1 MAFTVQREQ
10 RNHDFAQAGRRARS
24 MLEQD
29 KKTIEAE
36 EQRAKEYAQKPVTKP
51 ISEPVPQKKKEN
63 ISFWE
68 KLLSAFGDAGYSAD
82 TTTPLA
88 MTNQAITDDYRKS
101 NMQES
106 KTAEAG
112 GNIVK
117 SAAKSAESAYEN
129 AAGTFLNKRSG
140 TQIMGVTV
148 ADNAVS
154 QEDKDKADAAR
165 KRNQESI
172 YAKADK
178 AAAAAA
184 EASEKAKDNLGGSK
198 AAGAFVDIA
207 SGGLQLG
214 ADMALNALLPGAG
227 LANMGLRSYGSG
239 SREAR
244 LDGASEGEQV
254 AYGAAAAAVDVLTEK
269 IFDVGKL
276 FGGGAAD
283 DVAEKLIGKLAKT
296 DAGRS
301 VLRALTNAVG
311 EGAEEAVADI
321 LNPAIRTI
329 YDKGAAV
336 KSSYTT
342 AEGAKEMLAQSAY
355 DAMIGAALST
365 FGTAAGI
372 VKGIDAQ
379 KNAALRAGEPAANVN
394 AEASAKPADAE
405 TIAAEAQADAAPVET
420 AQDAPAAQ
428 EENAA
433 PADIRET
440 GLETRIAGIKGNDTA
455 SVGNAST
462 AMENTLW
469 MRRGTQ
475 SEPGWGETYGTAQEA
490 FNEAM
495 KRIDSG
501 LFSAMEKA
509 VNEAERGIN
518 AKENLRLIS
527 TMISAAEFVRHYDV
541 SPAAAATVIIN
552 SYHND
557 ALDSIRDRRGDLTDY
572 ALEQMRSIDNAVES
586 YGSNPVSEN
595 DLSVAQNAEYPGNA
609 EDATG
614 MREPAQ
620 NPTQE
625 RATEAGQSTERD
637 ANRQPQEY
645 TPEDHIDNRS
655 DEYIAKRS
663 TKSFQYNH
671 PELHEHF
678 ERVAEDLAPM
688 IYGSMRSDRYKRG
701 KGTIT
706 NNSRVVQDVIDKTGL
721 SRPEILRAL
730 DAIIKDNGA
739 ENYADAK
746 RVEKA
751 LDSLL
756 VDGYT
761 KPNGEYVAPDAAYME
776 AKSQISGGTDPYSWE
791 YYRDNDLSLLL
802 GEITEEESYNDWRA
816 ERDAREAAK
825 AAQEQSQNSDNF
837 ADVQQRETETDAGQ
851 RGTLPEGQ
859 GAKSA
864 EFGYDEAKTQARS
877 LKNLFEK
884 GDREKLGLTEQD
896 LSHKVEHDAEAEAK
910 AQERFES
917 DYEGEKA
924 DLFGEK
930 RDWDKTDTLLADK
943 IMGAELDK
951 AHKSGSMDD
960 YAEVARLVKRWYA
973 QGTDVGQ
980 VMQMRQVLSKS
991 PKLMEAEAIE
1001 LLMDEKRTRKMSDE
1015 QRKKILDSVSQN
1027 AERLLSIEKGDV
1039 DGVVDLIKDMSME
1052 RRTNSL
1058 WSNKM
1063 GRTMEKAL
1071 EQAKKLPD
1079 GESFLRDIAASQ
1091 VRGIAYDYA
1100 KPSVLEQIKTYRYLS
1115 MLSKPATPA
1124 RNLIGNMVYDPVE
1137 AVSNN
1142 IGVGLDMLLSKCTGT
1157 RSVAVDMSY
1166 LSKAKRKGMGEARLK
1181 SYIEMGLDASVS
1193 NARGKYGTGGS
1204 RSYKMT
1210 GNFLERF
1217 LSTWEKYSNYAMVT
1231 TDQMQKGGI
1240 QAEAQRGIDE
1250 LEAKGKVAKGALDGR
1265 AEETA
1270 RERTFQNDSKLAQA
1284 TGVVRRG
1291 LNVFSIKDKRGGRFG
1306 VGDLILP
1313 FTNVPGNIASA
1324 AIQYSPAGFIN
1335 AGAEVVKVL
1344 HKAKAG
1350 TLTAAEQAKAVTDFG
1365 RAFNGT
1371 MGIALFAVLAGAGVM
1386 NVAGDDDKDKEALEK
1401 SEGVSG
1407 TQLNLSALNRWIAG
1421 ESTEWRDGDD
1431 LVSIGFL
1438 DPINAQMTY
1447 GALLADCY
1455 EEDGKITFGDVT
1467 RENLSS
1473 IYQSVM
1479 DLPAMSQFQEIEN
1492 SLKYSKA
1499 DNDGGKLAD
1508 ATLRY
1513 GASQVTSF
1521 IPNVVSG
1528 VAQGIDGTVRD
1539 TYNGDT
1545 VWENSLNAMKSKIPW
1560 LRETLP
1566 AALDNWGQEKK
1577 YTGTAAE
1584 NFLNATL
1591 NPGSVTKYRTSAVNQ
1606 ELYRLDSLNID
1617 VKYPEKKT
1625 PSDVSRNGKKVTLNQ
1640 DEKRQYQMAYGQ
1652 TAYDNIQKVIQSS
1665 VYKQSSDAEKA
1676 AAIQNLLKVATAAG
1690 KKKAKLDGSDTPS
1703 WTTKSSGSVADNA
1716 VYRAKLG
1723 TAKDTL
1729 PADARDR
1736 NGDVMQAIIKTVVGK
1751 RGGSD
1756 QLALNVMA
1764 QEIES
1769 GTLAKVETAYNGG
1782 YELKQIVDFYQAM
1795 YAKKPGTS
1803 QKKYKKPDLYVWAMQ
1818 NGYTAKQFNQLWNL
1832 FGKTKK

>member
-1 MAFTVQREQ
+1 MASDFLKQYAKSSREKIDREYGKKAYGGSKYKMDKVWGQ
-10 RNHDFAQAGRRARS
+10 TAT
-24 MLEQD
+24 QD
-29 KKTIEAE
+29 TA
-36 EQRAKEYAQKPVTKP
+36 AKQKPVTKP

-68 KLLSAFGDAGYSAD
+68 KLLNAFGDAGYSAD

-88 MTNQAITDDYRKS
+88 LTNQAISDDYRKS

-112 GNIVK
+112 GNI
-117 SAAKSAESAYEN
+117 AKSAYEGAKSAYEN

-148 ADNAVS
+148 ADNAVP
-154 QEDKDKADAAR
+154 QEDKDKAEAAR

-214 ADMALNALLPGAG
+214 ADMALNALLPGVG

-301 VLRALTNAVG
+301 VVRALTNAVG

-321 LNPAIRTI
+321 LNPAIRAI
-329 YDKGAAV
+329 YDKGAAA

-355 DAMIGAALST
+355 DAMIGAVLST

-372 VKGIDAQ
+372 AKGIDAQ
-379 KNAALRAGEPAANVN
+379 KNAALRAGEPAASVN
-394 AEASAKPADAE
+394 AEASAKPAEAE
-405 TIAAEAQADAAPVET
+405 NIAAEAQAEAAPVET
-420 AQDAPAAQ
+420 AQVEDSQATVRTLLKKGIISNSEANRVLADA
-428 EENAA
+428 
-433 PADIRET
+433 
-440 GLETRIAGIKGNDTA
+440 GLRTEFERQT
-455 SVGNAST
+455 
-462 AMENTLW
+462 
-469 MRRGTQ
+469 
-475 SEPGWGETYGTAQEA
+475 GETLTGTKADQRAQI
-490 FNEAM
+490 
-495 KRIDSG
+495 KRVALTQNITGETAKSEEQSQKTG
-501 LFSAMEKA
+501 EI
-509 VNEAERGIN
+509 VNESAE
-518 AKENLRLIS
+518 
-527 TMISAAEFVRHYDV
+527 
-541 SPAAAATVIIN
+541 
-552 SYHND
+552 
-557 ALDSIRDRRGDLTDY
+557 
-572 ALEQMRSIDNAVES
+572 NAVE
-586 YGSNPVSEN
+586 
-595 DLSVAQNAEYPGNA
+595 A
-609 EDATG
+609 
-614 MREPAQ
+614 
-620 NPTQE
+620 
-625 RATEAGQSTERD
+625 
-637 ANRQPQEY
+637 
-645 TPEDHIDNRS
+645 
-655 DEYIAKRS
+655 
-663 TKSFQYNH
+663 
-671 PELHEHF
+671 
-678 ERVAEDLAPM
+678 
-688 IYGSMRSDRYKRG
+688 
-701 KGTIT
+701 
-706 NNSRVVQDVIDKTGL
+706 
-721 SRPEILRAL
+721 
-730 DAIIKDNGA
+730 
-739 ENYADAK
+739 
-746 RVEKA
+746 
-751 LDSLL
+751 
-756 VDGYT
+756 
-761 KPNGEYVAPDAAYME
+761 
-776 AKSQISGGTDPYSWE
+776 
-791 YYRDNDLSLLL
+791 
-802 GEITEEESYNDWRA
+802 
-816 ERDAREAAK
+816 
-825 AAQEQSQNSDNF
+825 QNSDNF
-837 ADVQQRETETDAGQ
+837 ADVQQREAETDAGQ

-864 EFGYDEAKTQARS
+864 EFGYDEARTQTHSTDGVLTDDERAMQGLRP
-877 LKNLFEK
+877 E
-884 GDREKLGLTEQD
+884 DRT
-896 LSHKVEHDAEAEAK
+896 HKVNHDEEVNAK

-924 DLFGEK
+924 DLFGTK
-930 RDWDKTDTLLADK
+930 QDWDDTDTVL
-943 IMGAELDK
+943 
-951 AHKSGSMDD
+951 AHKIIVKEVAKARESGSKDA
-960 YAEVARLVKRWYA
+960 YAEVAKLMKEWDA
-973 QGTDVGQ
+973 HGTEAGQ
-980 VMQMRQVLSKS
+980 ALRQRRQFASD
-991 PKLMEAEAIE
+991 PALMEADAIQ
-1001 LLMDEKRTRKMSDE
+1001 LLSDSERTRKMSDE

-1027 AERLLSIEKGDV
+1027 AEKLRSIEKGDV
-1039 DGVVDLIKDMSME
+1039 DGVVDLIKGMSTE
-1052 RRTNSL
+1052 RRTNGL

-1071 EQAKKLPD
+1071 EQAKKLPG
-1079 GESFLRDIAASQ
+1079 GEAFLRDVAASQ

-1100 KPSVLEQIKTYRYLS
+1100 KPSTLEQIKAYRYLS
-1115 MLSKPATPA
+1115 MLSKPATPG
-1124 RNLIGNMVYDPVE
+1124 RNLVGNMVYDPVE

-1142 IGVGLDMLLSKCTGT
+1142 IGVGLDMLLSKYTGT
-1157 RSVAVDMSY
+1157 RSVAADKSY
-1166 LSKAKRKGMGEARLK
+1166 FSKTKRKGMGEATLK
-1181 SYIEMGLDASVS
+1181 SYIETGLDASVS
-1193 NARGKYGTGGS
+1193 NAQGKYETGGS
-1204 RSYKMT
+1204 RSFKMT

-1240 QAEAQRGIDE
+1240 QAEAQRGIDA

-1265 AEETA
+1265 AEEIA
-1270 RERTFQNDSKLAQA
+1270 RERTFQNEGKLAQA
-1284 TGVVRRG
+1284 TGVVRRA
-1291 LNVFSIKDKRGGRFG
+1291 LNVFSIKDKRGGSFG

-1344 HKAKAG
+1344 NKAKAG
-1350 TLTAAEQAKAVTDFG
+1350 TLTASEQAKAVTDFG

-1371 MGIALFAVLAGAGVM
+1371 MGIAFFAVLAGAGIM

-1455 EEDGKITFGDVT
+1455 KDEGLTFANVAGG
-1467 RENLSS
+1467 NLESAF
-1473 IYQSVM
+1473 QSVM

-1499 DNDGGKLAD
+1499 DTTGGKLAD
-1508 ATLRY
+1508 ATFRY
-1513 GASQVTSF
+1513 GASQATSF
-1521 IPNVVSG
+1521 VPNVVSG
-1528 VAQGIDGTVRD
+1528 VAQGVDGTVRD

-1545 VWENSLNAMKSKIPW
+1545 VWENSLSAMKSKIPG

-1606 ELYRLDSLNID
+1606 ELYRLGENID
-1617 VKYPEKKT
+1617 IKYPEKKA
-1625 PSDVSRNGKKVTLNQ
+1625 PNSGNRDGEKVSLDQ
-1640 DEKRQYQMAYGQ
+1640 DERRQYQMAYGQ
-1652 TAYDNIQKVIQSS
+1652 TAYDNIQKVIRSS

-1676 AAIQNLLKVATAAG
+1676 AAIQNLLEVATSAG
-1690 KKKAKLDGSDTPS
+1690 KKKAKLDGGDTPA
-1703 WTTKSSGSVADNA
+1703 WTTKSTGTIGENA
-1716 VYRAKLG
+1716 VYKAMLG
-1723 TAKDTL
+1723 TAKDAL
-1729 PADARDR
+1729 PEDKRT
-1736 NGDVMQAIIKTVVGK
+1736 KTGNVLQSVLKTAGNK
-1751 RGGSD
+1751 RGGD
-1756 QLALNVMA
+1756 NLMLNIMA
-1764 QEIES
+1764 QQLSE
-1769 GTLAKVETAYNGG
+1769 GTQDKFETAYNGG
-1782 YELKQIVDFYQAM
+1782 YELKQIVDFYQAK
-1795 YAKKPGTS
+1795 YATKPGTR
-1803 QKKYKKPDLYVWAMQ
+1803 QRKYKKADLYAWAMQ
-1818 NGYTAKQFNQLWNL
+1818 NGYTAKQFNQLWKL
-1832 FGKTKK
+1832 FS

>member
-1 MAFTVQREQ
+1 MASDFLKQYAKSSREKIDKEFGKKAYGGSKYKMDKVWGQ
-10 RNHDFAQAGRRARS
+10 TAT
-24 MLEQD
+24 QD
-29 KKTIEAE
+29 TA
-36 EQRAKEYAQKPVTKP
+36 AKQKPVTEP

-68 KLLSAFGDAGYSAD
+68 KLLNAFGDAGYSAD

-88 MTNQAITDDYRKS
+88 LTNQAISDDYRKS

-112 GNIVK
+112 GNIAK
-117 SAAKSAESAYEN
+117 SAVKSAESAYEN

-148 ADNAVS
+148 ADNAVP
-154 QEDKDKADAAR
+154 QEDKDKAEAAR

-178 AAAAAA
+178 AAEAAA

-301 VLRALTNAVG
+301 VVRALTNAVG

-321 LNPAIRTI
+321 LNPAIRAI
-329 YDKGAAV
+329 YDKGAAA

-372 VKGIDAQ
+372 AKGIDAQ

-394 AEASAKPADAE
+394 ASANTEASAKPAEAE
-405 TIAAEAQADAAPVET
+405 TIAAEAQPEAAPVET
-420 AQDAPAAQ
+420 SQAVPAAQ
-428 EENAA
+428 EKPQENSTLRMVEEAA
-433 PADIRET
+433 
-440 GLETRIAGIKGNDTA
+440 GL
-455 SVGNAST
+455 
-462 AMENTLW
+462 
-469 MRRGTQ
+469 
-475 SEPGWGETYGTAQEA
+475 
-490 FNEAM
+490 
-495 KRIDSG
+495 
-501 LFSAMEKA
+501 
-509 VNEAERGIN
+509 
-518 AKENLRLIS
+518 
-527 TMISAAEFVRHYDV
+527 
-541 SPAAAATVIIN
+541 
-552 SYHND
+552 
-557 ALDSIRDRRGDLTDY
+557 
-572 ALEQMRSIDNAVES
+572 
-586 YGSNPVSEN
+586 
-595 DLSVAQNAEYPGNA
+595 
-609 EDATG
+609 
-614 MREPAQ
+614 REPAQ
-620 NPTQE
+620 SPAQE
-625 RATEAGQSTERD
+625 RATEAGQSEERD

-645 TPEDHIDNRS
+645 TPEDHIDNRT
-655 DEYIAKRS
+655 DEYVAKRS

-678 ERVAEDLAPM
+678 ERVAEDLTTM
-688 IYGSMRSDRYKRG
+688 IYGSMQSDRHKRG

-706 NNSRVVQDVIDKTGL
+706 NNSRVVQHVIDKTGL

-730 DAIIKDNGA
+730 DAIIKDNGT

-756 VDGYT
+756 VDGYA

-791 YYRDNDLSLLL
+791 YYRDNDLSLML
-802 GEITEEESYNDWRA
+802 GEITEEEAYNDWRA
-816 ERDAREAAK
+816 QRDAQEAAK
-825 AAQEQSQNSDNF
+825 AAQEQSQKTGEIVNESAENAVESQNSDNF
-837 ADVQQRETETDAGQ
+837 ADVQQREAETDAGR

-864 EFGYDEAKTQARS
+864 EFGYDKARTQTRS
-877 LKNLFEK
+877 TDGVLTDAERRMEGLRPE
-884 GDREKLGLTEQD
+884 DRV
-896 LSHKVEHDAEAEAK
+896 HKVNHDAEVDTK

-924 DLFGEK
+924 DLFDEK
-930 RDWDKTDTLLADK
+930 QDWDDTDTVL
-943 IMGAELDK
+943 
-951 AHKSGSMDD
+951 AHKIIVNEVAKARESGSKDA
-960 YAEVARLVKRWYA
+960 YAEVAKLMKEWDA
-973 QGTDVGQ
+973 HGTEAGQ
-980 VMQMRQVLSKS
+980 ALRQRRQLASD
-991 PKLMEAEAIE
+991 PALMEADAIQ
-1001 LLMDEKRTRKMSDE
+1001 LLNDSERTRKMSDE

-1027 AERLLSIEKGDV
+1027 AEKLRGIEKGDV
-1039 DGVVDLIKDMSME
+1039 DGVVDLIKSMSTE
-1052 RRTNSL
+1052 RRTNGL

-1071 EQAKKLPD
+1071 EQAKKLPG
-1079 GESFLRDIAASQ
+1079 GEAFLRDVAASQ

-1100 KPSVLEQIKTYRYLS
+1100 KPSTLEQIKTYRYLS
-1115 MLSKPATPA
+1115 MLSKPATAA
-1124 RNLIGNMVYDPVE
+1124 RNLVGNMVYDPVE

-1142 IGVGLDMLLSKCTGT
+1142 IGVGLDMLLSKYSGT
-1157 RSVAVDMSY
+1157 RSVAADKSY
-1166 LSKAKRKGMGEARLK
+1166 FSKAKRKGMGEATLK
-1181 SYIEMGLDASVS
+1181 SYIETGLDASVS
-1193 NARGKYGTGGS
+1193 NAQGKYETGGS
-1204 RSYKMT
+1204 RSFKMT

-1240 QAEAQRGIDE
+1240 QAEAQRGIDA

-1265 AEETA
+1265 AEEIA
-1270 RERTFQNDSKLAQA
+1270 RERTFQNEGKLS
-1284 TGVVRRG
+1284 GVMGGMRNA
-1291 LNVFSIKDKRGGRFG
+1291 LNKLSIKDKQGGSIG
-1306 VGDLILP
+1306 LGDIMLP

-1335 AGAEVVKVL
+1335 AGTEVVKVL
-1344 HKAKAG
+1344 NKAKAG
-1350 TLTAAEQAKAVTDFG
+1350 TLTASEQAKAVTDFG

-1386 NVAGDDDKDKEALEK
+1386 NVAGDDDEDKEALEK

-1421 ESTEWRDGDD
+1421 ESTEWRDGDN

-1455 EEDGKITFGDVT
+1455 KDEGLTFANVAGG
-1467 RENLSS
+1467 NLESAF
-1473 IYQSVM
+1473 QSVM
-1479 DLPAMSQFQEIEN
+1479 DLPAMSQFQEIAN
-1492 SLKYSKA
+1492 GYKYSKA
-1499 DNDGGKLAD
+1499 DTTGGKVAE
-1508 ATLRY
+1508 AALRY
-1513 GASQVTSF
+1513 GASQATSF
-1521 IPNVVSG
+1521 VPNVVSG
-1528 VAQGIDGTVRD
+1528 VAQGVDGTVRD

-1545 VWENSLNAMKSKIPW
+1545 VWENNLNAMKSKIPG

-1606 ELYRLDSLNID
+1606 ELYRLESMNID
-1617 VKYPEKKT
+1617 VKYPEKKA
-1625 PSDVSRNGKKVTLNQ
+1625 PLDGSRNGKDVDLTQ
-1640 DEKRQYQMAYGQ
+1640 DERRQYQMAYGQ
-1652 TAYDNIQKVIQSS
+1652 TAYDNIQKVIRSS

-1676 AAIQNLLKVATAAG
+1676 AAIQNLLEVATAAG

-1703 WTTKSSGSVADNA
+1703 WTTKSDGSVADNA
-1716 VYRAKLG
+1716 VYRAKLC
-1723 TAKDTL
+1723 TAKDAL
-1729 PADARDR
+1729 PANARGR

-1764 QEIES
+1764 QQLDE
-1769 GTLAKVETAYNGG
+1769 GPQAKVETAYNGG

-1803 QKKYKKPDLYVWAMQ
+1803 QKKYKKPDLYAWAMQ
-1818 NGYTAKQFNQLWNL
+1818 NGYTAKQFNQLWKL
-1832 FGKTKK
+1832 FS

>member
-1 MAFTVQREQ
+1 MASDFLKQYAKSSREKIDKEFGKKAYGGSEYDMSKVWGQ
-10 RNHDFAQAGRRARS
+10 PTQATQAANTT
-24 MLEQD
+24 QN
-29 KKTIEAE
+29 T
-36 EQRAKEYAQKPVTKP
+36 QKP
-51 ISEPVPQKKKEN
+51 IYEPVPQKKKEN

-68 KLLSAFGDAGYSAD
+68 KLLNAFGDAGYSAD

-88 MTNQAITDDYRKS
+88 LTNQAISDDYRKS

-112 GNIVK
+112 GNIAK
-117 SAAKSAESAYEN
+117 SAVKSAESAYEN

-154 QEDKDKADAAR
+154 QEDKEKADAAR

-178 AAAAAA
+178 AAEAAA
-184 EASEKAKDNLGGSK
+184 EASEKAKENLGGSK

-296 DAGRS
+296 DVGRS
-301 VLRALTNAVG
+301 VVRALTNAIG

-321 LNPAIRTI
+321 LNPAIRAI
-329 YDKGAAV
+329 YDKGAAA

-379 KNAALRAGEPAANVN
+379 KNSALRAGEPAANVN
-394 AEASAKPADAE
+394 AEASAKPAEAE
-405 TIAAEAQADAAPVET
+405 TIAAEAQAEAAPVET
-420 AQDAPAAQ
+420 AQDVPPAQ
-428 EENAA
+428 EKQRENSTLRMVEEAA
-433 PADIRET
+433 
-440 GLETRIAGIKGNDTA
+440 GL
-455 SVGNAST
+455 
-462 AMENTLW
+462 
-469 MRRGTQ
+469 
-475 SEPGWGETYGTAQEA
+475 
-490 FNEAM
+490 
-495 KRIDSG
+495 
-501 LFSAMEKA
+501 
-509 VNEAERGIN
+509 
-518 AKENLRLIS
+518 
-527 TMISAAEFVRHYDV
+527 
-541 SPAAAATVIIN
+541 
-552 SYHND
+552 
-557 ALDSIRDRRGDLTDY
+557 
-572 ALEQMRSIDNAVES
+572 
-586 YGSNPVSEN
+586 
-595 DLSVAQNAEYPGNA
+595 
-609 EDATG
+609 
-614 MREPAQ
+614 REPAQ
-620 NPTQE
+620 NPAQE
-625 RATEAGQSTERD
+625 RATEADQSEERY

-645 TPEDHIDNRS
+645 TPEDHIDNRT

-688 IYGSMRSDRYKRG
+688 IYGSMQSDRYKRG

-706 NNSRVVQDVIDKTGL
+706 NNSRVVQDVIDETGL

-761 KPNGEYVAPDAAYME
+761 KPNGEYVAPDAVYME

-791 YYRDNDLSLLL
+791 YYRDNDLPLML
-802 GEITEEESYNDWRA
+802 GEITEEEAYNDWRA
-816 ERDAREAAK
+816 QRDAREAAK
-825 AAQEQSQNSDNF
+825 TANF
-837 ADVQQRETETDAGQ
+837 ADVQQQDAEMDAGK

-864 EFGYDEAKTQARS
+864 EFGYDEARTQTRS
-877 LKNLFEK
+877 TDGVLTDDERAMEGLRPE
-884 GDREKLGLTEQD
+884 DRT
-896 LSHKVEHDAEAEAK
+896 HKVNHDEEVNAK

-930 RDWDKTDTLLADK
+930 QDWDDTDTVL
-943 IMGAELDK
+943 
-951 AHKSGSMDD
+951 AHKIIVKEVAKARESGSKDA
-960 YAEVARLVKRWYA
+960 YAEVAKLMKEWDA
-973 QGTDVGQ
+973 HGTEAGQ
-980 VMQMRQVLSKS
+980 ALRQRRQLASD
-991 PKLMEAEAIE
+991 PALMEADAIQ
-1001 LLMDEKRTRKMSDE
+1001 LMNDSERTRKMSDE

-1027 AERLLSIEKGDV
+1027 AEKLRSIEKGDV
-1039 DGVVDLIKDMSME
+1039 DGVVDLIKDMSTE

-1063 GRTMEKAL
+1063 GKTMEKAL

-1079 GESFLRDIAASQ
+1079 GEAFLRDIAASQ

-1100 KPSVLEQIKTYRYLS
+1100 KPSTLEQIKTYRYLS
-1115 MLSKPATPA
+1115 MLSKPATAA
-1124 RNLIGNMVYDPVE
+1124 RNIIGNMVYDPVE

-1142 IGVGLDMLLSKCTGT
+1142 IGVGLDMLLSKYTGT
-1157 RSVAVDMSY
+1157 RSVAADKSY
-1166 LSKAKRKGMGEARLK
+1166 FSKTKRKGMGEATLK
-1181 SYIEMGLDASVS
+1181 SYIETGLDASVS
-1193 NARGKYGTGGS
+1193 NAQGKYETGGS
-1204 RSYKMT
+1204 RSFKMT

-1240 QAEAQRGIDE
+1240 QAEAQRGIDA

-1270 RERTFQNDSKLAQA
+1270 RERTFQNEGKLS
-1284 TGVVRRG
+1284 GVMGGMRNA
-1291 LNVFSIKDKRGGRFG
+1291 LNKLSIKDKQGGSIG
-1306 VGDLILP
+1306 LGDIMLP

-1335 AGAEVVKVL
+1335 AGAEAVKVL
-1344 HKAKAG
+1344 NKAKAG

-1455 EEDGKITFGDVT
+1455 KDEGLTFANVAGG
-1467 RENLSS
+1467 NLESAF
-1473 IYQSVM
+1473 QSVM
-1479 DLPAMSQFQEIEN
+1479 DLPAMSQFQEIAN
-1492 SLKYSKA
+1492 GYKYSKA
-1499 DNDGGKLAD
+1499 DTTGGKVAE
-1508 ATLRY
+1508 AALRY
-1513 GASQVTSF
+1513 GASQTTSF
-1521 IPNVVSG
+1521 VPNVVSG
-1528 VAQGIDGTVRD
+1528 VAQGVDGTVRD

-1545 VWENSLNAMKSKIPW
+1545 VWENSLNAMKSKIPG

-1584 NFLNATL
+1584 NFLNAAL

-1606 ELYRLDSLNID
+1606 ELYRLGENID
-1617 VKYPEKKT
+1617 IKYPVKKAPNSGNRDGEKV
-1625 PSDVSRNGKKVTLNQ
+1625 PLNQ
-1640 DEKRQYQMAYGQ
+1640 DERRQYQMAYGQ

-1676 AAIQNLLKVATAAG
+1676 AAIQNLLEVATAAG
-1690 KKKAKLDGSDTPS
+1690 KKKAKLDGGDTPS
-1703 WTTKSSGSVADNA
+1703 WTTKSDGSVADNA

-1764 QEIES
+1764 QKLTENTQE
-1769 GTLAKVETAYNGG
+1769 KVETAYDGG
-1782 YELKQIVDFYQAM
+1782 YSLQQIADFYQAKT
-1795 YAKKPGTS
+1795 AKTEDGKN
-1803 QKKYKKPDLYVWAMQ
+1803 KYKKAELQAWALQ

-1832 FGKTKK
+1832 FK

>member
-1 MAFTVQREQ
+1 MASDFLKQYAKSSREKIDREYGKKAYGGSKYKMDKVWGQ
-10 RNHDFAQAGRRARS
+10 TAT
-24 MLEQD
+24 QD
-29 KKTIEAE
+29 TA
-36 EQRAKEYAQKPVTKP
+36 AKQKPVTKP

-68 KLLSAFGDAGYSAD
+68 KLLNAFGDAGYSAD

-88 MTNQAITDDYRKS
+88 LTNQAISDDYRKS

-112 GNIVK
+112 GNI
-117 SAAKSAESAYEN
+117 AKSAYEGAKSAYEN

-148 ADNAVS
+148 ADNAVP
-154 QEDKDKADAAR
+154 QEDKDKAEAAR

-214 ADMALNALLPGAG
+214 ADMALNALLPGVG

-301 VLRALTNAVG
+301 VVRALTNAVG

-321 LNPAIRTI
+321 LNPAIRAI
-329 YDKGAAV
+329 YDKGAAA

-355 DAMIGAALST
+355 DAMIGAVLST

-372 VKGIDAQ
+372 AKGIDAQ
-379 KNAALRAGEPAANVN
+379 KNAALRAGEPAASVN
-394 AEASAKPADAE
+394 AEASAKPAEAE
-405 TIAAEAQADAAPVET
+405 NIAAEAQAEAAPVET
-420 AQDAPAAQ
+420 AQVEDSQATVRTLLKKGIISNSEANRVLADA
-428 EENAA
+428 
-433 PADIRET
+433 
-440 GLETRIAGIKGNDTA
+440 GLRTEFERQT
-455 SVGNAST
+455 
-462 AMENTLW
+462 
-469 MRRGTQ
+469 
-475 SEPGWGETYGTAQEA
+475 GETLTGTKADQRAQI
-490 FNEAM
+490 
-495 KRIDSG
+495 KRVALTQNITGETAKSEEQSQKTG
-501 LFSAMEKA
+501 EI
-509 VNEAERGIN
+509 VNESAE
-518 AKENLRLIS
+518 
-527 TMISAAEFVRHYDV
+527 
-541 SPAAAATVIIN
+541 
-552 SYHND
+552 
-557 ALDSIRDRRGDLTDY
+557 
-572 ALEQMRSIDNAVES
+572 NAVE
-586 YGSNPVSEN
+586 
-595 DLSVAQNAEYPGNA
+595 A
-609 EDATG
+609 
-614 MREPAQ
+614 
-620 NPTQE
+620 
-625 RATEAGQSTERD
+625 
-637 ANRQPQEY
+637 
-645 TPEDHIDNRS
+645 
-655 DEYIAKRS
+655 
-663 TKSFQYNH
+663 
-671 PELHEHF
+671 
-678 ERVAEDLAPM
+678 
-688 IYGSMRSDRYKRG
+688 
-701 KGTIT
+701 
-706 NNSRVVQDVIDKTGL
+706 
-721 SRPEILRAL
+721 
-730 DAIIKDNGA
+730 
-739 ENYADAK
+739 
-746 RVEKA
+746 
-751 LDSLL
+751 
-756 VDGYT
+756 
-761 KPNGEYVAPDAAYME
+761 
-776 AKSQISGGTDPYSWE
+776 
-791 YYRDNDLSLLL
+791 
-802 GEITEEESYNDWRA
+802 
-816 ERDAREAAK
+816 
-825 AAQEQSQNSDNF
+825 QNSDNF
-837 ADVQQRETETDAGQ
+837 ADVQQREAETDAGQ

-864 EFGYDEAKTQARS
+864 EFGYDEARTQTHSTDGVLTDDERAMQGLRP
-877 LKNLFEK
+877 E
-884 GDREKLGLTEQD
+884 DRT
-896 LSHKVEHDAEAEAK
+896 HKVNHDEEVNAK

-924 DLFGEK
+924 DLFGTK
-930 RDWDKTDTLLADK
+930 QDWDDTDTVL
-943 IMGAELDK
+943 
-951 AHKSGSMDD
+951 AHKIIVKEVAKARESGSKDA
-960 YAEVARLVKRWYA
+960 YAEVAKLMKEWDA
-973 QGTDVGQ
+973 HGTEAGQ
-980 VMQMRQVLSKS
+980 ALRQRRQFASD
-991 PKLMEAEAIE
+991 PALMEADAIQ
-1001 LLMDEKRTRKMSDE
+1001 LLSDSERTRKMSDE

-1027 AERLLSIEKGDV
+1027 AEKLRSIEKGDV
-1039 DGVVDLIKDMSME
+1039 DGVVDLIKGMSTE
-1052 RRTNSL
+1052 RRTNGL

-1071 EQAKKLPD
+1071 EQAKKLPG
-1079 GESFLRDIAASQ
+1079 GEAFLRDVAASQ

-1100 KPSVLEQIKTYRYLS
+1100 KPSTLEQIKAYRYLS
-1115 MLSKPATPA
+1115 MLSKPATPG
-1124 RNLIGNMVYDPVE
+1124 RNLVGNMVYDPVE

-1142 IGVGLDMLLSKCTGT
+1142 IGVGLDMLLSKYTGT
-1157 RSVAVDMSY
+1157 RSVAADKSY
-1166 LSKAKRKGMGEARLK
+1166 FSKTKRKGMGEATLK
-1181 SYIEMGLDASVS
+1181 SYIETGLDASVS
-1193 NARGKYGTGGS
+1193 NAQGKYETGGS
-1204 RSYKMT
+1204 RSFKMT

-1240 QAEAQRGIDE
+1240 QAEAQRGIDA

-1265 AEETA
+1265 AEEIA
-1270 RERTFQNDSKLAQA
+1270 RERTFQNEAKLAQA
-1284 TGVVRRG
+1284 TGVVRRA
-1291 LNVFSIKDKRGGRFG
+1291 LNVFSIKDKRGGSFG

-1344 HKAKAG
+1344 NKAKAG
-1350 TLTAAEQAKAVTDFG
+1350 TLTASEQAKAVTDFG

-1371 MGIALFAVLAGAGVM
+1371 MGIAFFAVLAGAGIM

-1431 LVSIGFL
+1431 LVSIAFL

-1455 EEDGKITFGDVT
+1455 KDEGLTFANVAGG
-1467 RENLSS
+1467 NLESAF
-1473 IYQSVM
+1473 QSVM

-1499 DNDGGKLAD
+1499 DTTGGKLAD
-1508 ATLRY
+1508 ATFRY
-1513 GASQVTSF
+1513 GASQATSF
-1521 IPNVVSG
+1521 VPNVVSG
-1528 VAQGIDGTVRD
+1528 VAQGVDGTVRD

-1545 VWENSLNAMKSKIPW
+1545 VWENSLSAMKSKIPG

-1606 ELYRLDSLNID
+1606 ELYRLGENID
-1617 VKYPEKKT
+1617 IKYPEKKA
-1625 PSDVSRNGKKVTLNQ
+1625 PNSGNRDGEKVSLDQ
-1640 DEKRQYQMAYGQ
+1640 DERRQYQMAYGQ
-1652 TAYDNIQKVIQSS
+1652 TAYDNIQKVIRSS

-1676 AAIQNLLKVATAAG
+1676 AAIQNLLEVATSAG
-1690 KKKAKLDGSDTPS
+1690 KKKAKLDGGDTPA
-1703 WTTKSSGSVADNA
+1703 WTTKSTGTIGENA
-1716 VYRAKLG
+1716 VYKAMLG
-1723 TAKDTL
+1723 TAKDAL
-1729 PADARDR
+1729 PEDKRT
-1736 NGDVMQAIIKTVVGK
+1736 KTGNVLQSVLKTAGNK
-1751 RGGSD
+1751 RGGD
-1756 QLALNVMA
+1756 NLMLNIMA
-1764 QEIES
+1764 QQLSE
-1769 GTLAKVETAYNGG
+1769 GTQDKFETAYNGG
-1782 YELKQIVDFYQAM
+1782 YELKQIVDFYQAK
-1795 YAKKPGTS
+1795 YATKPGTS
-1803 QKKYKKPDLYVWAMQ
+1803 QRKYKKADLYAWAMQ
-1818 NGYTAKQFNQLWNL
+1818 NGYTAKQFNQLWKL
-1832 FGKTKK
+1832 FS

>member
-1 MAFTVQREQ
+1 MASDFLKQYAKSSREKID
-10 RNHDFAQAGRRARS
+10 REYGKKAYGGS
-24 MLEQD
+24 KYKMD
-29 KKTIEAE
+29 KVWGQTAT
-36 EQRAKEYAQKPVTKP
+36 QGTAAKQKPVTKP

-68 KLLSAFGDAGYSAD
+68 KLLNAFGDAGYSAD

-88 MTNQAITDDYRKS
+88 LTNQAISDDYRKS

-112 GNIVK
+112 GNI
-117 SAAKSAESAYEN
+117 AKSAYEGAKSAYEN

-148 ADNAVS
+148 ADNAVP
-154 QEDKDKADAAR
+154 QEDKDKAEAAR

-214 ADMALNALLPGAG
+214 ADMALNALLPGVG

-301 VLRALTNAVG
+301 VVRALTNAVG

-321 LNPAIRTI
+321 LNPAIRAI
-329 YDKGAAV
+329 YDKGAAA

-355 DAMIGAALST
+355 DAMIGAVLST

-372 VKGIDAQ
+372 AKGIDAQ
-379 KNAALRAGEPAANVN
+379 KNAALRAGEPAASVN
-394 AEASAKPADAE
+394 AEASAKPAEAE
-405 TIAAEAQADAAPVET
+405 NIAAEAQAEAAPVET
-420 AQDAPAAQ
+420 AQVEDSQATVRTLLKKGIISNSEANRVLADA
-428 EENAA
+428 
-433 PADIRET
+433 
-440 GLETRIAGIKGNDTA
+440 GLRTEFERQT
-455 SVGNAST
+455 
-462 AMENTLW
+462 
-469 MRRGTQ
+469 
-475 SEPGWGETYGTAQEA
+475 GETLTGTKADQRAQI
-490 FNEAM
+490 
-495 KRIDSG
+495 KRVALTQNITGETAKSEEQSQKTG
-501 LFSAMEKA
+501 EI
-509 VNEAERGIN
+509 VNESAE
-518 AKENLRLIS
+518 
-527 TMISAAEFVRHYDV
+527 
-541 SPAAAATVIIN
+541 
-552 SYHND
+552 
-557 ALDSIRDRRGDLTDY
+557 
-572 ALEQMRSIDNAVES
+572 NAVE
-586 YGSNPVSEN
+586 
-595 DLSVAQNAEYPGNA
+595 A
-609 EDATG
+609 
-614 MREPAQ
+614 
-620 NPTQE
+620 
-625 RATEAGQSTERD
+625 
-637 ANRQPQEY
+637 
-645 TPEDHIDNRS
+645 
-655 DEYIAKRS
+655 
-663 TKSFQYNH
+663 
-671 PELHEHF
+671 
-678 ERVAEDLAPM
+678 
-688 IYGSMRSDRYKRG
+688 
-701 KGTIT
+701 
-706 NNSRVVQDVIDKTGL
+706 
-721 SRPEILRAL
+721 
-730 DAIIKDNGA
+730 
-739 ENYADAK
+739 
-746 RVEKA
+746 
-751 LDSLL
+751 
-756 VDGYT
+756 
-761 KPNGEYVAPDAAYME
+761 
-776 AKSQISGGTDPYSWE
+776 
-791 YYRDNDLSLLL
+791 
-802 GEITEEESYNDWRA
+802 
-816 ERDAREAAK
+816 
-825 AAQEQSQNSDNF
+825 QNSDNF
-837 ADVQQRETETDAGQ
+837 ADVQQREAETDAGQ

-864 EFGYDEAKTQARS
+864 EFGYDEARTQTHSTDGVLTDDERAMQGLRP
-877 LKNLFEK
+877 E
-884 GDREKLGLTEQD
+884 DRT
-896 LSHKVEHDAEAEAK
+896 HKVNHDEEVNAK

-924 DLFGEK
+924 DLFGTK
-930 RDWDKTDTLLADK
+930 QDWDDTDTVL
-943 IMGAELDK
+943 
-951 AHKSGSMDD
+951 AHKIIVKEVAKARESGSKDA
-960 YAEVARLVKRWYA
+960 YAEVAKLMKEWDA
-973 QGTDVGQ
+973 HGTEAGQ
-980 VMQMRQVLSKS
+980 ALRQRRQFASD
-991 PKLMEAEAIE
+991 PALMEADAIQ
-1001 LLMDEKRTRKMSDE
+1001 LLSDSERTRKMSDE

-1027 AERLLSIEKGDV
+1027 AEKLRSIEKGDV
-1039 DGVVDLIKDMSME
+1039 DGVVDLIKGMSTE
-1052 RRTNSL
+1052 RRTNGL

-1071 EQAKKLPD
+1071 EQAKKLPG
-1079 GESFLRDIAASQ
+1079 GEAFLRDVAASQ

-1100 KPSVLEQIKTYRYLS
+1100 KPSTLEQIKAYRYLS
-1115 MLSKPATPA
+1115 MLSKPATPG
-1124 RNLIGNMVYDPVE
+1124 RNLVGNMVYDPVE

-1142 IGVGLDMLLSKCTGT
+1142 IGVGLDMLLSKYTGT
-1157 RSVAVDMSY
+1157 RSVAADKSY
-1166 LSKAKRKGMGEARLK
+1166 FSKTKRKGMGEATLK
-1181 SYIEMGLDASVS
+1181 SYIETGLDASVS
-1193 NARGKYGTGGS
+1193 NAQGKYETGGS
-1204 RSYKMT
+1204 RSFKMT

-1240 QAEAQRGIDE
+1240 QAEAQRGIDA

-1265 AEETA
+1265 AEEIA
-1270 RERTFQNDSKLAQA
+1270 RERTFQNEGKLAQA
-1284 TGVVRRG
+1284 TGVVRRA
-1291 LNVFSIKDKRGGRFG
+1291 LNVFSIKDKRGGSFG

-1344 HKAKAG
+1344 NKAKAG
-1350 TLTAAEQAKAVTDFG
+1350 TLTASEQAKAVTDFG

-1371 MGIALFAVLAGAGVM
+1371 MGIAFFAVLAGAGIM
-1386 NVAGDDDKDKEALEK
+1386 NVSGDDDKDKEALEK

-1455 EEDGKITFGDVT
+1455 KDEGLTFANVAGG
-1467 RENLSS
+1467 NLESAF
-1473 IYQSVM
+1473 QSVM

-1499 DNDGGKLAD
+1499 DTTGGKLAD
-1508 ATLRY
+1508 ATFRY
-1513 GASQVTSF
+1513 GASQATSF
-1521 IPNVVSG
+1521 VPNVVSG
-1528 VAQGIDGTVRD
+1528 VAQGVDGTVRD

-1545 VWENSLNAMKSKIPW
+1545 VWENSLSAMKSKIPG

-1606 ELYRLDSLNID
+1606 ELYRLGENID
-1617 VKYPEKKT
+1617 IKYPEKKA
-1625 PSDVSRNGKKVTLNQ
+1625 PNSGNRDGEKVSLDQ
-1640 DEKRQYQMAYGQ
+1640 DERRQYQMAYGQ
-1652 TAYDNIQKVIQSS
+1652 TAYDNIQKVIRSS

-1676 AAIQNLLKVATAAG
+1676 AAIQNLLEVATSAG
-1690 KKKAKLDGSDTPS
+1690 KKKAKLDGGDTPA
-1703 WTTKSSGSVADNA
+1703 WTTKSTGTIGENA
-1716 VYRAKLG
+1716 VYKAMLG
-1723 TAKDTL
+1723 TAKDAL
-1729 PADARDR
+1729 PEDKRT
-1736 NGDVMQAIIKTVVGK
+1736 KTGNVLQSVLKTAGNK
-1751 RGGSD
+1751 RGGD
-1756 QLALNVMA
+1756 NLMLNIMA
-1764 QEIES
+1764 QQLSE
-1769 GTLAKVETAYNGG
+1769 GTQDKFETAYNVG
-1782 YELKQIVDFYQAM
+1782 YELKQIVDFYQAK
-1795 YAKKPGTS
+1795 YATKPGTS
-1803 QKKYKKPDLYVWAMQ
+1803 QRKYKKADLYAWAMQ
-1818 NGYTAKQFNQLWNL
+1818 NGYTAKQFNQLWKL
-1832 FGKTKK
+1832 FS

>member
-1 MAFTVQREQ
+1 MAFKKATVSIDDWLKSTGATERP
-10 RNHDFAQAGRRARS
+10 
-24 MLEQD
+24 
-29 KKTIEAE
+29 
-36 EQRAKEYAQKPVTKP
+36 RAKQDTADAQKPVTKP

-68 KLLSAFGDAGYSAD
+68 KLLNAFGDAGYSAD

-88 MTNQAITDDYRKS
+88 LTNQAISDDYRKS

-112 GNIVK
+112 GNIAK
-117 SAAKSAESAYEN
+117 SAVKSAESAYEN

-148 ADNAVS
+148 ADNAVP
-154 QEDKDKADAAR
+154 QEDKNKAEAAR

-301 VLRALTNAVG
+301 VVRALTNAVG

-321 LNPAIRTI
+321 LNPAIRAI
-329 YDKGAAV
+329 YDKGAAA

-355 DAMIGAALST
+355 DAMIGAVLST

-372 VKGIDAQ
+372 AKGIDAQ
-379 KNAALRAGEPAANVN
+379 KNAALRAGEPAASVN
-394 AEASAKPADAE
+394 AEASAKPAEAE
-405 TIAAEAQADAAPVET
+405 NIAAEAQAEAAPVET
-420 AQDAPAAQ
+420 AQVEDSQATVRTLLKKGIISNSEANRVLADA
-428 EENAA
+428 
-433 PADIRET
+433 
-440 GLETRIAGIKGNDTA
+440 GLRTEFERQT
-455 SVGNAST
+455 
-462 AMENTLW
+462 
-469 MRRGTQ
+469 
-475 SEPGWGETYGTAQEA
+475 GETLTGTKADQRAQI
-490 FNEAM
+490 
-495 KRIDSG
+495 KRVALTQNITGETAKSEEQSQKTG
-501 LFSAMEKA
+501 EI
-509 VNEAERGIN
+509 VNESAE
-518 AKENLRLIS
+518 
-527 TMISAAEFVRHYDV
+527 
-541 SPAAAATVIIN
+541 
-552 SYHND
+552 
-557 ALDSIRDRRGDLTDY
+557 
-572 ALEQMRSIDNAVES
+572 NAVE
-586 YGSNPVSEN
+586 
-595 DLSVAQNAEYPGNA
+595 A
-609 EDATG
+609 
-614 MREPAQ
+614 
-620 NPTQE
+620 
-625 RATEAGQSTERD
+625 
-637 ANRQPQEY
+637 
-645 TPEDHIDNRS
+645 
-655 DEYIAKRS
+655 
-663 TKSFQYNH
+663 
-671 PELHEHF
+671 
-678 ERVAEDLAPM
+678 
-688 IYGSMRSDRYKRG
+688 
-701 KGTIT
+701 
-706 NNSRVVQDVIDKTGL
+706 
-721 SRPEILRAL
+721 
-730 DAIIKDNGA
+730 
-739 ENYADAK
+739 
-746 RVEKA
+746 
-751 LDSLL
+751 
-756 VDGYT
+756 
-761 KPNGEYVAPDAAYME
+761 
-776 AKSQISGGTDPYSWE
+776 
-791 YYRDNDLSLLL
+791 
-802 GEITEEESYNDWRA
+802 
-816 ERDAREAAK
+816 
-825 AAQEQSQNSDNF
+825 QNSDNF
-837 ADVQQRETETDAGQ
+837 ADVQQREAETDAGQ

-864 EFGYDEAKTQARS
+864 EFGYDEARTQTHSTDGVLTDDERAMQGLRP
-877 LKNLFEK
+877 E
-884 GDREKLGLTEQD
+884 DRT
-896 LSHKVEHDAEAEAK
+896 HKVNHDEEVNAK

-924 DLFGEK
+924 DLFGTK
-930 RDWDKTDTLLADK
+930 QDWDDTDTVL
-943 IMGAELDK
+943 
-951 AHKSGSMDD
+951 AHKIIVKEVAKARESGSKDA
-960 YAEVARLVKRWYA
+960 YAEVAKLMKEWDA
-973 QGTDVGQ
+973 HGTEAGQ
-980 VMQMRQVLSKS
+980 ALRQRRQFASD
-991 PKLMEAEAIE
+991 PALMEADAIQ
-1001 LLMDEKRTRKMSDE
+1001 LLSDSERTRKMSDE

-1027 AERLLSIEKGDV
+1027 AEKLRSIEKGDV
-1039 DGVVDLIKDMSME
+1039 DGVVDLIKGMSTE
-1052 RRTNSL
+1052 RRTNGL

-1071 EQAKKLPD
+1071 EQAKKLPG
-1079 GESFLRDIAASQ
+1079 GEAFLRDVAASQ

-1100 KPSVLEQIKTYRYLS
+1100 KPSTLEQIKAYRYLS
-1115 MLSKPATPA
+1115 MLSKPATPG
-1124 RNLIGNMVYDPVE
+1124 RNLVGNMVYDPVE

-1142 IGVGLDMLLSKCTGT
+1142 IGVGLDMLLSKYTGT
-1157 RSVAVDMSY
+1157 RSVAADKSY
-1166 LSKAKRKGMGEARLK
+1166 FSKTKRKGMGEATLK
-1181 SYIEMGLDASVS
+1181 SYIETGLDASVS
-1193 NARGKYGTGGS
+1193 NAQGKYETGGS
-1204 RSYKMT
+1204 RSFKMT

-1240 QAEAQRGIDE
+1240 QAEAQRGIDA

-1265 AEETA
+1265 AEEIA
-1270 RERTFQNDSKLAQA
+1270 RERTFQNEGKLAQA
-1284 TGVVRRG
+1284 TGVVRRA
-1291 LNVFSIKDKRGGRFG
+1291 LNVFSIKDKRGGSFG

-1344 HKAKAG
+1344 NKAKAG
-1350 TLTAAEQAKAVTDFG
+1350 TLTASEQAKAVTDFG

-1371 MGIALFAVLAGAGVM
+1371 MGIAFFAVLAGAGIM

-1455 EEDGKITFGDVT
+1455 KDEGLTFANVAGG
-1467 RENLSS
+1467 NLESAF
-1473 IYQSVM
+1473 QSVM

-1499 DNDGGKLAD
+1499 DTTGGKLAD
-1508 ATLRY
+1508 ATFRY
-1513 GASQVTSF
+1513 GASQATSF
-1521 IPNVVSG
+1521 VPNVVSG
-1528 VAQGIDGTVRD
+1528 VAQGVDGTVRD

-1545 VWENSLNAMKSKIPW
+1545 VWENSLSAMKSKIPG

-1606 ELYRLDSLNID
+1606 ELYRLGENID
-1617 VKYPEKKT
+1617 IKYPEKKA
-1625 PSDVSRNGKKVTLNQ
+1625 PNSGNRDGEKVSLDQ
-1640 DEKRQYQMAYGQ
+1640 DERRQYQMAYGQ
-1652 TAYDNIQKVIQSS
+1652 TAYDNIQKVIRSS

-1676 AAIQNLLKVATAAG
+1676 AAIQNLLEVATSAG
-1690 KKKAKLDGSDTPS
+1690 KKKAKLDGGDTPA
-1703 WTTKSSGSVADNA
+1703 WTTKSTGTIGENA
-1716 VYRAKLG
+1716 VYKAMLG
-1723 TAKDTL
+1723 TAKDAL
-1729 PADARDR
+1729 PEDKRT
-1736 NGDVMQAIIKTVVGK
+1736 KTGNVLQSVLKTAGNK
-1751 RGGSD
+1751 RGGD
-1756 QLALNVMA
+1756 NLMLNIMA
-1764 QEIES
+1764 QQLSE
-1769 GTLAKVETAYNGG
+1769 GTQDKFETAYNGG
-1782 YELKQIVDFYQAM
+1782 YELKQIVDFYQAK
-1795 YAKKPGTS
+1795 YATKPGTS
-1803 QKKYKKPDLYVWAMQ
+1803 QRKYKKADLYAWAMQ
-1818 NGYTAKQFNQLWNL
+1818 NGYTAKQFNQLWKL
-1832 FGKTKK
+1832 FS

>member
-1 MAFTVQREQ
+1 MAFKKATISIDDWLKSTGATEQ
-10 RNHDFAQAGRRARS
+10 PRAQ
-24 MLEQD
+24 QD
-29 KKTIEAE
+29 A
-36 EQRAKEYAQKPVTKP
+36 ADAQKPVTKP

-68 KLLSAFGDAGYSAD
+68 KLLNAFGDAGYSAD

-88 MTNQAITDDYRKS
+88 LTNQAISDDYRES

-112 GNIVK
+112 GNI
-117 SAAKSAESAYEN
+117 AKSAYEGAKSAYEN

-148 ADNAVS
+148 ADNAVP
-154 QEDKDKADAAR
+154 QEDKDKAETAR
-165 KRNQESI
+165 QRNQKNI

-301 VLRALTNAVG
+301 VVRALTNAVG

-321 LNPAIRTI
+321 LNPAIRAI
-329 YDKGAAV
+329 YDKGAAA

-365 FGTAAGI
+365 FGTTVGI
-372 VKGIDAQ
+372 MKGVDAQ
-379 KNAALRAGEPAANVN
+379 KNAALRAGEPAVSANT
-394 AEASAKPADAE
+394 EASAKPAEAE
-405 TIAAEAQADAAPVET
+405 NIAAEAQAEAAPVET
-420 AQDAPAAQ
+420 SQAEGSQAAVRELLKKGVISNSEAERVLADAGLRAEFERQTGETLTGTKTDQRAQIKRVALTQNITGETAKSEARAKSTAVDTSPEQHTPEQQANIQEYQNSVDNRVLAFIHKWNGLKNADYKKRARVRLDTVSERAVSDLKSTVGIDATGYRHSIDGNALQHIEKRHGKNGEADHSMANENDIARISYVLENYDSVKPLLNADGSQKRSSMFNNADNTPAPLVLYAKQ
-428 EENAA
+428 IDGTYYAVEAA
-433 PADIRET
+433 PDSAAHE
-440 GLETRIAGIKGNDTA
+440 LRIVSAYMTNKNSG
-455 SVGNAST
+455 SVGKVLNMPPSGPQLTSEVPHRANAST
-462 AMENTLW
+462 
-469 MRRGTQ
+469 
-475 SEPGWGETYGTAQEA
+475 TA
-490 FNEAM
+490 
-495 KRIDSG
+495 
-501 LFSAMEKA
+501 
-509 VNEAERGIN
+509 
-518 AKENLRLIS
+518 
-527 TMISAAEFVRHYDV
+527 
-541 SPAAAATVIIN
+541 
-552 SYHND
+552 
-557 ALDSIRDRRGDLTDY
+557 DSI
-572 ALEQMRSIDNAVES
+572 
-586 YGSNPVSEN
+586 SNSEKT
-595 DLSVAQNAEYPGNA
+595 VKQ
-609 EDATG
+609 
-614 MREPAQ
+614 
-620 NPTQE
+620 
-625 RATEAGQSTERD
+625 
-637 ANRQPQEY
+637 
-645 TPEDHIDNRS
+645 
-655 DEYIAKRS
+655 K
-663 TKSFQYNH
+663 
-671 PELHEHF
+671 
-678 ERVAEDLAPM
+678 
-688 IYGSMRSDRYKRG
+688 
-701 KGTIT
+701 
-706 NNSRVVQDVIDKTGL
+706 NS
-721 SRPEILRAL
+721 
-730 DAIIKDNGA
+730 
-739 ENYADAK
+739 
-746 RVEKA
+746 
-751 LDSLL
+751 
-756 VDGYT
+756 
-761 KPNGEYVAPDAAYME
+761 
-776 AKSQISGGTDPYSWE
+776 
-791 YYRDNDLSLLL
+791 
-802 GEITEEESYNDWRA
+802 
-816 ERDAREAAK
+816 
-825 AAQEQSQNSDNF
+825 
-837 ADVQQRETETDAGQ
+837 
-851 RGTLPEGQ
+851 GTLPHGQ
-859 GAKSA
+859 GAMSA
-864 EFGYDEAKTQARS
+864 QFGYDEARTQTRS
-877 LKNLFEK
+877 T
-884 GDREKLGLTEQD
+884 DRVLTDAERRMEGLRPEDRT
-896 LSHKVEHDAEAEAK
+896 HKVNHDEEVDAK

-930 RDWDKTDTLLADK
+930 QDWDDTDTVL
-943 IMGAELDK
+943 
-951 AHKSGSMDD
+951 AHKIIVKEVAKARESGSKDA
-960 YAEVARLVKRWYA
+960 YAEVAKLMKEWDA
-973 QGTDVGQ
+973 HGTEAGQ
-980 VMQMRQVLSKS
+980 ALRQRRQLASD
-991 PKLMEAEAIE
+991 PALMEADAIQ
-1001 LLMDEKRTRKMSDE
+1001 LLNDSERTRKMSDE
-1015 QRKKILDSVSQN
+1015 RRKKILDSVSQN
-1027 AERLLSIEKGDV
+1027 AEKLRSIEKGDV
-1039 DGVVDLIKDMSME
+1039 DGVVDLIKDMSTE
-1052 RRTNSL
+1052 RRTNGL

-1063 GRTMEKAL
+1063 GKTMEKAL
-1071 EQAKKLPD
+1071 EQAKKLPG
-1079 GESFLRDIAASQ
+1079 GEAFLRDVAASQ

-1100 KPSVLEQIKTYRYLS
+1100 KPSTLEQIKTYRYLS
-1115 MLSKPATPA
+1115 MLSKPATAA
-1124 RNLIGNMVYDPVE
+1124 RNLVGNMVYDPVE

-1142 IGVGLDMLLSKCTGT
+1142 IGVGLDMLLSKYTGT
-1157 RSVAVDMSY
+1157 RSVAADKSY
-1166 LSKAKRKGMGEARLK
+1166 LSKAKRKGMGEATLK
-1181 SYIEMGLDASVS
+1181 SYIETGLDASVS
-1193 NARGKYGTGGS
+1193 NAQGKYETGGS
-1204 RSYKMT
+1204 RSFKMT

-1231 TDQMQKGGI
+1231 SDQMQKGGI
-1240 QAEAQRGIDE
+1240 QAEAQRGIDA

-1270 RERTFQNDSKLAQA
+1270 RERTFQNEGKLS
-1284 TGVVRRG
+1284 GVMGGMRNA
-1291 LNVFSIKDKRGGRFG
+1291 LNKLSIKDKRGGSIG
-1306 VGDLILP
+1306 LGDIMLP

-1344 HKAKAG
+1344 NKAKAG
-1350 TLTAAEQAKAVTDFG
+1350 TLTASEQAKAVTDFG

-1371 MGIALFAVLAGAGVM
+1371 MGIAFFAVLAGAGIM

-1455 EEDGKITFGDVT
+1455 KDEGLTFANVAGG
-1467 RENLSS
+1467 NLESAF
-1473 IYQSVM
+1473 QSVM
-1479 DLPAMSQFQEIEN
+1479 DLPAMSQFQEIAN
-1492 SLKYSKA
+1492 GYKYSKA
-1499 DNDGGKLAD
+1499 DTTGGKVAE
-1508 ATLRY
+1508 AALRY
-1513 GASQVTSF
+1513 GASQATSF
-1521 IPNVVSG
+1521 VPNVVSG

-1545 VWENSLNAMKSKIPW
+1545 VLENSLNAMKSKVPG

-1606 ELYRLDSLNID
+1606 ELYRLESMNID
-1617 VKYPEKKT
+1617 VKYPERKA
-1625 PSDVSRNGKKVTLNQ
+1625 PLDGSRNGKDVDLTQ
-1640 DEKRQYQMAYGQ
+1640 DERRQYQMAYGQ
-1652 TAYDNIQKVIQSS
+1652 TAYDNIQKVIRSS

-1676 AAIQNLLKVATAAG
+1676 AAIQNLLEVATAAG
-1690 KKKAKLDGSDTPS
+1690 KKKAKLDGGDTPA
-1703 WTTKSSGSVADNA
+1703 WTTKSDGSVADNA

-1729 PADARDR
+1729 PDNARDR

-1764 QEIES
+1764 QKLTEN
-1769 GTLAKVETAYNGG
+1769 TQAKVETAYNGG
-1782 YELKQIVDFYQAM
+1782 YELKQIVDFYQAK
-1795 YAKKPGTS
+1795 YATKPGTS
-1803 QKKYKKPDLYVWAMQ
+1803 QRKYKKADLYAWAMQ
-1818 NGYTAKQFNQLWNL
+1818 NGYTAKQFNQLWKL
-1832 FGKTKK
+1832 FS

>member
-1 MAFTVQREQ
+1 MASDFLKQYAKSSREKIDREYGKKAYGGSKYKMDKVWGQ
-10 RNHDFAQAGRRARS
+10 TAT
-24 MLEQD
+24 QD
-29 KKTIEAE
+29 TA
-36 EQRAKEYAQKPVTKP
+36 AKQKPVTKP

-68 KLLSAFGDAGYSAD
+68 KLLNAFGDAGYSAD

-88 MTNQAITDDYRKS
+88 LTNQAISDDYRKS

-112 GNIVK
+112 GNI
-117 SAAKSAESAYEN
+117 AKSAYEGAKSAYEN

-148 ADNAVS
+148 ADNAVP
-154 QEDKDKADAAR
+154 QEDKDKAEAAR

-214 ADMALNALLPGAG
+214 ADMALNALLPGVG

-301 VLRALTNAVG
+301 VVRALTNAVG

-321 LNPAIRTI
+321 LNPAIRAI
-329 YDKGAAV
+329 YDKGAAA

-355 DAMIGAALST
+355 DAMIGAVLST

-372 VKGIDAQ
+372 AKGIDAQ
-379 KNAALRAGEPAANVN
+379 KNAALRAGEPAASVN
-394 AEASAKPADAE
+394 AEASAKPAEAE
-405 TIAAEAQADAAPVET
+405 NIAAEAQAEAAPVET
-420 AQDAPAAQ
+420 AQVEDSQATVRTLLKKGIISNSEANRVLADA
-428 EENAA
+428 
-433 PADIRET
+433 
-440 GLETRIAGIKGNDTA
+440 GLRTEFERQT
-455 SVGNAST
+455 
-462 AMENTLW
+462 
-469 MRRGTQ
+469 
-475 SEPGWGETYGTAQEA
+475 GETLTGTKADQRAQI
-490 FNEAM
+490 
-495 KRIDSG
+495 KRVALTQNITGETAKSEEQSQKTG
-501 LFSAMEKA
+501 EI
-509 VNEAERGIN
+509 VNESAE
-518 AKENLRLIS
+518 
-527 TMISAAEFVRHYDV
+527 
-541 SPAAAATVIIN
+541 
-552 SYHND
+552 
-557 ALDSIRDRRGDLTDY
+557 
-572 ALEQMRSIDNAVES
+572 NAVE
-586 YGSNPVSEN
+586 
-595 DLSVAQNAEYPGNA
+595 A
-609 EDATG
+609 
-614 MREPAQ
+614 
-620 NPTQE
+620 
-625 RATEAGQSTERD
+625 
-637 ANRQPQEY
+637 
-645 TPEDHIDNRS
+645 
-655 DEYIAKRS
+655 
-663 TKSFQYNH
+663 
-671 PELHEHF
+671 
-678 ERVAEDLAPM
+678 
-688 IYGSMRSDRYKRG
+688 
-701 KGTIT
+701 
-706 NNSRVVQDVIDKTGL
+706 
-721 SRPEILRAL
+721 
-730 DAIIKDNGA
+730 
-739 ENYADAK
+739 
-746 RVEKA
+746 
-751 LDSLL
+751 
-756 VDGYT
+756 
-761 KPNGEYVAPDAAYME
+761 
-776 AKSQISGGTDPYSWE
+776 
-791 YYRDNDLSLLL
+791 
-802 GEITEEESYNDWRA
+802 
-816 ERDAREAAK
+816 
-825 AAQEQSQNSDNF
+825 QNSDNF
-837 ADVQQRETETDAGQ
+837 ADVQQREAETDAGQ

-864 EFGYDEAKTQARS
+864 EFGYDEARTQTHSTDGVLTDDERAMQGLRP
-877 LKNLFEK
+877 E
-884 GDREKLGLTEQD
+884 DRT
-896 LSHKVEHDAEAEAK
+896 HKVNHDEEVNAK

-924 DLFGEK
+924 DLFGTK
-930 RDWDKTDTLLADK
+930 QDWDDTDTVL
-943 IMGAELDK
+943 
-951 AHKSGSMDD
+951 AHKIIVKEVAKARESGSKDA
-960 YAEVARLVKRWYA
+960 YAEVAKLMKEWDA
-973 QGTDVGQ
+973 HGTEAGQ
-980 VMQMRQVLSKS
+980 ALRQRRQFASD
-991 PKLMEAEAIE
+991 PALMEADAIQ
-1001 LLMDEKRTRKMSDE
+1001 LLSDSERTRKMSDE

-1027 AERLLSIEKGDV
+1027 AEKLRSIEKGDV
-1039 DGVVDLIKDMSME
+1039 DGVVDLIKGMSTE
-1052 RRTNSL
+1052 RRTNGL

-1071 EQAKKLPD
+1071 EQAKKLPG
-1079 GESFLRDIAASQ
+1079 GEAFLRDVAASQ

-1100 KPSVLEQIKTYRYLS
+1100 KPSTLEQIKAYRYLS
-1115 MLSKPATPA
+1115 MLSKPATPG
-1124 RNLIGNMVYDPVE
+1124 RNLVGNMVYDPVE

-1142 IGVGLDMLLSKCTGT
+1142 IGVGLDMLLSKYTGT
-1157 RSVAVDMSY
+1157 RSVAADKSY
-1166 LSKAKRKGMGEARLK
+1166 FSKTKRKGMGEATLK
-1181 SYIEMGLDASVS
+1181 SYIETGLDASVS
-1193 NARGKYGTGGS
+1193 NAQGKYETGGS
-1204 RSYKMT
+1204 RSFKMT

-1240 QAEAQRGIDE
+1240 QAEAQRGIDA

-1265 AEETA
+1265 AEEIA
-1270 RERTFQNDSKLAQA
+1270 RERTFQNEGKLAQA
-1284 TGVVRRG
+1284 TGVVRRA
-1291 LNVFSIKDKRGGRFG
+1291 LNVFSIKDKRGGSFG

-1344 HKAKAG
+1344 NKAKAG
-1350 TLTAAEQAKAVTDFG
+1350 TLTASEQAKAVTDFG

-1371 MGIALFAVLAGAGVM
+1371 MGIAFFAVLAGAGIM

-1455 EEDGKITFGDVT
+1455 KDEGLTFANVAGG
-1467 RENLSS
+1467 NLESAF
-1473 IYQSVM
+1473 QSVM

-1499 DNDGGKLAD
+1499 DTTGGKLAD
-1508 ATLRY
+1508 ATFRY
-1513 GASQVTSF
+1513 GASQATSF
-1521 IPNVVSG
+1521 VPNVVSG
-1528 VAQGIDGTVRD
+1528 VAQGVDGTVRD

-1545 VWENSLNAMKSKIPW
+1545 VWENSLSAMKSKIPG

-1606 ELYRLDSLNID
+1606 ELYRLGENID
-1617 VKYPEKKT
+1617 IKYPEKKA
-1625 PSDVSRNGKKVTLNQ
+1625 PNSGNRDGEKVSLDQ
-1640 DEKRQYQMAYGQ
+1640 DERRQYQMAYGQ
-1652 TAYDNIQKVIQSS
+1652 TAYDNIQKVIRSS

-1676 AAIQNLLKVATAAG
+1676 AAIQNLLEVATSAG
-1690 KKKAKLDGSDTPS
+1690 KKKAKLDGGGTPA
-1703 WTTKSSGSVADNA
+1703 WTTKSTGTIGENA
-1716 VYRAKLG
+1716 VYKAMLG
-1723 TAKDTL
+1723 TAKDAL
-1729 PADARDR
+1729 PEDKRT
-1736 NGDVMQAIIKTVVGK
+1736 KTGNVLQSVLKTAGNK
-1751 RGGSD
+1751 RGGD
-1756 QLALNVMA
+1756 NLMLNIMA
-1764 QEIES
+1764 QQLSE
-1769 GTLAKVETAYNGG
+1769 GTQDKFETAYNGG
-1782 YELKQIVDFYQAM
+1782 YELKQIVDFYQAK
-1795 YAKKPGTS
+1795 YATKPGTS
-1803 QKKYKKPDLYVWAMQ
+1803 QRKYKKADLYAWAMQ
-1818 NGYTAKQFNQLWNL
+1818 NGYTAKQFNQLWKL
-1832 FGKTKK
+1832 FS

>member
-1 MAFTVQREQ
+1 MASDFLKQYAKSSREKIDREYGKKAYGGSKYKMDKVWGQ
-10 RNHDFAQAGRRARS
+10 TAT
-24 MLEQD
+24 QD
-29 KKTIEAE
+29 TAD
-36 EQRAKEYAQKPVTKP
+36 AQKPVTKP

-68 KLLSAFGDAGYSAD
+68 KLLNAFGDAGYSAD

-88 MTNQAITDDYRKS
+88 LTNQAITDDYRKS

-117 SAAKSAESAYEN
+117 SAVKGAESAYEN

-148 ADNAVS
+148 ADNAVP
-154 QEDKDKADAAR
+154 QEDKDKAEAVR

-227 LANMGLRSYGSG
+227 LVNMGLRSYGSG

-296 DAGRS
+296 DVGRS
-301 VLRALTNAVG
+301 VVRALTNAVG
-311 EGAEEAVADI
+311 EGAEEAVAGI
-321 LNPAIRTI
+321 LNPAIRAI
-329 YDKGAAV
+329 YDNGAAA

-394 AEASAKPADAE
+394 AEASAKPEEAE
-405 TIAAEAQADAAPVET
+405 TIAAEAQAEAAPVET
-420 AQDAPAAQ
+420 AQDVPAAQ
-428 EENAA
+428 EKPQENSTLRMVEEAA
-433 PADIRET
+433 
-440 GLETRIAGIKGNDTA
+440 GL
-455 SVGNAST
+455 
-462 AMENTLW
+462 
-469 MRRGTQ
+469 
-475 SEPGWGETYGTAQEA
+475 
-490 FNEAM
+490 
-495 KRIDSG
+495 
-501 LFSAMEKA
+501 
-509 VNEAERGIN
+509 
-518 AKENLRLIS
+518 
-527 TMISAAEFVRHYDV
+527 
-541 SPAAAATVIIN
+541 
-552 SYHND
+552 
-557 ALDSIRDRRGDLTDY
+557 
-572 ALEQMRSIDNAVES
+572 
-586 YGSNPVSEN
+586 
-595 DLSVAQNAEYPGNA
+595 
-609 EDATG
+609 
-614 MREPAQ
+614 REPAQ
-620 NPTQE
+620 
-625 RATEAGQSTERD
+625 S
-637 ANRQPQEY
+637 
-645 TPEDHIDNRS
+645 PE
-655 DEYIAKRS
+655 
-663 TKSFQYNH
+663 
-671 PELHEHF
+671 
-678 ERVAEDLAPM
+678 
-688 IYGSMRSDRYKRG
+688 
-701 KGTIT
+701 
-706 NNSRVVQDVIDKTGL
+706 
-721 SRPEILRAL
+721 
-730 DAIIKDNGA
+730 
-739 ENYADAK
+739 
-746 RVEKA
+746 
-751 LDSLL
+751 
-756 VDGYT
+756 
-761 KPNGEYVAPDAAYME
+761 
-776 AKSQISGGTDPYSWE
+776 
-791 YYRDNDLSLLL
+791 
-802 GEITEEESYNDWRA
+802 
-816 ERDAREAAK
+816 
-825 AAQEQSQNSDNF
+825 QEQSQNSGNF
-837 ADVQQRETETDAGQ
+837 ADVQQRDAEPDAGQ

-864 EFGYDEAKTQARS
+864 EFGYDEARTQARS
-877 LKNLFEK
+877 LEHLFKN
-884 GDREKLGLTEQD
+884 GDRKKLGLTEQD

-910 AQERFES
+910 AQERFDS
-917 DYEGEKA
+917 DYLAEKA

-991 PKLMEAEAIE
+991 PKLMEAAAIE
-1001 LLMDEKRTRKMSDE
+1001 LLMDEKRTRKMTAE
-1015 QRKKILDSVSQN
+1015 KRKELLDAVTEN
-1027 AERLLSIEKGDV
+1027 ADRLKDIPEGDTA
-1039 DGVVDLIKDMSME
+1039 GVVSLIKDLSAE
-1052 RRTNSL
+1052 RRTNGL

-1063 GRTMEKAL
+1063 GKTMEKAL

-1079 GESFLRDIAASQ
+1079 GEAFLRGIAASQ
-1091 VRGIAYDYA
+1091 VIGIAYDYA
-1100 KPSVLEQIKTYRYLS
+1100 KPSTLEQIKTYRYLS
-1115 MLSKPATPA
+1115 MLSKPATPD

-1142 IGVGLDMLLSKCTGT
+1142 IGVWLDMLLSKYTGT
-1157 RSVAVDMSY
+1157 RSVAVDKSY
-1166 LSKAKRKGMGEARLK
+1166 FSKTKRKGMGEATLK
-1181 SYIEMGLDASVS
+1181 SYIETGLDASVS
-1193 NARGKYGTGGS
+1193 NAQGKYGTGGS

-1240 QAEAQRGIDE
+1240 QAEAQRGIDA

-1265 AEETA
+1265 AEEIA

-1284 TGVVRRG
+1284 TGILRRG
-1291 LNVFSIKDKRGGRFG
+1291 LNVFSIKDKQGGRFG

-1335 AGAEVVKVL
+1335 AGVEVVKVL
-1344 HKAKAG
+1344 NKAKAG

-1401 SEGVSG
+1401 SEGITG

-1513 GASQVTSF
+1513 GASQATSF
-1521 IPNVVSG
+1521 IPNIVSG
-1528 VAQGIDGTVRD
+1528 VAQGVDGTVRD

-1545 VWENSLNAMKSKIPW
+1545 VWENSLNAMKSKIPG

-1606 ELYRLDSLNID
+1606 ELYRLGENID
-1617 VKYPEKKT
+1617 IKYPEKKA
-1625 PSDVSRNGKKVTLNQ
+1625 PNSGNRDGEKVPLNQ
-1640 DEKRQYQMAYGQ
+1640 DERRQYQMAYGQ

-1676 AAIQNLLKVATAAG
+1676 AAIQNLLEVATAAG
-1690 KKKAKLDGSDTPS
+1690 KKKAKLDGGDTPA

-1764 QEIES
+1764 QKLTENTQE
-1769 GTLAKVETAYNGG
+1769 KVETAYNGG
-1782 YELKQIVDFYQAM
+1782 YELKQIVDFYQAK
-1795 YAKKPGTS
+1795 YATKPGTS
-1803 QKKYKKPDLYVWAMQ
+1803 QRKYKKADLYAWAMQ
-1818 NGYTAKQFNQLWNL
+1818 NGYTAKQFNQLWKL
-1832 FGKTKK
+1832 FS

>member
-1 MAFTVQREQ
+1 MASDFLKQYAKSSREKIDKEFGKKAYGGSKYDMSKVWGQ
-10 RNHDFAQAGRRARS
+10 PTQATQAANTS
-24 MLEQD
+24 QN
-29 KKTIEAE
+29 T
-36 EQRAKEYAQKPVTKP
+36 QKPIT
-51 ISEPVPQKKKEN
+51 EPVPEKKKEN

-68 KLLSAFGDAGYSAD
+68 KLLNAFGDAGYSAD

-88 MTNQAITDDYRKS
+88 LTNQAITDDYRES

-112 GNIVK
+112 GNI
-117 SAAKSAESAYEN
+117 AKSAYEGAKSAYEN

-148 ADNAVS
+148 ADDAVP
-154 QEDKDKADAAR
+154 QADKDKAEAAR
-165 KRNQESI
+165 QRNQKSV

-214 ADMALNALLPGAG
+214 ADMALNVLLPGAG

-301 VLRALTNAVG
+301 VVRALTNAVG

-321 LNPAIRTI
+321 LNPAIRAI
-329 YDKGAAV
+329 YDKGAAA

-372 VKGIDAQ
+372 AKGIDAQ
-379 KNAALRAGEPAANVN
+379 KNAALRAGELAANVTASVN
-394 AEASAKPADAE
+394 TEASAKPAEAE
-405 TIAAEAQADAAPVET
+405 NIAAEAQAETAPVET
-420 AQDAPAAQ
+420 AQAEGNQETVRALLKKGIISNGEAERIIKDAGLRTEFERQTGETLTGTKADQRAQ
-428 EENAA
+428 IKRVALTQNITGETAKSEERA
-433 PADIRET
+433 
-440 GLETRIAGIKGNDTA
+440 K
-455 SVGNAST
+455 ST
-462 AMENTLW
+462 AVDTGPEQHTPEQQASIQEYQNSVDNRVLAFIHKWNGLKNADYKKRARVRLDAVSERAVSDLKSTVGVDATGYRHSIDGSALQHIEKRHGKNGEADHSMANENDIARISYVLDNYDEV
-469 MRRGTQ
+469 RPLLDKNGQPKRSQHHRNADGSQ
-475 SEPGWGETYGTAQEA
+475 APIVLYS
-490 FNEAM
+490 
-495 KRIDSG
+495 KRIDG
-501 LFSAMEKA
+501 
-509 VNEAERGIN
+509 
-518 AKENLRLIS
+518 
-527 TMISAAEFVRHYDV
+527 TYYAAE
-541 SPAAAATVIIN
+541 
-552 SYHND
+552 
-557 ALDSIRDRRGDLTDY
+557 
-572 ALEQMRSIDNAVES
+572 AV
-586 YGSNPVSEN
+586 
-595 DLSVAQNAEYPGNA
+595 
-609 EDATG
+609 
-614 MREPAQ
+614 
-620 NPTQE
+620 
-625 RATEAGQSTERD
+625 
-637 ANRQPQEY
+637 
-645 TPEDHIDNRS
+645 
-655 DEYIAKRS
+655 
-663 TKSFQYNH
+663 
-671 PELHEHF
+671 
-678 ERVAEDLAPM
+678 
-688 IYGSMRSDRYKRG
+688 
-701 KGTIT
+701 
-706 NNSRVVQDVIDKTGL
+706 
-721 SRPEILRAL
+721 
-730 DAIIKDNGA
+730 
-739 ENYADAK
+739 
-746 RVEKA
+746 
-751 LDSLL
+751 
-756 VDGYT
+756 
-761 KPNGEYVAPDAAYME
+761 PDAAAHELRVVSAYLSR
-776 AKSQISGGTDPYSWE
+776 KNSGSTDQVLNMPQSDPQLTSE
-791 YYRDNDLSLLL
+791 VPVGAVTSTTDSIPAA
-802 GEITEEESYNDWRA
+802 GENVNPKI
-816 ERDAREAAK
+816 RE
-825 AAQEQSQNSDNF
+825 
-837 ADVQQRETETDAGQ
+837 
-851 RGTLPEGQ
+851 TLPEGQ

-864 EFGYDEAKTQARS
+864 EFGYDEARTQTRS
-877 LKNLFEK
+877 T
-884 GDREKLGLTEQD
+884 DRVLTDAERRMEGLRPEDRT
-896 LSHKVEHDAEAEAK
+896 HKVNHDAEVDAK
-910 AQERFES
+910 AQERYES

-930 RDWDKTDTLLADK
+930 QDWDDTDTVL
-943 IMGAELDK
+943 
-951 AHKSGSMDD
+951 AHKIIVKEVAKARESGSKDA
-960 YAEVARLVKRWYA
+960 YAEVAKLMKEWDA
-973 QGTDVGQ
+973 HGTEAGQ
-980 VMQMRQVLSKS
+980 ALRQRRQLASD
-991 PKLMEAEAIE
+991 PALMEADAIQ
-1001 LLMDEKRTRKMSDE
+1001 LLNDSERTRKMSDE

-1027 AERLLSIEKGDV
+1027 AEKLHSIEKGDV
-1039 DGVVDLIKDMSME
+1039 DGVVDLIKDMSTE
-1052 RRTNSL
+1052 RRTNGL

-1063 GRTMEKAL
+1063 GKTMEKAL
-1071 EQAKKLPD
+1071 EQAKKLPG
-1079 GESFLRDIAASQ
+1079 GEAFLRDVAASQ

-1100 KPSVLEQIKTYRYLS
+1100 KPSTLEQIKTYRYLS
-1115 MLSKPATPA
+1115 MLSKPATAA
-1124 RNLIGNMVYDPVE
+1124 RNLVGNMVYDPVE

-1142 IGVGLDMLLSKCTGT
+1142 IGVGLDMLLSKYTGT
-1157 RSVAVDMSY
+1157 RSVAADKSY
-1166 LSKAKRKGMGEARLK
+1166 FSKAKRKGMGEATLK
-1181 SYIEMGLDASVS
+1181 SYIETGLDASVS
-1193 NARGKYGTGGS
+1193 NAQGKYETGGG
-1204 RSYKMT
+1204 RSFKMT

-1240 QAEAQRGIDE
+1240 QAESQRGIDA

-1270 RERTFQNDSKLAQA
+1270 RERTFQNEGKLS
-1284 TGVVRRG
+1284 GVMGGMRNA
-1291 LNVFSIKDKRGGRFG
+1291 LNKLSIKDKQGGSIG
-1306 VGDLILP
+1306 LGDIMLP

-1344 HKAKAG
+1344 NKAKAG
-1350 TLTAAEQAKAVTDFG
+1350 TLTASEQAKAVTDFG

-1386 NVAGDDDKDKEALEK
+1386 NVAGDDDEDKEALEK

-1455 EEDGKITFGDVT
+1455 KDEGLTFANVAGG
-1467 RENLSS
+1467 NLESAF
-1473 IYQSVM
+1473 QSVM
-1479 DLPAMSQFQEIEN
+1479 DLPAMSQFQEIAN
-1492 SLKYSKA
+1492 GYKYSKA
-1499 DNDGGKLAD
+1499 DTTGGKVAE
-1508 ATLRY
+1508 AALRY
-1513 GASQVTSF
+1513 GASQATSF
-1521 IPNVVSG
+1521 VPNVVSG
-1528 VAQGIDGTVRD
+1528 VAQGADGTVRD

-1545 VWENSLNAMKSKIPW
+1545 VWENGLSAMKSKIPG

-1606 ELYRLDSLNID
+1606 ELYRIGENID
-1617 VKYPEKKT
+1617 IKYPEKKA
-1625 PSDVSRNGKKVTLNQ
+1625 PNSGNRDGKKVPLDQ
-1640 DEKRQYQMAYGQ
+1640 GERRQYQMAYGQ
-1652 TAYDNIQKVIQSS
+1652 TAYDNIQKVIRSS

-1676 AAIQNLLKVATAAG
+1676 EAIQNLLEVATAAG
-1690 KKKAKLDGSDTPS
+1690 KKKAKLDGGDTPA

-1716 VYRAKLG
+1716 VYRAKLV

-1729 PADARDR
+1729 PDNARDR

-1764 QEIES
+1764 QKLTEN
-1769 GTLAKVETAYNGG
+1769 TQAKVETAYDGG
-1782 YELKQIVDFYQAM
+1782 YSLQQIADFYQAKT
-1795 YAKKPGTS
+1795 AKTEDGKN
-1803 QKKYKKPDLYVWAMQ
+1803 KYKKADLQAWALQ
-1818 NGYTAKQFNQLWNL
+1818 NGYTAAQFNQLWKL
-1832 FGKTKK
+1832 FG

>member
-1 MAFTVQREQ
+1 MASDFLKQYAKSSREKIDREYGKKAYGGSKYKMDKVWGQ
-10 RNHDFAQAGRRARS
+10 TAT
-24 MLEQD
+24 QD
-29 KKTIEAE
+29 TA
-36 EQRAKEYAQKPVTKP
+36 AKQKPGTKP

-68 KLLSAFGDAGYSAD
+68 KLLNAFGDAGYSAD

-88 MTNQAITDDYRKS
+88 LTNQAISDDYRKS

-112 GNIVK
+112 GNI
-117 SAAKSAESAYEN
+117 AKSAYEGAKSAYEN

-148 ADNAVS
+148 ADNAVP
-154 QEDKDKADAAR
+154 QEDKDKAEAAR

-214 ADMALNALLPGAG
+214 ADMALNALLPGVG

-301 VLRALTNAVG
+301 VVRALTNAVG

-321 LNPAIRTI
+321 LNPAIRAI
-329 YDKGAAV
+329 YDKGAAA

-355 DAMIGAALST
+355 DAMIGAVLST

-372 VKGIDAQ
+372 AKGIDAQ
-379 KNAALRAGEPAANVN
+379 KNAALRAGEPAASVN
-394 AEASAKPADAE
+394 AEASAKPAEAE
-405 TIAAEAQADAAPVET
+405 NIAAEAQAEAAPVET
-420 AQDAPAAQ
+420 AQVEDSQATVRTLLKKGIISNSEANRVLADA
-428 EENAA
+428 
-433 PADIRET
+433 
-440 GLETRIAGIKGNDTA
+440 GLRTEFERQT
-455 SVGNAST
+455 
-462 AMENTLW
+462 
-469 MRRGTQ
+469 
-475 SEPGWGETYGTAQEA
+475 GETLTGTKADQRAQI
-490 FNEAM
+490 
-495 KRIDSG
+495 KRVALTQNITGETAKSEEQSQKTG
-501 LFSAMEKA
+501 EI
-509 VNEAERGIN
+509 VNESAE
-518 AKENLRLIS
+518 
-527 TMISAAEFVRHYDV
+527 
-541 SPAAAATVIIN
+541 
-552 SYHND
+552 
-557 ALDSIRDRRGDLTDY
+557 
-572 ALEQMRSIDNAVES
+572 NAVE
-586 YGSNPVSEN
+586 
-595 DLSVAQNAEYPGNA
+595 A
-609 EDATG
+609 
-614 MREPAQ
+614 
-620 NPTQE
+620 
-625 RATEAGQSTERD
+625 
-637 ANRQPQEY
+637 
-645 TPEDHIDNRS
+645 
-655 DEYIAKRS
+655 
-663 TKSFQYNH
+663 
-671 PELHEHF
+671 
-678 ERVAEDLAPM
+678 
-688 IYGSMRSDRYKRG
+688 
-701 KGTIT
+701 
-706 NNSRVVQDVIDKTGL
+706 
-721 SRPEILRAL
+721 
-730 DAIIKDNGA
+730 
-739 ENYADAK
+739 
-746 RVEKA
+746 
-751 LDSLL
+751 
-756 VDGYT
+756 
-761 KPNGEYVAPDAAYME
+761 
-776 AKSQISGGTDPYSWE
+776 
-791 YYRDNDLSLLL
+791 
-802 GEITEEESYNDWRA
+802 
-816 ERDAREAAK
+816 
-825 AAQEQSQNSDNF
+825 QNSDNF
-837 ADVQQRETETDAGQ
+837 ADVQQREAETDAGQ

-864 EFGYDEAKTQARS
+864 EFGYDEARTQTHSTDGVLTDDERAMQGLRP
-877 LKNLFEK
+877 E
-884 GDREKLGLTEQD
+884 DRT
-896 LSHKVEHDAEAEAK
+896 HKVNHDEEVNAK

-924 DLFGEK
+924 DLFGTK
-930 RDWDKTDTLLADK
+930 QDWDDTDTVL
-943 IMGAELDK
+943 
-951 AHKSGSMDD
+951 AHKIIVKEVAKARESGSKDA
-960 YAEVARLVKRWYA
+960 YAEVAKLMKEWDA
-973 QGTDVGQ
+973 HGTEAGQ
-980 VMQMRQVLSKS
+980 ALRQRRQFASD
-991 PKLMEAEAIE
+991 PALMEADAIQ
-1001 LLMDEKRTRKMSDE
+1001 LLSDSERTRKMSDE

-1027 AERLLSIEKGDV
+1027 AEKLRSIEKGDV
-1039 DGVVDLIKDMSME
+1039 DGVVDLIKGMSTE
-1052 RRTNSL
+1052 RRTNGL

-1071 EQAKKLPD
+1071 EQAKKLPG
-1079 GESFLRDIAASQ
+1079 GEAFLRDVAASQ

-1100 KPSVLEQIKTYRYLS
+1100 KPSTLEQIKAYRYLS
-1115 MLSKPATPA
+1115 MLSKPATPG
-1124 RNLIGNMVYDPVE
+1124 RNLVGNMVYDPVE

-1142 IGVGLDMLLSKCTGT
+1142 IGVGLDMLLSKYTGT
-1157 RSVAVDMSY
+1157 RSVAADKSY
-1166 LSKAKRKGMGEARLK
+1166 FSKTKRKGMGEATLK
-1181 SYIEMGLDASVS
+1181 SYIETGLDASVS
-1193 NARGKYGTGGS
+1193 NAQGKYETGGS
-1204 RSYKMT
+1204 RSFKMT

-1240 QAEAQRGIDE
+1240 QAEAQRGIDA

-1265 AEETA
+1265 AEEIA
-1270 RERTFQNDSKLAQA
+1270 RERTFQNEGKLAQA
-1284 TGVVRRG
+1284 TGVVRRA
-1291 LNVFSIKDKRGGRFG
+1291 LNVFSIKDKRGGSFG

-1344 HKAKAG
+1344 NKAKAG
-1350 TLTAAEQAKAVTDFG
+1350 TLTASEQAKAVTDFG

-1371 MGIALFAVLAGAGVM
+1371 MGIAFFAVLAGAGIM

-1407 TQLNLSALNRWIAG
+1407 TQLNLNALNRWIAG

-1455 EEDGKITFGDVT
+1455 KDEGLTFANVAGG
-1467 RENLSS
+1467 NLESAF
-1473 IYQSVM
+1473 QSVM

-1499 DNDGGKLAD
+1499 DTTGGKLAD
-1508 ATLRY
+1508 ATFRY
-1513 GASQVTSF
+1513 GASQATSF
-1521 IPNVVSG
+1521 VPNVVSG
-1528 VAQGIDGTVRD
+1528 VAQGVDGTVRD

-1545 VWENSLNAMKSKIPW
+1545 VWENSLSAMKSKIPG

-1606 ELYRLDSLNID
+1606 ELYRLGENID
-1617 VKYPEKKT
+1617 IKYPEKKA
-1625 PSDVSRNGKKVTLNQ
+1625 PNSGNRDGEKVSLDQ
-1640 DEKRQYQMAYGQ
+1640 DERRQYQMAYGQ
-1652 TAYDNIQKVIQSS
+1652 TAYDNIQKVIRSS

-1676 AAIQNLLKVATAAG
+1676 AAIQNLLEVATSAG
-1690 KKKAKLDGSDTPS
+1690 KKKAKLDGGDTPA
-1703 WTTKSSGSVADNA
+1703 WTTKSTGTIGENA
-1716 VYRAKLG
+1716 VYKAMLG
-1723 TAKDTL
+1723 TAKDAL
-1729 PADARDR
+1729 PEDKRTK
-1736 NGDVMQAIIKTVVGK
+1736 NGNVLQSVLKTAGNK
-1751 RGGSD
+1751 RGGD
-1756 QLALNVMA
+1756 NLMLNIMA
-1764 QEIES
+1764 QQLSE
-1769 GTLAKVETAYNGG
+1769 GTQDKFETAYNGG
-1782 YELKQIVDFYQAM
+1782 YELKQIVDFYQAK
-1795 YAKKPGTS
+1795 YATKPGTS
-1803 QKKYKKPDLYVWAMQ
+1803 QRKYKKADLYAWAMQ
-1818 NGYTAKQFNQLWNL
+1818 NGYTAKQFNQLWKL
-1832 FGKTKK
+1832 FS

>member
-1 MAFTVQREQ
+1 MAFKKATISIDDWLKSTGATERP
-10 RNHDFAQAGRRARS
+10 RAQ
-24 MLEQD
+24 QD
-29 KKTIEAE
+29 TAD
-36 EQRAKEYAQKPVTKP
+36 AQKPVTKP
-51 ISEPVPQKKKEN
+51 ITEPVHNYATMRAEEKSRKP
-63 ISFWE
+63 
-68 KLLSAFGDAGYSAD
+68 KLLDSILDLLKSGVPDDAAEDAFGTVRPASEHGRVFN
-82 TTTPLA
+82 T
-88 MTNQAITDDYRKS
+88 M
-101 NMQES
+101 
-106 KTAEAG
+106 
-112 GNIVK
+112 
-117 SAAKSAESAYEN
+117 N
-129 AAGTFLNKRSG
+129 AAGKGTTSANLNALGFLLDSDDNGDDAAQDAFGAASLPNIRTGKNTDAKTLSKEPEAVRRARESASDWAYQKAGDFGKEAAESEARAKEGLGKFGTAAVDIGIAG
-140 TQIMGVTV
+140 TQM
-148 ADNAVS
+148 
-154 QEDKDKADAAR
+154 
-165 KRNQESI
+165 
-172 YAKADK
+172 
-178 AAAAAA
+178 
-184 EASEKAKDNLGGSK
+184 LGD
-198 AAGAFVDIA
+198 V
-207 SGGLQLG
+207 
-214 ADMALNALLPGAG
+214 ALNAVLPGAG
-227 LANMGLRSYGSG
+227 LAAMGARSFGNATQEA
-239 SREAR
+239 REA
-244 LDGASEGEQV
+244 GASMQEQFN
-254 AYGAAAAAVDVLTEK
+254 YGMTRALADVLSEK
-269 IFDVGKL
+269 LFDVGKL

-283 DVAEKLIGKLAKT
+283 DIAERLIGKLAKSDT
-296 DAGRS
+296 GRS
-301 VLRALTNAVG
+301 LARALTNAAG
-311 EGAEEAVADI
+311 EGAEEAIVDV
-321 LNPAIRTI
+321 LEPAIRAI
-329 YDKGAAV
+329 YDNGEAA
-336 KSSYTT
+336 KKNYTT

-372 VKGIDAQ
+372 AKGIDAQ
-379 KNAALRAGEPAANVN
+379 KNAALRAGEPAASVN
-394 AEASAKPADAE
+394 AEASAKPAEAE
-405 TIAAEAQADAAPVET
+405 TIAAEAQAEAAPVET

-428 EENAA
+428 EKPQENSTLRMVEEAA
-433 PADIRET
+433 
-440 GLETRIAGIKGNDTA
+440 GL
-455 SVGNAST
+455 
-462 AMENTLW
+462 
-469 MRRGTQ
+469 
-475 SEPGWGETYGTAQEA
+475 
-490 FNEAM
+490 
-495 KRIDSG
+495 
-501 LFSAMEKA
+501 
-509 VNEAERGIN
+509 
-518 AKENLRLIS
+518 
-527 TMISAAEFVRHYDV
+527 
-541 SPAAAATVIIN
+541 
-552 SYHND
+552 
-557 ALDSIRDRRGDLTDY
+557 
-572 ALEQMRSIDNAVES
+572 
-586 YGSNPVSEN
+586 
-595 DLSVAQNAEYPGNA
+595 
-609 EDATG
+609 
-614 MREPAQ
+614 REPAQ
-620 NPTQE
+620 NPEQE
-625 RATEAGQSTERD
+625 RATEAGQRSERD

-688 IYGSMRSDRYKRG
+688 IYGSMQSDRYKRG

-706 NNSRVVQDVIDKTGL
+706 NNSRVVQDVIDETGL

-761 KPNGEYVAPDAAYME
+761 KPNGEYVAPDAVYME

-791 YYRDNDLSLLL
+791 YYRDNDLSLIL

-825 AAQEQSQNSDNF
+825 AAQEQSQNSVNF
-837 ADVQQRETETDAGQ
+837 ADVQQREAETDAGQ
-851 RGTLPEGQ
+851 RGTMPEGQ

-864 EFGYDEAKTQARS
+864 EFGYDEARTQTHSTDGVLTDDERAMEGLRP
-877 LKNLFEK
+877 E
-884 GDREKLGLTEQD
+884 DRT
-896 LSHKVEHDAEAEAK
+896 HKANHDEEVNAK

-924 DLFGEK
+924 DLFGTK
-930 RDWDKTDTLLADK
+930 QDWDDTDTVL
-943 IMGAELDK
+943 
-951 AHKSGSMDD
+951 AHKIIVKEVAKARESGSKDA
-960 YAEVARLVKRWYA
+960 YAEVAKLMKEWDA
-973 QGTDVGQ
+973 HGTEAGQ
-980 VMQMRQVLSKS
+980 ALRQRRQLASD
-991 PKLMEAEAIE
+991 PALMEADAIQ
-1001 LLMDEKRTRKMSDE
+1001 LLNDSERTRKMPDE

-1027 AERLLSIEKGDV
+1027 AEKLRSIEKGDV
-1039 DGVVDLIKDMSME
+1039 DGLVDLIKDMSTE

-1079 GESFLRDIAASQ
+1079 GEAFLRDIAASQ

-1100 KPSVLEQIKTYRYLS
+1100 KPSTLEQIKSYRYLS
-1115 MLSKPATPA
+1115 MLSKPATPG
-1124 RNLIGNMVYDPVE
+1124 RNLIGNMVYDPSD

-1142 IGVGLDMLLSKCTGT
+1142 IGVVLDMLLSKYTGT
-1157 RSVAVDMSY
+1157 RSVAADKSY
-1166 LSKAKRKGMGEARLK
+1166 FSKTKRKGMGEAALK

-1193 NARGKYGTGGS
+1193 NAHGKYETGGS
-1204 RSYKMT
+1204 RSFKMT

-1240 QAEAQRGIDE
+1240 KAEAQRGIDA

-1265 AEETA
+1265 AEEIA

-1284 TGVVRRG
+1284 TGIVRRG
-1291 LNVFSIKDKRGGRFG
+1291 LNVFSIKDKQGGRFG
-1306 VGDLILP
+1306 LGDIMLP

-1324 AIQYSPAGFIN
+1324 AIQNSPAGFIK
-1335 AGAEVVKVL
+1335 AGVEIVKVL
-1344 HKAKAG
+1344 NKAKAG

-1407 TQLNLSALNRWIAG
+1407 TQLNLSALNRLIAG

-1455 EEDGKITFGDVT
+1455 KEDGKITFGDVT

-1499 DNDGGKLAD
+1499 DTTGGKIAD
-1508 ATLRY
+1508 ATFRY
-1513 GASQVTSF
+1513 GASQATSF
-1521 IPNVVSG
+1521 VPNIVSG
-1528 VAQGIDGTVRD
+1528 VAQGVDGTVRD

-1545 VWENSLNAMKSKIPW
+1545 AWENGLNAMKSKIPG

-1591 NPGSVTKYRTSAVNQ
+1591 NPGSVTKYRTSSVNQ
-1606 ELYRLDSLNID
+1606 ELYRLGENID
-1617 VKYPEKKT
+1617 IKYPEKKA
-1625 PSDVSRNGKKVTLNQ
+1625 PNSGNRDGEKVSLDQ
-1640 DEKRQYQMAYGQ
+1640 DERRQYQMAYGQ

-1676 AAIQNLLKVATAAG
+1676 AAIQNLLEVATAAG
-1690 KKKAKLDGSDTPS
+1690 KKKAKLDGGDTPA
-1703 WTTKSSGSVADNA
+1703 WTTKSDGSVADNA

-1729 PADARDR
+1729 PANARDR

-1764 QEIES
+1764 QKLTEN
-1769 GTLAKVETAYNGG
+1769 TQAKVETAYNGG
-1782 YELKQIVDFYQAM
+1782 YELKQIVDFYQAK
-1795 YAKKPGTS
+1795 YATKPGTS
-1803 QKKYKKPDLYVWAMQ
+1803 QRKYKKADLYAWAMQ
-1818 NGYTAKQFNQLWNL
+1818 NGYTAKQFNQLWDL
-1832 FGKTKK
+1832 FS

>member
-1 MAFTVQREQ
+1 MKKATVSIDDWLKSTGATERPRVQR
-10 RNHDFAQAGRRARS
+10 DAA
-24 MLEQD
+24 D
-29 KKTIEAE
+29 
-36 EQRAKEYAQKPVTKP
+36 AQKPVTKP

-68 KLLSAFGDAGYSAD
+68 RLLNAFGDAGYSAD

-88 MTNQAITDDYRKS
+88 LTNQAITDDYRKS

-117 SAAKSAESAYEN
+117 SAVKSAESAYEN

-140 TQIMGVTV
+140 TQIMGVNV

-154 QEDKDKADAAR
+154 QEDKDKAEAAR

-184 EASEKAKDNLGGSK
+184 EASEKAKENLGGSK

-296 DAGRS
+296 DVGRS
-301 VLRALTNAVG
+301 VVRALTNAIG

-321 LNPAIRTI
+321 LNPAIRAI
-329 YDKGAAV
+329 YDKGATA

-394 AEASAKPADAE
+394 AEASAKPAEAE
-405 TIAAEAQADAAPVET
+405 TIAAEAQEEAAPVET
-420 AQDAPAAQ
+420 IQAEDSQATVRALLKKGIISNGDAERIIKDA
-428 EENAA
+428 
-433 PADIRET
+433 
-440 GLETRIAGIKGNDTA
+440 GLRTEFERQT
-455 SVGNAST
+455 
-462 AMENTLW
+462 
-469 MRRGTQ
+469 
-475 SEPGWGETYGTAQEA
+475 GETLTGTKADQRAQIKRVALTQNITGETA
-490 FNEAM
+490 KSEEQSQKTGEILNE
-495 KRIDSG
+495 
-501 LFSAMEKA
+501 SAE
-509 VNEAERGIN
+509 
-518 AKENLRLIS
+518 
-527 TMISAAEFVRHYDV
+527 
-541 SPAAAATVIIN
+541 
-552 SYHND
+552 
-557 ALDSIRDRRGDLTDY
+557 
-572 ALEQMRSIDNAVES
+572 NAVE
-586 YGSNPVSEN
+586 
-595 DLSVAQNAEYPGNA
+595 A
-609 EDATG
+609 
-614 MREPAQ
+614 
-620 NPTQE
+620 
-625 RATEAGQSTERD
+625 
-637 ANRQPQEY
+637 
-645 TPEDHIDNRS
+645 
-655 DEYIAKRS
+655 
-663 TKSFQYNH
+663 
-671 PELHEHF
+671 
-678 ERVAEDLAPM
+678 
-688 IYGSMRSDRYKRG
+688 
-701 KGTIT
+701 
-706 NNSRVVQDVIDKTGL
+706 
-721 SRPEILRAL
+721 
-730 DAIIKDNGA
+730 
-739 ENYADAK
+739 
-746 RVEKA
+746 
-751 LDSLL
+751 
-756 VDGYT
+756 
-761 KPNGEYVAPDAAYME
+761 
-776 AKSQISGGTDPYSWE
+776 
-791 YYRDNDLSLLL
+791 
-802 GEITEEESYNDWRA
+802 
-816 ERDAREAAK
+816 
-825 AAQEQSQNSDNF
+825 QNSDNF
-837 ADVQQRETETDAGQ
+837 ADVQQRETETDAGP

-864 EFGYDEAKTQARS
+864 EFGYDEARTQARS

-884 GDREKLGLTEQD
+884 GDRKKLGLTEQD

-917 DYEGEKA
+917 DYDGEKA

-943 IMGAELDK
+943 IMEAELDK

-980 VMQMRQVLSKS
+980 VMQIRQVLSKS
-991 PKLMEAEAIE
+991 PKFMEAAAIE

-1015 QRKKILDSVSQN
+1015 QRKKIIDSVRQN
-1027 AERLLSIEKGDV
+1027 AEKLRSIEKGDV
-1039 DGVVDLIKDMSME
+1039 DGVVDLIKDMSTE
-1052 RRTNSL
+1052 RRTNGL

-1079 GESFLRDIAASQ
+1079 GEAFLRDIAASQ

-1100 KPSVLEQIKTYRYLS
+1100 KPSILEQIKTYRYLS
-1115 MLSKPATPA
+1115 MLSKPATPG

-1142 IGVGLDMLLSKCTGT
+1142 IGVALDMLLSKYTGT
-1157 RSVAVDMSY
+1157 RSVAVDNSY
-1166 LSKAKRKGMGEARLK
+1166 LSKTKRKGMGKARLK

-1193 NARGKYGTGGS
+1193 NAQGKYETGGS

-1231 TDQMQKGGI
+1231 SDQMQKGGI
-1240 QAEAQRGIDE
+1240 QAEAQRGIDA

-1270 RERTFQNDSKLAQA
+1270 RERTFQNEGKLSGAM
-1284 TGVVRRG
+1284 GGMRNS
-1291 LNVFSIKDKRGGRFG
+1291 LNKLSIKDKQGGSIG
-1306 VGDLILP
+1306 LGDIMLP

-1344 HKAKAG
+1344 NKAKAG

-1407 TQLNLSALNRWIAG
+1407 TQLNLSALNRWISG

-1455 EEDGKITFGDVT
+1455 KDEGLTFANVAGG
-1467 RENLSS
+1467 NLESAF
-1473 IYQSVM
+1473 QSVM
-1479 DLPAMSQFQEIEN
+1479 DLPAMSQFQEIAN
-1492 SLKYSKA
+1492 GYKYSKA
-1499 DNDGGKLAD
+1499 DTTGGKVAE
-1508 ATLRY
+1508 AALRY
-1513 GASQVTSF
+1513 GASQATSF
-1521 IPNVVSG
+1521 VPNILSG
-1528 VAQGIDGTVRD
+1528 VAQGVDGTVRD

-1545 VWENSLNAMKSKIPW
+1545 VWENSLNAMKSKVPG

-1606 ELYRLDSLNID
+1606 ELYRLGENID
-1617 VKYPEKKT
+1617 IKYPVKKAPNSGNRDGEKV
-1625 PSDVSRNGKKVTLNQ
+1625 PLNQ
-1640 DEKRQYQMAYGQ
+1640 DERRQYQMAYGQ

-1676 AAIQNLLKVATAAG
+1676 AAIQNLLEVATAAG
-1690 KKKAKLDGSDTPS
+1690 KKKAKLDGGETPA

-1764 QEIES
+1764 QKLTEN
-1769 GTLAKVETAYNGG
+1769 TQAKVETAYNGG
-1782 YELKQIVDFYQAM
+1782 YELKQIVDFYQAK
-1795 YAKKPGTS
+1795 YATKPGTS
-1803 QKKYKKPDLYVWAMQ
+1803 QRKYKKADLYAWAMQ
-1818 NGYTAKQFNQLWNL
+1818 NGYTAKQFNQLWKL
-1832 FGKTKK
+1832 FS

>member
-1 MAFTVQREQ
+1 MAFKKATISIDDWLKSTGATERP
-10 RNHDFAQAGRRARS
+10 RAQ
-24 MLEQD
+24 QD
-29 KKTIEAE
+29 TAD
-36 EQRAKEYAQKPVTKP
+36 AQKPVTKP

-68 KLLSAFGDAGYSAD
+68 KLLNAFGDAGYSAD

-88 MTNQAITDDYRKS
+88 LTNQAITDDYRKS

-117 SAAKSAESAYEN
+117 SAVKGAESAYEN

-154 QEDKDKADAAR
+154 QEDKDKAEAAR

-184 EASEKAKDNLGGSK
+184 EASEKAKENLGGSK

-244 LDGASEGEQV
+244 LDGASAGEQV

-296 DAGRS
+296 DVGRS
-301 VLRALTNAVG
+301 VVRALTNAVG

-321 LNPAIRTI
+321 LNPAIRAI
-329 YDKGAAV
+329 YDKGAAA

-372 VKGIDAQ
+372 VKGVDAQ

-394 AEASAKPADAE
+394 AEASAKPAEAE
-405 TIAAEAQADAAPVET
+405 TIAAEAQAEAAPVET
-420 AQDAPAAQ
+420 TQAEDSQATV
-428 EENAA
+428 
-433 PADIRET
+433 RT
-440 GLETRIAGIKGNDTA
+440 LLKKGIISN
-455 SVGNAST
+455 S
-462 AMENTLW
+462 
-469 MRRGTQ
+469 
-475 SEPGWGETYGTAQEA
+475 
-490 FNEAM
+490 
-495 KRIDSG
+495 
-501 LFSAMEKA
+501 
-509 VNEAERGIN
+509 EAERIIKDAGLRTEFERQTGETLTGTKSDQRAQIKRVALTQN
-518 AKENLRLIS
+518 ITGVTAKSEEQSQKTGEIVNE
-527 TMISAAEFVRHYDV
+527 SAE
-541 SPAAAATVIIN
+541 
-552 SYHND
+552 
-557 ALDSIRDRRGDLTDY
+557 
-572 ALEQMRSIDNAVES
+572 NAVE
-586 YGSNPVSEN
+586 
-595 DLSVAQNAEYPGNA
+595 AQNSGN
-609 EDATG
+609 
-614 MREPAQ
+614 
-620 NPTQE
+620 
-625 RATEAGQSTERD
+625 
-637 ANRQPQEY
+637 
-645 TPEDHIDNRS
+645 
-655 DEYIAKRS
+655 
-663 TKSFQYNH
+663 
-671 PELHEHF
+671 F
-678 ERVAEDLAPM
+678 E
-688 IYGSMRSDRYKRG
+688 
-701 KGTIT
+701 
-706 NNSRVVQDVIDKTGL
+706 
-721 SRPEILRAL
+721 
-730 DAIIKDNGA
+730 
-739 ENYADAK
+739 
-746 RVEKA
+746 
-751 LDSLL
+751 
-756 VDGYT
+756 
-761 KPNGEYVAPDAAYME
+761 
-776 AKSQISGGTDPYSWE
+776 
-791 YYRDNDLSLLL
+791 
-802 GEITEEESYNDWRA
+802 
-816 ERDAREAAK
+816 
-825 AAQEQSQNSDNF
+825 
-837 ADVQQRETETDAGQ
+837 DVQQREAETDSGQ

-864 EFGYDEAKTQARS
+864 EFGYDEARTQTRS
-877 LKNLFEK
+877 TDGVLTDDERAMEGLRPE
-884 GDREKLGLTEQD
+884 DRT
-896 LSHKVEHDAEAEAK
+896 HKVNHDEEVNAK

-930 RDWDKTDTLLADK
+930 QDWDDTDTVL
-943 IMGAELDK
+943 
-951 AHKSGSMDD
+951 AHKIIVKEVAKARESGSKDA
-960 YAEVARLVKRWYA
+960 YAEVAKLMKEWDA
-973 QGTDVGQ
+973 HGTEAGQ
-980 VMQMRQVLSKS
+980 ALRQRRQLASD
-991 PKLMEAEAIE
+991 PALMEADAIQ
-1001 LLMDEKRTRKMSDE
+1001 LLNDSERTRKMSDE

-1027 AERLLSIEKGDV
+1027 AEKLRSIEKGDV
-1039 DGVVDLIKDMSME
+1039 DGVVDLIKDMSTE
-1052 RRTNSL
+1052 RHTNSL

-1063 GRTMEKAL
+1063 GKTMEKAL

-1079 GESFLRDIAASQ
+1079 GEAFLRDIAASQ

-1115 MLSKPATPA
+1115 MLSKPATPG

-1142 IGVGLDMLLSKCTGT
+1142 IGVGLDMLLSKYTGT
-1157 RSVAVDMSY
+1157 RSVSVDKSY
-1166 LSKAKRKGMGEARLK
+1166 LSKTKRKGMGEARLK

-1240 QAEAQRGIDE
+1240 QAEAQRGIDA

-1284 TGVVRRG
+1284 TGIVRRG
-1291 LNVFSIKDKRGGRFG
+1291 LNVFSIKDKHGGSFG

-1344 HKAKAG
+1344 RKAKAG

-1401 SEGVSG
+1401 SEGITG
-1407 TQLNLSALNRWIAG
+1407 TQLNLSALNRLIAG

-1455 EEDGKITFGDVT
+1455 KEDGKITFGDVT

-1499 DNDGGKLAD
+1499 DTTGGKLAD

-1513 GASQVTSF
+1513 GASQAASF
-1521 IPNVVSG
+1521 IPNIVSG
-1528 VAQGIDGTVRD
+1528 IGQGVDGKVRD

-1545 VWENSLNAMKSKIPW
+1545 TGENAWRAVKNKTIF
-1560 LRETLP
+1560 LRQTNP
-1566 AALDNWGQEKK
+1566 VALDSWGNEKT
-1577 YTGTAAE
+1577 YGDSVAM

-1591 NPGSVTKYRTSAVNQ
+1591 NPGRVTKYRTDAVNQ
-1606 ELYRLDSLNID
+1606 ELYRLGEETEI
-1617 VKYPEKKT
+1617 KYPDRRAPT
-1625 PSDVSRNGKKVTLNQ
+1625 SANRDGKSVTLT
-1640 DEKRQYQMAYGQ
+1640 EAERRKYQAAYGK
-1652 TAYDNIQKVIQSS
+1652 TAHADIQKVISS
-1665 VYKQSSDAEKA
+1665 AVYKQASDAEKA
-1676 AAIQNLLKVATAAG
+1676 EAIRSLFTAATANA
-1690 KKKAKLDGSDTPS
+1690 KKQTRLDGGDTPA
-1703 WTTKSSGSVADNA
+1703 WTTKSTGTIGENA
-1716 VYRAKLG
+1716 VYKAMLG
-1723 TAKDTL
+1723 TAKDAL
-1729 PADARDR
+1729 PEDKRT
-1736 NGDVMQAIIKTVVGK
+1736 KTGNVLQSVLKTAGNK
-1751 RGGSD
+1751 RGGD
-1756 QLALNVMA
+1756 NLMLNIMA
-1764 QEIES
+1764 QQLSE
-1769 GTLAKVETAYNGG
+1769 GTQDKFETAYNGG
-1782 YELKQIVDFYQAM
+1782 YELKQIVDFYQAK
-1795 YAKKPGTS
+1795 YATKPGTS
-1803 QKKYKKPDLYVWAMQ
+1803 QRKYKKADLYAWAMQ
-1818 NGYTAKQFNQLWNL
+1818 NGYTAKQFNQLWKL
-1832 FGKTKK
+1832 FS

>member
-1 MAFTVQREQ
+1 MASDFLKQYAKSSREKIDREYGKKAYGGSKYKMDKVWGQ
-10 RNHDFAQAGRRARS
+10 TAT
-24 MLEQD
+24 QD
-29 KKTIEAE
+29 TA
-36 EQRAKEYAQKPVTKP
+36 AKQKPVTKP

-68 KLLSAFGDAGYSAD
+68 KLLNAFGDAGYSAD

-88 MTNQAITDDYRKS
+88 LTNQAISDDYRKS

-112 GNIVK
+112 GNI
-117 SAAKSAESAYEN
+117 AKSAYEGAKSAYEN

-148 ADNAVS
+148 AHNAVP
-154 QEDKDKADAAR
+154 QEDKDKAEAAR

-214 ADMALNALLPGAG
+214 ADMALNALLPGVG

-301 VLRALTNAVG
+301 VVRALTNAVG

-321 LNPAIRTI
+321 LNPAIRAI
-329 YDKGAAV
+329 YDKGAAA

-355 DAMIGAALST
+355 DAMIGAVLST

-372 VKGIDAQ
+372 AKGIDAQ
-379 KNAALRAGEPAANVN
+379 KNAALRAGEPAASVN
-394 AEASAKPADAE
+394 AEASAKPAEAE
-405 TIAAEAQADAAPVET
+405 NIAAEAQAEAAPVET
-420 AQDAPAAQ
+420 AQVEDSQATVRTLLKKGIISNSEANRVLADA
-428 EENAA
+428 
-433 PADIRET
+433 
-440 GLETRIAGIKGNDTA
+440 GLRTEFERQT
-455 SVGNAST
+455 
-462 AMENTLW
+462 
-469 MRRGTQ
+469 
-475 SEPGWGETYGTAQEA
+475 GETLTGTKADQRAQI
-490 FNEAM
+490 
-495 KRIDSG
+495 KRVALTQNITGETAKSEEQSQKTG
-501 LFSAMEKA
+501 EI
-509 VNEAERGIN
+509 VNESAE
-518 AKENLRLIS
+518 
-527 TMISAAEFVRHYDV
+527 
-541 SPAAAATVIIN
+541 
-552 SYHND
+552 
-557 ALDSIRDRRGDLTDY
+557 
-572 ALEQMRSIDNAVES
+572 NAVE
-586 YGSNPVSEN
+586 
-595 DLSVAQNAEYPGNA
+595 A
-609 EDATG
+609 
-614 MREPAQ
+614 
-620 NPTQE
+620 
-625 RATEAGQSTERD
+625 
-637 ANRQPQEY
+637 
-645 TPEDHIDNRS
+645 
-655 DEYIAKRS
+655 
-663 TKSFQYNH
+663 
-671 PELHEHF
+671 
-678 ERVAEDLAPM
+678 
-688 IYGSMRSDRYKRG
+688 
-701 KGTIT
+701 
-706 NNSRVVQDVIDKTGL
+706 
-721 SRPEILRAL
+721 
-730 DAIIKDNGA
+730 
-739 ENYADAK
+739 
-746 RVEKA
+746 
-751 LDSLL
+751 
-756 VDGYT
+756 
-761 KPNGEYVAPDAAYME
+761 
-776 AKSQISGGTDPYSWE
+776 
-791 YYRDNDLSLLL
+791 
-802 GEITEEESYNDWRA
+802 
-816 ERDAREAAK
+816 
-825 AAQEQSQNSDNF
+825 QNSDNF
-837 ADVQQRETETDAGQ
+837 ADVQQREAETDAGQ

-864 EFGYDEAKTQARS
+864 EFGYDEARTQTHSTDGVLTDDERAMQGLRP
-877 LKNLFEK
+877 E
-884 GDREKLGLTEQD
+884 DRT
-896 LSHKVEHDAEAEAK
+896 HKVNHDEEVNAK

-924 DLFGEK
+924 DLFGTK
-930 RDWDKTDTLLADK
+930 QDWDDTDTVL
-943 IMGAELDK
+943 
-951 AHKSGSMDD
+951 AHKIIVKEVAKARESGSKDA
-960 YAEVARLVKRWYA
+960 YAEVAKLMKEWDA
-973 QGTDVGQ
+973 HGTEAGQ
-980 VMQMRQVLSKS
+980 ALRQRRQFASD
-991 PKLMEAEAIE
+991 PALMEADAIQ
-1001 LLMDEKRTRKMSDE
+1001 LLSDSERTRKMSDE

-1027 AERLLSIEKGDV
+1027 AEKLRSIEKGDV
-1039 DGVVDLIKDMSME
+1039 DGVVDLIKGMSTE
-1052 RRTNSL
+1052 RRTNGL

-1071 EQAKKLPD
+1071 EQAKKLPG
-1079 GESFLRDIAASQ
+1079 GEAFLRDVAASQ

-1100 KPSVLEQIKTYRYLS
+1100 KPSTLEQIKAYRYLS
-1115 MLSKPATPA
+1115 MLSKPATPG
-1124 RNLIGNMVYDPVE
+1124 RNLVGNMVYDPVE

-1142 IGVGLDMLLSKCTGT
+1142 IGVGLDMLLSKYTGT
-1157 RSVAVDMSY
+1157 RSVAADKSY
-1166 LSKAKRKGMGEARLK
+1166 FSKTKRKGMGEATLK
-1181 SYIEMGLDASVS
+1181 SYIETGLDASVS
-1193 NARGKYGTGGS
+1193 NAQGKYETGGS
-1204 RSYKMT
+1204 RSFKMT

-1240 QAEAQRGIDE
+1240 QAEAQRGIDA

-1265 AEETA
+1265 AEEIA
-1270 RERTFQNDSKLAQA
+1270 RERTFQNEGKLAQA
-1284 TGVVRRG
+1284 TGVVRRA
-1291 LNVFSIKDKRGGRFG
+1291 LNVFSIKDKRGGSFG

-1344 HKAKAG
+1344 NKAKAG
-1350 TLTAAEQAKAVTDFG
+1350 TLTASEQAKAVTDFG

-1371 MGIALFAVLAGAGVM
+1371 MGIAFFAVLAGAGIM

-1455 EEDGKITFGDVT
+1455 KDEGLTFANVAGG
-1467 RENLSS
+1467 NLESAF
-1473 IYQSVM
+1473 QSVM

-1499 DNDGGKLAD
+1499 DTTGGKLAD
-1508 ATLRY
+1508 ATFRY
-1513 GASQVTSF
+1513 GASQATSF
-1521 IPNVVSG
+1521 VPNVVSG
-1528 VAQGIDGTVRD
+1528 VAQGVDGTVRD

-1545 VWENSLNAMKSKIPW
+1545 VWENSLSAMKSKIPG

-1606 ELYRLDSLNID
+1606 ELYRLGENID
-1617 VKYPEKKT
+1617 IKYPEKKA
-1625 PSDVSRNGKKVTLNQ
+1625 PNSGNRDGEKVSLDQ
-1640 DEKRQYQMAYGQ
+1640 DERRQYQMAYGQ
-1652 TAYDNIQKVIQSS
+1652 TAYDNIQKVIRSS

-1676 AAIQNLLKVATAAG
+1676 AAIQNLLEVATSAG
-1690 KKKAKLDGSDTPS
+1690 KKKAKLDGGDTPA
-1703 WTTKSSGSVADNA
+1703 WTTKSTGTIGENA
-1716 VYRAKLG
+1716 VYKAMLG
-1723 TAKDTL
+1723 TAKDAL
-1729 PADARDR
+1729 PEDKRT
-1736 NGDVMQAIIKTVVGK
+1736 KTGNVLQSVLKTAGNK
-1751 RGGSD
+1751 RGGD
-1756 QLALNVMA
+1756 NLMLNIMA
-1764 QEIES
+1764 QQLSE
-1769 GTLAKVETAYNGG
+1769 GTQDKFETAYNGG
-1782 YELKQIVDFYQAM
+1782 YELKQIVDFYQAK
-1795 YAKKPGTS
+1795 YATKPGTS
-1803 QKKYKKPDLYVWAMQ
+1803 QRKYKKADLYAWAMQ
-1818 NGYTAKQFNQLWNL
+1818 NGYTAKQFNQLWKL
-1832 FGKTKK
+1832 FS

>member
-1 MAFTVQREQ
+1 MAFKKATVSIDDWLKSTGATERP
-10 RNHDFAQAGRRARS
+10 RAQ
-24 MLEQD
+24 QD
-29 KKTIEAE
+29 TAD
-36 EQRAKEYAQKPVTKP
+36 AQKPVTKP

-68 KLLSAFGDAGYSAD
+68 KLLNAFGDAGYSAD

-88 MTNQAITDDYRKS
+88 LTNQAISDDYRKS

-112 GNIVK
+112 GNIAK
-117 SAAKSAESAYEN
+117 SAVKSAESAYEN

-148 ADNAVS
+148 ADNAVP
-154 QEDKDKADAAR
+154 QEDKDKAEAAR

-178 AAAAAA
+178 AAEAAA

-244 LDGASEGEQV
+244 LDGASDGEQV

-269 IFDVGKL
+269 IFDMGNL

-296 DAGRS
+296 DVGRS

-321 LNPAIRTI
+321 LNPAIRAI
-329 YDKGAAV
+329 YDKGAAA
-336 KSSYTT
+336 KSRYTT

-365 FGTAAGI
+365 FGTEAGI

-379 KNAALRAGEPAANVN
+379 KNAALRAGEPAASVN
-394 AEASAKPADAE
+394 AEASAKPAEAE
-405 TIAAEAQADAAPVET
+405 TIAEEAQAEAAPVET

-428 EENAA
+428 EKPRENSTLRMVEEAA
-433 PADIRET
+433 
-440 GLETRIAGIKGNDTA
+440 GL
-455 SVGNAST
+455 
-462 AMENTLW
+462 
-469 MRRGTQ
+469 
-475 SEPGWGETYGTAQEA
+475 
-490 FNEAM
+490 
-495 KRIDSG
+495 
-501 LFSAMEKA
+501 
-509 VNEAERGIN
+509 
-518 AKENLRLIS
+518 
-527 TMISAAEFVRHYDV
+527 
-541 SPAAAATVIIN
+541 
-552 SYHND
+552 
-557 ALDSIRDRRGDLTDY
+557 
-572 ALEQMRSIDNAVES
+572 
-586 YGSNPVSEN
+586 
-595 DLSVAQNAEYPGNA
+595 
-609 EDATG
+609 
-614 MREPAQ
+614 REPAQ
-620 NPTQE
+620 NPVQE
-625 RATEAGQSTERD
+625 RATEAGQSAERD
-637 ANRQPQEY
+637 ANSQPQEY
-645 TPEDHIDNRS
+645 TPEDHIDNRT
-655 DEYIAKRS
+655 DEYVAKRS

-678 ERVAEDLAPM
+678 ERVAEDLATM
-688 IYGSMRSDRYKRG
+688 IYGSMQSDRYKRG

-706 NNSRVVQDVIDKTGL
+706 NNSRVVQNVIDETGL

-739 ENYADAK
+739 ENYANAK

-761 KPNGEYVAPDAAYME
+761 KPNGEYAAPDSAYME
-776 AKSQISGGTDPYSWE
+776 AKGHISGGTDPYSWE
-791 YYRDNDLSLLL
+791 YYRDNDLSLML
-802 GEITEEESYNDWRA
+802 GEITEEEAYNDWRA
-816 ERDAREAAK
+816 QRDAREAAK
-825 AAQEQSQNSDNF
+825 AAQEQSQNGDNF
-837 ADVQQRETETDAGQ
+837 ADVQQREAETDAVQ

-864 EFGYDEAKTQARS
+864 EFGYDEAWTQTRS
-877 LKNLFEK
+877 TDGVLTDEERAMEGLRPE
-884 GDREKLGLTEQD
+884 DRT
-896 LSHKVEHDAEAEAK
+896 HKVNHDEEVNAK

-930 RDWDKTDTLLADK
+930 QDWDDTDTVL
-943 IMGAELDK
+943 
-951 AHKSGSMDD
+951 AHKIIVKEVAKARESGSKDA
-960 YAEVARLVKRWYA
+960 YAEVAKLMKEWDA
-973 QGTDVGQ
+973 HGTEAGQ
-980 VMQMRQVLSKS
+980 ALRQRRQLASD
-991 PKLMEAEAIE
+991 PALMEAGAIQ
-1001 LLMDEKRTRKMSDE
+1001 LLNDSERTRKMSDE

-1027 AERLLSIEKGDV
+1027 AEKLRSIKKGDV
-1039 DGVVDLIKDMSME
+1039 DGVVDLIKSMSAE
-1052 RRTNSL
+1052 RRTNGL

-1063 GRTMEKAL
+1063 GKTMEKAL

-1079 GESFLRDIAASQ
+1079 GEAFLRDIAASQ
-1091 VRGIAYDYA
+1091 VRSIAYDYA
-1100 KPSVLEQIKTYRYLS
+1100 KPSTLEQIKTYRYLS
-1115 MLSKPATPA
+1115 MLSKPATPG
-1124 RNLIGNMVYDPVE
+1124 RNLTGNMVYDPVE

-1142 IGVGLDMLLSKCTGT
+1142 IGVGLDMLLSKYTGT
-1157 RSVAVDMSY
+1157 RSVAVDKSY
-1166 LSKAKRKGMGEARLK
+1166 LSKTKRKGMGEARLK
-1181 SYIEMGLDASVS
+1181 SYIEMGLDANVS

-1231 TDQMQKGGI
+1231 SDQMQKGGI
-1240 QAEAQRGIDE
+1240 QAETQRGIDA

-1265 AEETA
+1265 AEEIA

-1284 TGVVRRG
+1284 MGILRRG
-1291 LNVFSIKDKRGGRFG
+1291 LNVFSIKDKRGGSFG

-1335 AGAEVVKVL
+1335 AGVEIVKVL
-1344 HKAKAG
+1344 NKAKAG

-1386 NVAGDDDKDKEALEK
+1386 NVAGDKDKDKEALEK

-1407 TQLNLSALNRWIAG
+1407 TQLNISALNRLIAG

-1455 EEDGKITFGDVT
+1455 KEDGKITFGDVT

-1513 GASQVTSF
+1513 GASQATSF
-1521 IPNVVSG
+1521 VPNIVSG

-1545 VWENSLNAMKSKIPW
+1545 AWENGLNAMKSKIPG

-1606 ELYRLDSLNID
+1606 ELYRLGENID
-1617 VKYPEKKT
+1617 IKYPVKKAPNSGNRDGEKV
-1625 PSDVSRNGKKVTLNQ
+1625 PLNQ
-1640 DEKRQYQMAYGQ
+1640 DEMRQYQMAYGQ
-1652 TAYDNIQKVIQSS
+1652 TAYDNIQKVIRSS

-1676 AAIQNLLKVATAAG
+1676 AAIQNLLEVATAAG
-1690 KKKAKLDGSDTPS
+1690 KKKAKLDGGETPA
-1703 WTTKSSGSVADNA
+1703 WTTKSDGSVAENA

-1764 QEIES
+1764 QKLTENTQE
-1769 GTLAKVETAYNGG
+1769 KVETAYNGG
-1782 YELKQIVDFYQAM
+1782 YELKQIVDFYQAK
-1795 YAKKPGTS
+1795 YATKPGTS
-1803 QKKYKKPDLYVWAMQ
+1803 QRKYKKADLYAWAMQ
-1818 NGYTAKQFNQLWNL
+1818 NGYTAKQFNQLWKL
-1832 FGKTKK
+1832 FS

>member
-1 MAFTVQREQ
+1 MASEFLKQYAKSSREKID
-10 RNHDFAQAGRRARS
+10 REYGKKAYGGS
-24 MLEQD
+24 KYKMD
-29 KKTIEAE
+29 KVWGQTATQETA
-36 EQRAKEYAQKPVTKP
+36 AKQKPVTEP

-68 KLLSAFGDAGYSAD
+68 KLLNAFGDAGYSAD

-88 MTNQAITDDYRKS
+88 LTNQAISDDYRES

-106 KTAEAG
+106 KTAETG
-112 GNIVK
+112 GNIAK
-117 SAAKSAESAYEN
+117 SAVKSAESAYEN

-140 TQIMGVTV
+140 TQLMGVTV
-148 ADNAVS
+148 ADDAVP
-154 QEDKDKADAAR
+154 QEDKDKAEAAR

-283 DVAEKLIGKLAKT
+283 DVAEKLVGKLAKT

-301 VLRALTNAVG
+301 VVRALTNAVG

-321 LNPAIRTI
+321 LNPAIRAI
-329 YDKGAAV
+329 YDKGAAA

-372 VKGIDAQ
+372 AKGIDAQ

-394 AEASAKPADAE
+394 AEASAKPAEAE
-405 TIAAEAQADAAPVET
+405 NIAAEAQAEAAPVET

-428 EENAA
+428 EKPQENSTLRMVEEAA
-433 PADIRET
+433 
-440 GLETRIAGIKGNDTA
+440 GL
-455 SVGNAST
+455 
-462 AMENTLW
+462 
-469 MRRGTQ
+469 
-475 SEPGWGETYGTAQEA
+475 
-490 FNEAM
+490 
-495 KRIDSG
+495 
-501 LFSAMEKA
+501 
-509 VNEAERGIN
+509 
-518 AKENLRLIS
+518 
-527 TMISAAEFVRHYDV
+527 
-541 SPAAAATVIIN
+541 
-552 SYHND
+552 
-557 ALDSIRDRRGDLTDY
+557 
-572 ALEQMRSIDNAVES
+572 
-586 YGSNPVSEN
+586 
-595 DLSVAQNAEYPGNA
+595 
-609 EDATG
+609 
-614 MREPAQ
+614 REPAQ
-620 NPTQE
+620 SPARE
-625 RATEAGQSTERD
+625 RATEAGRSEERD

-645 TPEDHIDNRS
+645 TPEDHIDNRT
-655 DEYIAKRS
+655 DEYVAKRS

-678 ERVAEDLAPM
+678 ERVAEDLTTM
-688 IYGSMRSDRYKRG
+688 IYGSMQSDRHKRG
-701 KGTIT
+701 EGTIT
-706 NNSRVVQDVIDKTGL
+706 NNSRVVQHVIDKTDL

-739 ENYADAK
+739 ENYANAK

-761 KPNGEYVAPDAAYME
+761 KPNGEYAAPDAAYME

-791 YYRDNDLSLLL
+791 YYRDNDLSLML
-802 GEITEEESYNDWRA
+802 GEITEEEAYNDWRA
-816 ERDAREAAK
+816 QHDAREAAK
-825 AAQEQSQNSDNF
+825 AAQEQSQKTGEIVNESAENAVESQNSDNF

-864 EFGYDEAKTQARS
+864 EFGYAEAQTQTRSTDGVLTDDEHAMEGLRP
-877 LKNLFEK
+877 E
-884 GDREKLGLTEQD
+884 DRT
-896 LSHKVEHDAEAEAK
+896 HKVNHDEEVNAK

-930 RDWDKTDTLLADK
+930 QDWNDTDTVL
-943 IMGAELDK
+943 
-951 AHKSGSMDD
+951 AHKIIVKEVAKARESGSKDA
-960 YAEVARLVKRWYA
+960 YAEVAKLMKEWDA
-973 QGTDVGQ
+973 HGTEAGQ
-980 VMQMRQVLSKS
+980 ALRQRRQLASD
-991 PKLMEAEAIE
+991 PALMEADAIQ
-1001 LLMDEKRTRKMSDE
+1001 LLNDSERTRKMSDE

-1027 AERLLSIEKGDV
+1027 AEKLRSIEKGDV
-1039 DGVVDLIKDMSME
+1039 DGVVDLIKDMSTE
-1052 RRTNSL
+1052 RRTNGL

-1071 EQAKKLPD
+1071 EQAKKLPG
-1079 GESFLRDIAASQ
+1079 GEAFLRDVAASQ

-1100 KPSVLEQIKTYRYLS
+1100 KPSTLEQIKTYRYLS
-1115 MLSKPATPA
+1115 MLSKPATAA
-1124 RNLIGNMVYDPVE
+1124 RNLVGNMVYDPVE

-1142 IGVGLDMLLSKCTGT
+1142 IGVGLDMLLSKYTGT
-1157 RSVAVDMSY
+1157 RSVAADKSY
-1166 LSKAKRKGMGEARLK
+1166 LSKAKRKGMGEATLK
-1181 SYIEMGLDASVS
+1181 SYIETGLDASVS
-1193 NARGKYGTGGS
+1193 NAQGKYETGGS
-1204 RSYKMT
+1204 RSFKMT

-1231 TDQMQKGGI
+1231 SDQMQKGGI
-1240 QAEAQRGIDE
+1240 QAEAQRGIDA

-1270 RERTFQNDSKLAQA
+1270 RERTFQNEGKLS
-1284 TGVVRRG
+1284 GVMGGMRNA
-1291 LNVFSIKDKRGGRFG
+1291 LNKLSIKDKQGGSIG
-1306 VGDLILP
+1306 LGDIMLP

-1344 HKAKAG
+1344 NKAKAG
-1350 TLTAAEQAKAVTDFG
+1350 TLTASEQAKAVTDFG

-1386 NVAGDDDKDKEALEK
+1386 NVAGDDDEDKEALEK

-1455 EEDGKITFGDVT
+1455 KDEGLTFANVAGG
-1467 RENLSS
+1467 NLESAF
-1473 IYQSVM
+1473 QSVM
-1479 DLPAMSQFQEIEN
+1479 DLPAMSQFQEIAN
-1492 SLKYSKA
+1492 GYKYSKA
-1499 DNDGGKLAD
+1499 ETKGGKVAE
-1508 ATLRY
+1508 AALRY
-1513 GASQVTSF
+1513 GASQTTSF
-1521 IPNVVSG
+1521 VPNVVSG
-1528 VAQGIDGTVRD
+1528 VAQGVDGTVRD

-1606 ELYRLDSLNID
+1606 ELYRLESMNID
-1617 VKYPEKKT
+1617 VKYPEKKA
-1625 PSDVSRNGKKVTLNQ
+1625 PLDGSRSGKDVDLTQ
-1640 DEKRQYQMAYGQ
+1640 DERRQYQMAYGQ
-1652 TAYDNIQKVIQSS
+1652 TAYDNIQKVISS
-1665 VYKQSSDAEKA
+1665 AVYKQSSDAEKA
-1676 AAIQNLLKVATAAG
+1676 AAIQNLLEVATAAG
-1690 KKKAKLDGSDTPS
+1690 KKKAKLDGSDTPP
-1703 WTTKSSGSVADNA
+1703 WTTKSDGSVADNA

-1729 PADARDR
+1729 PANARGR

-1764 QEIES
+1764 QMLDE
-1769 GTLAKVETAYNGG
+1769 GPQAKVETAYNGG

-1803 QKKYKKPDLYVWAMQ
+1803 QKKYKKPDLYAWAMQ
-1818 NGYTAKQFNQLWNL
+1818 NGYTTKQFNQLWKL
-1832 FGKTKK
+1832 FS

>member
-1 MAFTVQREQ
+1 MASDFLKQYAKSSREKIDREYGKKAYGGTKYKMDKVWGQ
-10 RNHDFAQAGRRARS
+10 TAT
-24 MLEQD
+24 QD
-29 KKTIEAE
+29 TA
-36 EQRAKEYAQKPVTKP
+36 AKQKPVTKP

-68 KLLSAFGDAGYSAD
+68 KLLNAFGDAGYSAD

-88 MTNQAITDDYRKS
+88 LTNQAITDDYRKS

-112 GNIVK
+112 GNIAK
-117 SAAKSAESAYEN
+117 SAVKSAESAYEN

-148 ADNAVS
+148 AGNAVP
-154 QEDKDKADAAR
+154 QEGKDKAEAAR

-178 AAAAAA
+178 AASAAA

-301 VLRALTNAVG
+301 VVRALTNAVG

-321 LNPAIRTI
+321 LNPAIRAI
-329 YDKGAAV
+329 YDKGAAA

-372 VKGIDAQ
+372 AKGIDAQ
-379 KNAALRAGEPAANVN
+379 KNAALRAGEPAASVN
-394 AEASAKPADAE
+394 AEASAKPAEAE
-405 TIAAEAQADAAPVET
+405 TVAAEAQAEATPAETVQAEDSQATVRALLKKAIISNGDAERIIKDAGLRTEFERQTGETLTGTKADQRAQIKRVALTQNITGET
-420 AQDAPAAQ
+420 AKS
-428 EENAA
+428 EEQSQK
-433 PADIRET
+433 T
-440 GLETRIAGIKGNDTA
+440 GEI
-455 SVGNAST
+455 
-462 AMENTLW
+462 
-469 MRRGTQ
+469 
-475 SEPGWGETYGTAQEA
+475 
-490 FNEAM
+490 
-495 KRIDSG
+495 
-501 LFSAMEKA
+501 
-509 VNEAERGIN
+509 VNESAE
-518 AKENLRLIS
+518 
-527 TMISAAEFVRHYDV
+527 
-541 SPAAAATVIIN
+541 
-552 SYHND
+552 
-557 ALDSIRDRRGDLTDY
+557 
-572 ALEQMRSIDNAVES
+572 NAVE
-586 YGSNPVSEN
+586 
-595 DLSVAQNAEYPGNA
+595 
-609 EDATG
+609 
-614 MREPAQ
+614 
-620 NPTQE
+620 
-625 RATEAGQSTERD
+625 
-637 ANRQPQEY
+637 
-645 TPEDHIDNRS
+645 
-655 DEYIAKRS
+655 
-663 TKSFQYNH
+663 
-671 PELHEHF
+671 
-678 ERVAEDLAPM
+678 
-688 IYGSMRSDRYKRG
+688 
-701 KGTIT
+701 
-706 NNSRVVQDVIDKTGL
+706 
-721 SRPEILRAL
+721 
-730 DAIIKDNGA
+730 
-739 ENYADAK
+739 
-746 RVEKA
+746 
-751 LDSLL
+751 
-756 VDGYT
+756 
-761 KPNGEYVAPDAAYME
+761 
-776 AKSQISGGTDPYSWE
+776 
-791 YYRDNDLSLLL
+791 
-802 GEITEEESYNDWRA
+802 
-816 ERDAREAAK
+816 
-825 AAQEQSQNSDNF
+825 SQNSDNF
-837 ADVQQRETETDAGQ
+837 ADVQQRETETGAGQ
-851 RGTLPEGQ
+851 HGTLPEGK

-864 EFGYDEAKTQARS
+864 EFGYDEARTQTRS
-877 LKNLFEK
+877 TDGVLTDDERAMEGLRPE
-884 GDREKLGLTEQD
+884 DRT
-896 LSHKVEHDAEAEAK
+896 HKVNHDEEVNAK

-930 RDWDKTDTLLADK
+930 QDWDDTDTVL
-943 IMGAELDK
+943 
-951 AHKSGSMDD
+951 AHKIIVKEVAKARESGSKDV
-960 YAEVARLVKRWYA
+960 YAEVAKLMKEWDA
-973 QGTDVGQ
+973 HGTEAGQ
-980 VMQMRQVLSKS
+980 ALRQRRQLASD
-991 PKLMEAEAIE
+991 PALMEADAIQ
-1001 LLMDEKRTRKMSDE
+1001 LLNDSERTRKMSDE

-1027 AERLLSIEKGDV
+1027 AEKLRGIEKGDV
-1039 DGVVDLIKDMSME
+1039 DGVVDLIKDMSTE
-1052 RRTNSL
+1052 RRTNGL

-1071 EQAKKLPD
+1071 EQAKKLPG
-1079 GESFLRDIAASQ
+1079 GEAFLRDIAASQ

-1100 KPSVLEQIKTYRYLS
+1100 KPSTLEQIKAYRYLS
-1115 MLSKPATPA
+1115 MLSKPATPG
-1124 RNLIGNMVYDPVE
+1124 RNLTGNMVYDPVE

-1142 IGVGLDMLLSKCTGT
+1142 IGVGLDMLLSNYTGT
-1157 RSVAVDMSY
+1157 RSVAVDKSY
-1166 LSKAKRKGMGEARLK
+1166 FSKAKRKGMGEATLK
-1181 SYIEMGLDASVS
+1181 SYIETGLDASVS
-1193 NARGKYGTGGS
+1193 NAQGKYETGGS
-1204 RSYKMT
+1204 RSFKMT

-1240 QAEAQRGIDE
+1240 QAEAQRGIDA

-1265 AEETA
+1265 AEEIA
-1270 RERTFQNDSKLAQA
+1270 RERTFQNEGKLAQA
-1284 TGVVRRG
+1284 MSGARRA
-1291 LNVFSIKDKRGGRFG
+1291 LNVFSIKDKRGGSFG

-1335 AGAEVVKVL
+1335 AGVEVVKVL
-1344 HKAKAG
+1344 NKAKAG
-1350 TLTAAEQAKAVTDFG
+1350 TLTASEQAKAVTDFG

-1371 MGIALFAVLAGAGVM
+1371 MGIAFFAVLAGAGIM

-1455 EEDGKITFGDVT
+1455 KEDGKITFGDVT

-1499 DNDGGKLAD
+1499 DTAGGKIAD
-1508 ATLRY
+1508 ATFRY
-1513 GASQVTSF
+1513 GASQATSF
-1521 IPNVVSG
+1521 IPNIVSG
-1528 VAQGIDGTVRD
+1528 VAQGADGTVRD

-1545 VWENSLNAMKSKIPW
+1545 AWENGLSAMKSKIPG

-1606 ELYRLDSLNID
+1606 ELYRLGENID
-1617 VKYPEKKT
+1617 IKYPEKKA
-1625 PSDVSRNGKKVTLNQ
+1625 PNSGNRDGEKVPLDQ
-1640 DEKRQYQMAYGQ
+1640 DERRQYQMAYGQ

-1676 AAIQNLLKVATAAG
+1676 AAIQNLLEVATAAG
-1690 KKKAKLDGSDTPS
+1690 KKKAKLDGCDTPA
-1703 WTTKSSGSVADNA
+1703 WTTKSDGSVADNA

-1729 PADARDR
+1729 PDNARDR

-1764 QEIES
+1764 QKLTEN
-1769 GTLAKVETAYNGG
+1769 TQAKVETAYNGG
-1782 YELKQIVDFYQAM
+1782 YELKQIVDFYQAK
-1795 YAKKPGTS
+1795 YATKPGTS
-1803 QKKYKKPDLYVWAMQ
+1803 QRKYKKADLYAWAMQ
-1818 NGYTAKQFNQLWNL
+1818 NGYTAKQFNQLWKL
-1832 FGKTKK
+1832 FS

>member
-1 MAFTVQREQ
+1 MAFKKATISIDDWLKSTGATERP
-10 RNHDFAQAGRRARS
+10 RAQ
-24 MLEQD
+24 QD
-29 KKTIEAE
+29 A
-36 EQRAKEYAQKPVTKP
+36 ADAQKPVTKP

-68 KLLSAFGDAGYSAD
+68 KLLNAFGDAGYSAD

-88 MTNQAITDDYRKS
+88 LTNQAITDDYRKS

-112 GNIVK
+112 GNIAK
-117 SAAKSAESAYEN
+117 SAVKSAESAYEN

-148 ADNAVS
+148 ADDAVP
-154 QEDKDKADAAR
+154 QADKDKAEAAR
-165 KRNQESI
+165 QRNQESI

-227 LANMGLRSYGSG
+227 LENMGLRSYGSG

-283 DVAEKLIGKLAKT
+283 DVAEKLVGKLAKT

-301 VLRALTNAVG
+301 VVRALTNAVG

-321 LNPAIRTI
+321 LNPAIRAI
-329 YDKGAAV
+329 YDKGAAA

-372 VKGIDAQ
+372 VKGVDAQ
-379 KNAALRAGEPAANVN
+379 KNAALRAGEPAASATASVN
-394 AEASAKPADAE
+394 TEASAKPAEAE
-405 TIAAEAQADAAPVET
+405 NIAEEAQAEATPVET
-420 AQDAPAAQ
+420 AQAEGSQATVRALLKTGVISNSEANRVLADA
-428 EENAA
+428 
-433 PADIRET
+433 
-440 GLETRIAGIKGNDTA
+440 GLRTEFERQT
-455 SVGNAST
+455 
-462 AMENTLW
+462 
-469 MRRGTQ
+469 
-475 SEPGWGETYGTAQEA
+475 GETLTGTKADQRAQI
-490 FNEAM
+490 
-495 KRIDSG
+495 KRVALTQNITGETAKSEEQSQKTG
-501 LFSAMEKA
+501 KI
-509 VNEAERGIN
+509 VNESAE
-518 AKENLRLIS
+518 
-527 TMISAAEFVRHYDV
+527 
-541 SPAAAATVIIN
+541 
-552 SYHND
+552 
-557 ALDSIRDRRGDLTDY
+557 
-572 ALEQMRSIDNAVES
+572 NAVE
-586 YGSNPVSEN
+586 
-595 DLSVAQNAEYPGNA
+595 
-609 EDATG
+609 
-614 MREPAQ
+614 
-620 NPTQE
+620 
-625 RATEAGQSTERD
+625 
-637 ANRQPQEY
+637 
-645 TPEDHIDNRS
+645 
-655 DEYIAKRS
+655 
-663 TKSFQYNH
+663 
-671 PELHEHF
+671 
-678 ERVAEDLAPM
+678 
-688 IYGSMRSDRYKRG
+688 
-701 KGTIT
+701 
-706 NNSRVVQDVIDKTGL
+706 
-721 SRPEILRAL
+721 
-730 DAIIKDNGA
+730 
-739 ENYADAK
+739 
-746 RVEKA
+746 
-751 LDSLL
+751 
-756 VDGYT
+756 
-761 KPNGEYVAPDAAYME
+761 
-776 AKSQISGGTDPYSWE
+776 
-791 YYRDNDLSLLL
+791 
-802 GEITEEESYNDWRA
+802 
-816 ERDAREAAK
+816 
-825 AAQEQSQNSDNF
+825 SQNSDNF
-837 ADVQQRETETDAGQ
+837 ADVQQREAEMDAGQ

-864 EFGYDEAKTQARS
+864 EFGYDEARTQTRS
-877 LKNLFEK
+877 TDGVLTDDERAMEGLRPE
-884 GDREKLGLTEQD
+884 DRT
-896 LSHKVEHDAEAEAK
+896 HKVNHDEEVDAK

-930 RDWDKTDTLLADK
+930 QDWNDTDTVL
-943 IMGAELDK
+943 
-951 AHKSGSMDD
+951 AHKIIVKEVAKARESGSKDT
-960 YAEVARLVKRWYA
+960 YAEVAKLMKEWDA
-973 QGTDVGQ
+973 HGTEAGQ
-980 VMQMRQVLSKS
+980 ALRQRRQLASD
-991 PKLMEAEAIE
+991 PALMEADAIQ
-1001 LLMDEKRTRKMSDE
+1001 LLIDSERTRKMSDE

-1027 AERLLSIEKGDV
+1027 AEKLHSIEKGDV
-1039 DGVVDLIKDMSME
+1039 DGVVDLIKDMSTE

-1079 GESFLRDIAASQ
+1079 GEAFLRDVAASQ

-1100 KPSVLEQIKTYRYLS
+1100 KPSTLEQIKSFRYLS
-1115 MLSKPATPA
+1115 MLSKPATPG
-1124 RNLIGNMVYDPVE
+1124 RNLTGNMVYDPVE

-1142 IGVGLDMLLSKCTGT
+1142 IGVGLDMLLSKYTGT
-1157 RSVAVDMSY
+1157 RSVAVDKSY
-1166 LSKAKRKGMGEARLK
+1166 LSKTKRKGMGEARLK
-1181 SYIEMGLDASVS
+1181 SYIETGLDASVS
-1193 NARGKYGTGGS
+1193 NAQGKYETGGS
-1204 RSYKMT
+1204 RSFKMT

-1231 TDQMQKGGI
+1231 SDQMQKGGI
-1240 QAEAQRGIDE
+1240 QAEAQRGIDA

-1270 RERTFQNDSKLAQA
+1270 RERTFQNEGKLS
-1284 TGVVRRG
+1284 GVMGGMRNA
-1291 LNVFSIKDKRGGRFG
+1291 LNKLSIKDKQGGSIG
-1306 VGDLILP
+1306 LGDIMLP
-1313 FTNVPGNIASA
+1313 FTHVPGNIASA

-1344 HKAKAG
+1344 NKAKAG

-1386 NVAGDDDKDKEALEK
+1386 NVAGDDDEDKEALEK

-1455 EEDGKITFGDVT
+1455 KDEGLTFANVAGG
-1467 RENLSS
+1467 NLESAF
-1473 IYQSVM
+1473 QSVM
-1479 DLPAMSQFQEIEN
+1479 DLPAMSQFQEIAN
-1492 SLKYSKA
+1492 GYKYSKA
-1499 DNDGGKLAD
+1499 DTTGGKVAE
-1508 ATLRY
+1508 AALRY
-1513 GASQVTSF
+1513 GASQATSF
-1521 IPNVVSG
+1521 VPNVVSG
-1528 VAQGIDGTVRD
+1528 VAQGVDGTVRD

-1545 VWENSLNAMKSKIPW
+1545 VWENGLSAMKSKIPG

-1606 ELYRLDSLNID
+1606 ELYRLGENID
-1617 VKYPEKKT
+1617 IKYPEKKA
-1625 PSDVSRNGKKVTLNQ
+1625 PNSGNRDGEKGPLDQ
-1640 DEKRQYQMAYGQ
+1640 DERRQYQMAYGQ
-1652 TAYDNIQKVIQSS
+1652 TAYDNIQKVIRSS

-1676 AAIQNLLKVATAAG
+1676 AAIQNLLEVATAAG
-1690 KKKAKLDGSDTPS
+1690 KKKAKLDGGDTPA

-1729 PADARDR
+1729 PDNARDR

-1764 QEIES
+1764 QKLSE
-1769 GTLAKVETAYNGG
+1769 GTQDKFETAYNGG
-1782 YELKQIVDFYQAM
+1782 YELKQIVDFYQAK
-1795 YAKKPGTS
+1795 YATKPGTS
-1803 QKKYKKPDLYVWAMQ
+1803 QRKYKKADLYAWAMQ
-1818 NGYTAKQFNQLWNL
+1818 NGYTAKQFNQLWKL
-1832 FGKTKK
+1832 FS

>member
-1 MAFTVQREQ
+1 MASEFLKQYAKSSREKID
-10 RNHDFAQAGRRARS
+10 REYGKKAYGGS
-24 MLEQD
+24 KYKMD
-29 KKTIEAE
+29 KVWGQTATQETA
-36 EQRAKEYAQKPVTKP
+36 AKQKPVTEP

-68 KLLSAFGDAGYSAD
+68 KLLNAFGDAGYSAD

-88 MTNQAITDDYRKS
+88 LTNQAISDDYRES

-106 KTAEAG
+106 KTAETG
-112 GNIVK
+112 GNIAK
-117 SAAKSAESAYEN
+117 SAVKSAESAYEN

-148 ADNAVS
+148 ADNAVP
-154 QEDKDKADAAR
+154 QEDKDKAEAAR

-283 DVAEKLIGKLAKT
+283 DVAEKLVGKLAKT

-301 VLRALTNAVG
+301 VVRALTNAVG

-321 LNPAIRTI
+321 LNPAIRAI
-329 YDKGAAV
+329 YDKGAAA

-372 VKGIDAQ
+372 AKGIDAQ

-394 AEASAKPADAE
+394 AEASAKPAEAE
-405 TIAAEAQADAAPVET
+405 NIAAEAQAEAAPVET

-428 EENAA
+428 EKPQENSTLRMVEEAA
-433 PADIRET
+433 
-440 GLETRIAGIKGNDTA
+440 GL
-455 SVGNAST
+455 
-462 AMENTLW
+462 
-469 MRRGTQ
+469 
-475 SEPGWGETYGTAQEA
+475 
-490 FNEAM
+490 
-495 KRIDSG
+495 
-501 LFSAMEKA
+501 
-509 VNEAERGIN
+509 
-518 AKENLRLIS
+518 
-527 TMISAAEFVRHYDV
+527 
-541 SPAAAATVIIN
+541 
-552 SYHND
+552 
-557 ALDSIRDRRGDLTDY
+557 
-572 ALEQMRSIDNAVES
+572 
-586 YGSNPVSEN
+586 
-595 DLSVAQNAEYPGNA
+595 
-609 EDATG
+609 
-614 MREPAQ
+614 REPAQ
-620 NPTQE
+620 SPARE
-625 RATEAGQSTERD
+625 RATEAGRSEERD

-645 TPEDHIDNRS
+645 TPEDHIDNRT
-655 DEYIAKRS
+655 DEYVAKRS

-678 ERVAEDLAPM
+678 ERVAEDLTTM
-688 IYGSMRSDRYKRG
+688 IYGSMQSDRHKRG
-701 KGTIT
+701 EGTIT
-706 NNSRVVQDVIDKTGL
+706 NNSRVVQHVIDKTDL

-739 ENYADAK
+739 ENYANAK

-761 KPNGEYVAPDAAYME
+761 KPNGEYAAPDAAYME

-791 YYRDNDLSLLL
+791 YYRDNGLSLML
-802 GEITEEESYNDWRA
+802 GEITEEEAYNDWRA
-816 ERDAREAAK
+816 QHDAREAAK
-825 AAQEQSQNSDNF
+825 AAQEQSQKTGEIVNESAENAVESQNSDNF

-864 EFGYDEAKTQARS
+864 EFGYAEAQTQTRSTDGVLTDDEHAMEGLRP
-877 LKNLFEK
+877 E
-884 GDREKLGLTEQD
+884 DRT
-896 LSHKVEHDAEAEAK
+896 HKVNHDEEVNAK

-930 RDWDKTDTLLADK
+930 QDWNDTDTVL
-943 IMGAELDK
+943 
-951 AHKSGSMDD
+951 AHKIIVKEVAKARESGSKDA
-960 YAEVARLVKRWYA
+960 YAEVAKLMKEWDA
-973 QGTDVGQ
+973 HGTEAGQ
-980 VMQMRQVLSKS
+980 ALRQRRQLASD
-991 PKLMEAEAIE
+991 PALMEADAIQ
-1001 LLMDEKRTRKMSDE
+1001 LLNDSERTRKMSDE

-1027 AERLLSIEKGDV
+1027 AEKLRSIEKGDV
-1039 DGVVDLIKDMSME
+1039 DGVVDLIKDMSTE
-1052 RRTNSL
+1052 RRTNGL

-1071 EQAKKLPD
+1071 EQAKKLLG
-1079 GESFLRDIAASQ
+1079 GEAFLRDVAASQ

-1100 KPSVLEQIKTYRYLS
+1100 KPSTLEQIKTYRYLS
-1115 MLSKPATPA
+1115 MLSKPATAA
-1124 RNLIGNMVYDPVE
+1124 RNLVGNMVYDPVE

-1142 IGVGLDMLLSKCTGT
+1142 IGVGLDMLLSKYTGT
-1157 RSVAVDMSY
+1157 RSVAADKSY
-1166 LSKAKRKGMGEARLK
+1166 LSKAKRKGMGEATLK
-1181 SYIEMGLDASVS
+1181 SYIETGLDASVS
-1193 NARGKYGTGGS
+1193 NAQGKYETGGS
-1204 RSYKMT
+1204 RSFKMT

-1231 TDQMQKGGI
+1231 SDQMQKGGI
-1240 QAEAQRGIDE
+1240 QAEAQRGIDA

-1270 RERTFQNDSKLAQA
+1270 RERTFQNEGKLAQA
-1284 TGVVRRG
+1284 TGVVRRA
-1291 LNVFSIKDKRGGRFG
+1291 LNVFSIKDKRGGSFG

-1344 HKAKAG
+1344 NKAKAG
-1350 TLTAAEQAKAVTDFG
+1350 TLTASEQAKAVTDFG

-1371 MGIALFAVLAGAGVM
+1371 MGIAFFAVLAGAGIM

-1455 EEDGKITFGDVT
+1455 KDEGLTFANVAGG
-1467 RENLSS
+1467 NLESAF
-1473 IYQSVM
+1473 QSVM

-1499 DNDGGKLAD
+1499 DTTGGKLAD
-1508 ATLRY
+1508 ATFRY
-1513 GASQVTSF
+1513 GASQATSF
-1521 IPNVVSG
+1521 VPNVVSG
-1528 VAQGIDGTVRD
+1528 VAQGVDGTVRD

-1545 VWENSLNAMKSKIPW
+1545 VWENSLSAMKSKIPG

-1606 ELYRLDSLNID
+1606 ELYRLGENID
-1617 VKYPEKKT
+1617 IKYPEKKA
-1625 PSDVSRNGKKVTLNQ
+1625 PNSGNRDGEKVSLDQ
-1640 DEKRQYQMAYGQ
+1640 DERRQYQMAYGQ
-1652 TAYDNIQKVIQSS
+1652 TAYDNIQKVIRSS

-1676 AAIQNLLKVATAAG
+1676 AAIQNLLEVATSAG
-1690 KKKAKLDGSDTPS
+1690 KKKAKLDGGDTPA
-1703 WTTKSSGSVADNA
+1703 WTTKSTGTIGENA
-1716 VYRAKLG
+1716 VYKAMLG
-1723 TAKDTL
+1723 TAKDAL
-1729 PADARDR
+1729 PEDKRT
-1736 NGDVMQAIIKTVVGK
+1736 KTGNVLQSVLKTAGNK
-1751 RGGSD
+1751 RGGD
-1756 QLALNVMA
+1756 NLMLNIMA
-1764 QEIES
+1764 QQLSE
-1769 GTLAKVETAYNGG
+1769 GTQDKFETAYNGG
-1782 YELKQIVDFYQAM
+1782 YELKQIVNFYQAK
-1795 YAKKPGTS
+1795 YATKPGTS
-1803 QKKYKKPDLYVWAMQ
+1803 QRKYKKADLYAWAMQ
-1818 NGYTAKQFNQLWNL
+1818 NGYTAKQFNQLWKL
-1832 FGKTKK
+1832 FS

>member
-1 MAFTVQREQ
+1 MASDFLKQYAKSSREKID
-10 RNHDFAQAGRRARS
+10 REYGKKAYGGSKYKMDKVWGQAAT
-24 MLEQD
+24 QD
-29 KKTIEAE
+29 TA
-36 EQRAKEYAQKPVTKP
+36 AKQKPVTEP

-68 KLLSAFGDAGYSAD
+68 KLLNAFGDAGYSAD
-82 TTTPLA
+82 TTLPTA
-88 MTNQAITDDYRKS
+88 MTNQAITDDYRAS
-101 NMQES
+101 GFSES
-106 KTAEAG
+106 KTAQAAQD
-112 GNIVK
+112 I
-117 SAAKSAESAYEN
+117 AKSAYEGTKSAYTN
-129 AAGTFLNKRSG
+129 AAGTLLNKREG

-154 QEDKDKADAAR
+154 QEDKDKAEAVRQKKQSDIYAIADAAAGASG
-165 KRNQESI
+165 E
-172 YAKADK
+172 
-178 AAAAAA
+178 AAQR
-184 EASEKAKDNLGGSK
+184 AKDNLGGGK
-198 AAGAFVDIA
+198 AADFFVDV
-207 SGGLQLG
+207 STGGIQLG

-227 LANMGLRSYGSG
+227 LVNMGLRSYGSAT
-239 SREAR
+239 REAR
-244 LDGASEGEQV
+244 MDGASAGEQV
-254 AYGAAAAAVDVLTEK
+254 VYGATVAAVDVLTEK
-269 IFDVGKL
+269 MFDVGKL

-283 DVAEKLIGKLAKT
+283 DVAEKLVGKLAKT

-301 VLRALTNAVG
+301 VVRAITNAVA
-311 EGAEEAVADI
+311 ESAEEVAADI
-321 LNPAIRTI
+321 LRPAIRAI
-329 YDKGAAV
+329 YDKGAAA
-336 KSSYTT
+336 KASYTT
-342 AEGAKEMLAQSAY
+342 AEGAKEMLAQAGY
-355 DAMIGAALST
+355 DALIGAALST
-365 FGTAAGI
+365 FGTTAGI
-372 VKGIDAQ
+372 MKGVDAQ
-379 KNAALRAGEPAANVN
+379 KNAVLRAGEPAASVN
-394 AEASAKPADAE
+394 AEASAKPAEAE
-405 TIAAEAQADAAPVET
+405 NIAAEAQAETAPAET
-420 AQDAPAAQ
+420 AQDVPAAQ
-428 EENAA
+428 EKPQENSTLRMVEEAA
-433 PADIRET
+433 
-440 GLETRIAGIKGNDTA
+440 GL
-455 SVGNAST
+455 
-462 AMENTLW
+462 
-469 MRRGTQ
+469 
-475 SEPGWGETYGTAQEA
+475 
-490 FNEAM
+490 
-495 KRIDSG
+495 
-501 LFSAMEKA
+501 
-509 VNEAERGIN
+509 
-518 AKENLRLIS
+518 
-527 TMISAAEFVRHYDV
+527 
-541 SPAAAATVIIN
+541 
-552 SYHND
+552 
-557 ALDSIRDRRGDLTDY
+557 
-572 ALEQMRSIDNAVES
+572 
-586 YGSNPVSEN
+586 
-595 DLSVAQNAEYPGNA
+595 
-609 EDATG
+609 
-614 MREPAQ
+614 REPAQ
-620 NPTQE
+620 SPAQE
-625 RATEAGQSTERD
+625 RATEAGKTAELD
-637 ANRQPQEY
+637 ANSQPQEY

-678 ERVAEDLAPM
+678 ERVAEDLTPM
-688 IYGSMRSDRYKRG
+688 IYGSMQSDRHKRG

-706 NNSRVVQDVIDKTGL
+706 NNTRVVQRVIDKTGL

-739 ENYADAK
+739 ENYANAK

-816 ERDAREAAK
+816 QHDAREAAK
-825 AAQEQSQNSDNF
+825 AAQEQSQKTGEIVNESAENAVEAQNSDNF

-864 EFGYDEAKTQARS
+864 EFGYDEAQTQTRS
-877 LKNLFEK
+877 TDGVLTDNERAMEGLRPE
-884 GDREKLGLTEQD
+884 DRT
-896 LSHKVEHDAEAEAK
+896 HKVNHDEEVNAK

-930 RDWDKTDTLLADK
+930 QDWDDTDTVL
-943 IMGAELDK
+943 
-951 AHKSGSMDD
+951 AHKIIVKEVAKARESGSKDA
-960 YAEVARLVKRWYA
+960 YAEVAKLMKEWDA
-973 QGTDVGQ
+973 HGTEAGQ
-980 VMQMRQVLSKS
+980 ALRQRRQLASD
-991 PKLMEAEAIE
+991 PTLMEADAIQ
-1001 LLMDEKRTRKMSDE
+1001 LLSDSARTRKMSDE

-1027 AERLLSIEKGDV
+1027 AEKLHSIEKGDV

-1052 RRTNSL
+1052 RRTNGL

-1071 EQAKKLPD
+1071 EQAKKLPG
-1079 GESFLRDIAASQ
+1079 GEAFLRDVAASQ

-1100 KPSVLEQIKTYRYLS
+1100 KPSTLEQIKTYRYLS
-1115 MLSKPATPA
+1115 MLSKPATAA
-1124 RNLIGNMVYDPVE
+1124 RNLVGNMVYDPVE

-1142 IGVGLDMLLSKCTGT
+1142 IGVGLDMLLSKYTGT
-1157 RSVAVDMSY
+1157 RSVAADKSY
-1166 LSKAKRKGMGEARLK
+1166 LSKTKRKGMGEATLK
-1181 SYIEMGLDASVS
+1181 SYIETGLDASVS
-1193 NARGKYGTGGS
+1193 NAQGKYETGGS
-1204 RSYKMT
+1204 RSFKMT

-1240 QAEAQRGIDE
+1240 QAEAQRGIDA

-1265 AEETA
+1265 AEEIA
-1270 RERTFQNDSKLAQA
+1270 RERTFQNEGKLAQA
-1284 TGVVRRG
+1284 TGVVRRA
-1291 LNVFSIKDKRGGRFG
+1291 LNVFSIKDKRGGSFG

-1344 HKAKAG
+1344 NKAKAG
-1350 TLTAAEQAKAVTDFG
+1350 TLTASEQAKAVTDFG

-1455 EEDGKITFGDVT
+1455 KEDGKITFGDVT

-1499 DNDGGKLAD
+1499 DTVGGKIAD
-1508 ATLRY
+1508 ATFRY
-1513 GASQVTSF
+1513 GASQATSF
-1521 IPNVVSG
+1521 IPNIVSG
-1528 VAQGIDGTVRD
+1528 VAQGADGTVRD

-1545 VWENSLNAMKSKIPW
+1545 AWENGLSAVKSKIPG

-1606 ELYRLDSLNID
+1606 ELYRLGENID
-1617 VKYPEKKT
+1617 IKYPEKKA
-1625 PSDVSRNGKKVTLNQ
+1625 PNSGNRDGEKVSLDQ
-1640 DEKRQYQMAYGQ
+1640 DERRQYQMAYGQ
-1652 TAYDNIQKVIQSS
+1652 TAYDNIQKVISS
-1665 VYKQSSDAEKA
+1665 AVYKQSSDAEKA
-1676 AAIQNLLKVATAAG
+1676 TAIQNLLEVATAAG
-1690 KKKAKLDGSDTPS
+1690 KKKTKLDGGDTPA

-1729 PADARDR
+1729 PANARDR

-1764 QEIES
+1764 QKLTEN
-1769 GTLAKVETAYNGG
+1769 TQAKVETAYNGG
-1782 YELKQIVDFYQAM
+1782 YELKQIVDFYQAK
-1795 YAKKPGTS
+1795 YATKPGTS
-1803 QKKYKKPDLYVWAMQ
+1803 QRKYKKADLYAWAMQ
-1818 NGYTAKQFNQLWNL
+1818 NGYTVKQFNQLWKL
-1832 FGKTKK
+1832 FS

>member
-1 MAFTVQREQ
+1 MASDFLKQYAKSSREKIDKEFGKKAYGGSEYDMSKVWGQ
-10 RNHDFAQAGRRARS
+10 PTQATQAANTT
-24 MLEQD
+24 QN
-29 KKTIEAE
+29 T
-36 EQRAKEYAQKPVTKP
+36 QKPIT
-51 ISEPVPQKKKEN
+51 EPVPQKKEN

-68 KLLSAFGDAGYSAD
+68 KLLNAFGDAGYSAD

-88 MTNQAITDDYRKS
+88 LTNQAITDDYRKS

-112 GNIVK
+112 GNI
-117 SAAKSAESAYEN
+117 AKSAYEGAKSAYEN

-148 ADNAVS
+148 ADNAVP
-154 QEDKDKADAAR
+154 QEDKDKAETAR

-301 VLRALTNAVG
+301 VVRALTNAVG

-321 LNPAIRTI
+321 LNPAIRAI
-329 YDKGAAV
+329 YDKGAAA

-365 FGTAAGI
+365 FGTTAGI
-372 VKGIDAQ
+372 MKGMDAQ

-394 AEASAKPADAE
+394 AEASAKPAEAE
-405 TIAAEAQADAAPVET
+405 NIAAEAQAEAAPVET

-428 EENAA
+428 EKPQENSTLRMVEEAA
-433 PADIRET
+433 
-440 GLETRIAGIKGNDTA
+440 GL
-455 SVGNAST
+455 
-462 AMENTLW
+462 
-469 MRRGTQ
+469 
-475 SEPGWGETYGTAQEA
+475 
-490 FNEAM
+490 
-495 KRIDSG
+495 
-501 LFSAMEKA
+501 
-509 VNEAERGIN
+509 
-518 AKENLRLIS
+518 
-527 TMISAAEFVRHYDV
+527 
-541 SPAAAATVIIN
+541 
-552 SYHND
+552 
-557 ALDSIRDRRGDLTDY
+557 
-572 ALEQMRSIDNAVES
+572 
-586 YGSNPVSEN
+586 
-595 DLSVAQNAEYPGNA
+595 
-609 EDATG
+609 
-614 MREPAQ
+614 REPAQ
-620 NPTQE
+620 SPEQE
-625 RATEAGQSTERD
+625 RATEAWQSAERD

-678 ERVAEDLAPM
+678 ERVAEDLTPM
-688 IYGSMRSDRYKRG
+688 IYGSMQSDRYKRG

-706 NNSRVVQDVIDKTGL
+706 NNPRVVQDVIDKTGL

-730 DAIIKDNGA
+730 DAIIKDNGT

-791 YYRDNDLSLLL
+791 YYRDNDLSLML
-802 GEITEEESYNDWRA
+802 GEITEEEAYNDWRA

-837 ADVQQRETETDAGQ
+837 ADVQQREAETDAGQ

-864 EFGYDEAKTQARS
+864 EFGYDEARTQTRS
-877 LKNLFEK
+877 TDGVLTDGERAMEGLRPE
-884 GDREKLGLTEQD
+884 DRT
-896 LSHKVEHDAEAEAK
+896 HKVNHDEEVNAK

-930 RDWDKTDTLLADK
+930 QDWDDTDTVL
-943 IMGAELDK
+943 
-951 AHKSGSMDD
+951 AHKIIVKEVAKARESGSKDA
-960 YAEVARLVKRWYA
+960 YAEVAKLMKEWDA
-973 QGTDVGQ
+973 HGTEAGQ
-980 VMQMRQVLSKS
+980 ALRQRRQLASD
-991 PKLMEAEAIE
+991 PALMEADAIQ
-1001 LLMDEKRTRKMSDE
+1001 LLNDSERTRKMSDE

-1027 AERLLSIEKGDV
+1027 AERLRSIEKGDV
-1039 DGVVDLIKDMSME
+1039 DGVVDLIKDMSTE
-1052 RRTNSL
+1052 RRTNGL

-1071 EQAKKLPD
+1071 EQAKKLPG
-1079 GESFLRDIAASQ
+1079 GEAFLRDIAASQ

-1100 KPSVLEQIKTYRYLS
+1100 KPSTLEQIKTYRYLS
-1115 MLSKPATPA
+1115 MLSKPATAA
-1124 RNLIGNMVYDPVE
+1124 RNLVGNMVYDPVE

-1142 IGVGLDMLLSKCTGT
+1142 IGVGLDMLLSKYTGT
-1157 RSVAVDMSY
+1157 RSVAADKSY
-1166 LSKAKRKGMGEARLK
+1166 FSKAKRKGMGEAALK
-1181 SYIEMGLDASVS
+1181 SYIETGLDASVS
-1193 NARGKYGTGGS
+1193 NAQGKYETGGS
-1204 RSYKMT
+1204 RSFKMV

-1240 QAEAQRGIDE
+1240 QAEAQRGIDA

-1270 RERTFQNDSKLAQA
+1270 RERTFQNEGKLAQA
-1284 TGVVRRG
+1284 TSAVRRA
-1291 LNVFSIKDKRGGRFG
+1291 LNVFSIKDKRGGSFG

-1344 HKAKAG
+1344 NKAKAG
-1350 TLTAAEQAKAVTDFG
+1350 TLTASEQAKAVTDFG

-1371 MGIALFAVLAGAGVM
+1371 MGIAFFAVLAGAGIM

-1455 EEDGKITFGDVT
+1455 KDEGLTFANVAGG
-1467 RENLSS
+1467 NLESAF
-1473 IYQSVM
+1473 QSVM

-1499 DNDGGKLAD
+1499 DTTGGKLAD
-1508 ATLRY
+1508 ATFRY
-1513 GASQVTSF
+1513 GASQATSF
-1521 IPNVVSG
+1521 VPNVVSG
-1528 VAQGIDGTVRD
+1528 VAQGVDGTVRD

-1545 VWENSLNAMKSKIPW
+1545 VWENSLNAMKSKIPG

-1606 ELYRLDSLNID
+1606 ELYRLGENID
-1617 VKYPEKKT
+1617 IKYPEKKA
-1625 PSDVSRNGKKVTLNQ
+1625 PNSGNRDGEKVSLDQ
-1640 DEKRQYQMAYGQ
+1640 DERRQYQMAYGQ
-1652 TAYDNIQKVIQSS
+1652 TAYDNIQKVIRSS

-1676 AAIQNLLKVATAAG
+1676 AAIQNLLEVATSAG
-1690 KKKAKLDGSDTPS
+1690 KKKAKLDGGDTPA

-1729 PADARDR
+1729 PDNARDR

-1764 QEIES
+1764 QKLTEN
-1769 GTLAKVETAYNGG
+1769 TQAKVETAYDGG
-1782 YELKQIVDFYQAM
+1782 YSLQQIADFYQAKT
-1795 YAKKPGTS
+1795 AKTEDGKN
-1803 QKKYKKPDLYVWAMQ
+1803 KYKKADLQAWALQ
-1818 NGYTAKQFNQLWNL
+1818 NGYTAAQFNQLWKL
-1832 FGKTKK
+1832 FG

>member
-1 MAFTVQREQ
+1 MASDFLKQYAKSSREKIDKEFGKKAYGGSEYDMSKVWGQ
-10 RNHDFAQAGRRARS
+10 PTQATQAANTT
-24 MLEQD
+24 QN
-29 KKTIEAE
+29 T
-36 EQRAKEYAQKPVTKP
+36 QKPIT
-51 ISEPVPQKKKEN
+51 EPVPQKKKEN

-68 KLLSAFGDAGYSAD
+68 KLLNAFGDAGYSAD

-88 MTNQAITDDYRKS
+88 LTNQAISDDYRES

-112 GNIVK
+112 GNIAK
-117 SAAKSAESAYEN
+117 SAVKSAESAYEN

-148 ADNAVS
+148 ADDAVP
-154 QEDKDKADAAR
+154 QADKGKAEAAR
-165 KRNQESI
+165 QRNQKNI

-178 AAAAAA
+178 AAEAAA

-301 VLRALTNAVG
+301 VVRALTNAVG

-321 LNPAIRTI
+321 LNPAIRAI
-329 YDKGAAV
+329 YDKGAAA

-372 VKGIDAQ
+372 AKGVDAQ
-379 KNAALRAGEPAANVN
+379 KNSALRAGEPVASVN
-394 AEASAKPADAE
+394 ASMNTETSAKPAEAE
-405 TIAAEAQADAAPVET
+405 TIAAEAQAEATPVET
-420 AQDAPAAQ
+420 TQDVPAAQ
-428 EENAA
+428 EKPQENSTLRMVEEAA
-433 PADIRET
+433 
-440 GLETRIAGIKGNDTA
+440 GL
-455 SVGNAST
+455 
-462 AMENTLW
+462 
-469 MRRGTQ
+469 
-475 SEPGWGETYGTAQEA
+475 
-490 FNEAM
+490 
-495 KRIDSG
+495 
-501 LFSAMEKA
+501 
-509 VNEAERGIN
+509 
-518 AKENLRLIS
+518 
-527 TMISAAEFVRHYDV
+527 
-541 SPAAAATVIIN
+541 
-552 SYHND
+552 
-557 ALDSIRDRRGDLTDY
+557 
-572 ALEQMRSIDNAVES
+572 
-586 YGSNPVSEN
+586 
-595 DLSVAQNAEYPGNA
+595 
-609 EDATG
+609 
-614 MREPAQ
+614 REPAQ
-620 NPTQE
+620 SPAQE
-625 RATEAGQSTERD
+625 RATEAWQSAERD
-637 ANRQPQEY
+637 ANSQPQEY

-678 ERVAEDLAPM
+678 ERVAEDLTPM
-688 IYGSMRSDRYKRG
+688 IYGSMQSDRHKRG

-706 NNSRVVQDVIDKTGL
+706 NNSRVVQHVIDKTGL

-730 DAIIKDNGA
+730 DAIIKDNGV

-746 RVEKA
+746 RVEKV

-791 YYRDNDLSLLL
+791 YYRDNDLSLML
-802 GEITEEESYNDWRA
+802 GEITEEEAYNDWRA

-825 AAQEQSQNSDNF
+825 AAQEQSQNSGNF
-837 ADVQQRETETDAGQ
+837 ADVQQREAETDAGQ
-851 RGTLPEGQ
+851 RAALPEGH

-864 EFGYDEAKTQARS
+864 EFGYDEARTQTRS
-877 LKNLFEK
+877 TDGVLTDDERAMEGLRPE
-884 GDREKLGLTEQD
+884 DRT
-896 LSHKVEHDAEAEAK
+896 HKVNHDEEVNAK

-930 RDWDKTDTLLADK
+930 QDWDDTDTVL
-943 IMGAELDK
+943 
-951 AHKSGSMDD
+951 AHKIIVKEVAKARESGSKDA
-960 YAEVARLVKRWYA
+960 YAEVAKLMKEWDA
-973 QGTDVGQ
+973 HGTEAGQ
-980 VMQMRQVLSKS
+980 ALRQRRQLASD
-991 PKLMEAEAIE
+991 PALMEADAIQ
-1001 LLMDEKRTRKMSDE
+1001 LLNDSERTRKMSDE

-1027 AERLLSIEKGDV
+1027 AEKLRSIEKGDV
-1039 DGVVDLIKDMSME
+1039 DGVVDLIKDMSTE
-1052 RRTNSL
+1052 RRTNGL

-1071 EQAKKLPD
+1071 EQAKKLPG
-1079 GESFLRDIAASQ
+1079 GEAFLRDVAASQ

-1100 KPSVLEQIKTYRYLS
+1100 KPSTLEQIKAYRYLS
-1115 MLSKPATPA
+1115 MLSKPATPG
-1124 RNLIGNMVYDPVE
+1124 RNLAGNMVYDPVE

-1142 IGVGLDMLLSKCTGT
+1142 IGVGLDMLLSKYTGT
-1157 RSVAVDMSY
+1157 RSVAADKSY
-1166 LSKAKRKGMGEARLK
+1166 FSKAKRKGMGEAALK
-1181 SYIEMGLDASVS
+1181 SYIETGLDASVS
-1193 NARGKYGTGGS
+1193 NAQGKYETGGS
-1204 RSYKMT
+1204 RSFKMV

-1240 QAEAQRGIDE
+1240 QAEAQRGIDA

-1270 RERTFQNDSKLAQA
+1270 RERTFQNEGKLAQA
-1284 TGVVRRG
+1284 TSAVRRA
-1291 LNVFSIKDKRGGRFG
+1291 LNVFSIKDKRGGSFG

-1344 HKAKAG
+1344 NKAKAG
-1350 TLTAAEQAKAVTDFG
+1350 TLTASEQAKAVTDFG

-1371 MGIALFAVLAGAGVM
+1371 MGIAFFAVLAGAGIM

-1455 EEDGKITFGDVT
+1455 KDEGLTFANVAGG
-1467 RENLSS
+1467 NLESAF
-1473 IYQSVM
+1473 QSVM

-1499 DNDGGKLAD
+1499 DTTGGKLAD
-1508 ATLRY
+1508 ATFRY
-1513 GASQVTSF
+1513 GASQATSF
-1521 IPNVVSG
+1521 VPNVVSG
-1528 VAQGIDGTVRD
+1528 VAQGVDGTVRD

-1545 VWENSLNAMKSKIPW
+1545 VWKNSLNAMKSKIPG

-1606 ELYRLDSLNID
+1606 ELYRLGENID
-1617 VKYPEKKT
+1617 IKYPEKKA
-1625 PSDVSRNGKKVTLNQ
+1625 PNSGNRDGEKVSLDQ
-1640 DEKRQYQMAYGQ
+1640 DDRRQYQMAYGQ
-1652 TAYDNIQKVIQSS
+1652 TAYDNIQKVIRSS

-1676 AAIQNLLKVATAAG
+1676 AAIQNLLEVATSAG
-1690 KKKAKLDGSDTPS
+1690 KKKAKLDGGDTPA

-1729 PADARDR
+1729 PDNARDR

-1764 QEIES
+1764 QQLEE
-1769 GTLAKVETAYNGG
+1769 GTQAKVETAYNGG
-1782 YELKQIVDFYQAM
+1782 YELKQIVDFYQAK

-1803 QKKYKKPDLYVWAMQ
+1803 QKKYKKPDLYAWAMQ
-1818 NGYTAKQFNQLWNL
+1818 NGYTAKQFNQLWKL
-1832 FGKTKK
+1832 FP

>member
-1 MAFTVQREQ
+1 MASEFLKQYAKSSREKID
-10 RNHDFAQAGRRARS
+10 REYGKKAYGGS
-24 MLEQD
+24 KYKMD
-29 KKTIEAE
+29 KVWGQTATQETA
-36 EQRAKEYAQKPVTKP
+36 AKQKPVTEP

-68 KLLSAFGDAGYSAD
+68 KLLNAFGDAGYSAD
-82 TTTPLA
+82 TATPLA
-88 MTNQAITDDYRKS
+88 LTNQAITDDYRKS

-112 GNIVK
+112 GNI
-117 SAAKSAESAYEN
+117 AKSAYEGAKSAYEN

-148 ADNAVS
+148 ADNAVP
-154 QEDKDKADAAR
+154 QEDKDKAEAAR

-178 AAAAAA
+178 AAEAAA

-283 DVAEKLIGKLAKT
+283 DVAEKLVGKLAKT

-301 VLRALTNAVG
+301 VVRALTNAVG

-321 LNPAIRTI
+321 LNPAIRAI
-329 YDKGAAV
+329 YDKGAAA

-365 FGTAAGI
+365 FGTTAGI
-372 VKGIDAQ
+372 MKGVDAQ

-394 AEASAKPADAE
+394 AEASAKPAEAE
-405 TIAAEAQADAAPVET
+405 NIAAEAQAEAAPVET

-428 EENAA
+428 EKPQENSTLRMVEEAA
-433 PADIRET
+433 
-440 GLETRIAGIKGNDTA
+440 GL
-455 SVGNAST
+455 
-462 AMENTLW
+462 
-469 MRRGTQ
+469 
-475 SEPGWGETYGTAQEA
+475 
-490 FNEAM
+490 
-495 KRIDSG
+495 
-501 LFSAMEKA
+501 
-509 VNEAERGIN
+509 
-518 AKENLRLIS
+518 
-527 TMISAAEFVRHYDV
+527 
-541 SPAAAATVIIN
+541 
-552 SYHND
+552 
-557 ALDSIRDRRGDLTDY
+557 
-572 ALEQMRSIDNAVES
+572 
-586 YGSNPVSEN
+586 
-595 DLSVAQNAEYPGNA
+595 
-609 EDATG
+609 
-614 MREPAQ
+614 REPAQ
-620 NPTQE
+620 SPAQE
-625 RATEAGQSTERD
+625 RATEAWQSAERD

-678 ERVAEDLAPM
+678 ERVAEDLTPM
-688 IYGSMRSDRYKRG
+688 IFGSMQSDRYKRG

-706 NNSRVVQDVIDKTGL
+706 NNPRVVQDVIDKTGL

-746 RVEKA
+746 RAEKA
-751 LDSLL
+751 LDALL

-761 KPNGEYVAPDAAYME
+761 KPNGEYVAPDAVYME

-791 YYRDNDLSLLL
+791 YYRDNDLSLML
-802 GEITEEESYNDWRA
+802 GEITEEEAYNDWRA

-825 AAQEQSQNSDNF
+825 AAQEQSQNSGNF

-851 RGTLPEGQ
+851 HGTLPEGQ

-864 EFGYDEAKTQARS
+864 EFGYDEARTQTHSTDGVLTDDERAMEGLRP
-877 LKNLFEK
+877 E
-884 GDREKLGLTEQD
+884 DRT
-896 LSHKVEHDAEAEAK
+896 HKVNHDEEVNAK

-930 RDWDKTDTLLADK
+930 QDWDDADTVL
-943 IMGAELDK
+943 
-951 AHKSGSMDD
+951 AHKIIVKEVAKARESGSKDA
-960 YAEVARLVKRWYA
+960 YAEVAKLMKEWDA
-973 QGTDVGQ
+973 HGTEAGQ
-980 VMQMRQVLSKS
+980 ALRQRRQLASD
-991 PKLMEAEAIE
+991 PALMEADAIQ
-1001 LLMDEKRTRKMSDE
+1001 LLNDSERTRKMSDE

-1027 AERLLSIEKGDV
+1027 AEKLRSIEKGDV
-1039 DGVVDLIKDMSME
+1039 DGVVDLIKDMSTE
-1052 RRTNSL
+1052 RRTNGL

-1071 EQAKKLPD
+1071 EQAKKLPG
-1079 GESFLRDIAASQ
+1079 GEAFLRDVAASQ

-1100 KPSVLEQIKTYRYLS
+1100 KPSTLEQIKTYRYLS
-1115 MLSKPATPA
+1115 MLSKPATAA
-1124 RNLIGNMVYDPVE
+1124 RNLVGNMVYDPVE

-1142 IGVGLDMLLSKCTGT
+1142 IGVGLDMLLSKYTGT
-1157 RSVAVDMSY
+1157 RSVAADKSY
-1166 LSKAKRKGMGEARLK
+1166 LSKAKRKGMGEATLK
-1181 SYIEMGLDASVS
+1181 SYIETGLDASVS
-1193 NARGKYGTGGS
+1193 NAQGKYETGGS
-1204 RSYKMT
+1204 RSFKMT

-1231 TDQMQKGGI
+1231 SDQMQKGGI
-1240 QAEAQRGIDE
+1240 QAEAQRGIDA

-1270 RERTFQNDSKLAQA
+1270 RERTFQNEGKLAQA
-1284 TGVVRRG
+1284 TGVVRRA
-1291 LNVFSIKDKRGGRFG
+1291 LNVFSIKDKRGGSFG

-1344 HKAKAG
+1344 NKAKAG
-1350 TLTAAEQAKAVTDFG
+1350 TLTASEQAKAVTDFG

-1371 MGIALFAVLAGAGVM
+1371 MGIAFFAVLAGAGIM

-1455 EEDGKITFGDVT
+1455 KDEGLTFANVAGG
-1467 RENLSS
+1467 NLESAF
-1473 IYQSVM
+1473 QSVM

-1499 DNDGGKLAD
+1499 DTTGGKLAD
-1508 ATLRY
+1508 ATFRY
-1513 GASQVTSF
+1513 GASQATSF
-1521 IPNVVSG
+1521 VPNVVSG
-1528 VAQGIDGTVRD
+1528 VAQGVDGTVRD

-1545 VWENSLNAMKSKIPW
+1545 VWENSLSAMKSKIPG

-1606 ELYRLDSLNID
+1606 ELYRLGENID
-1617 VKYPEKKT
+1617 IKYPEKKA
-1625 PSDVSRNGKKVTLNQ
+1625 PNSGNRDGEKVSLDQ
-1640 DEKRQYQMAYGQ
+1640 DERRQYQMAYGQ
-1652 TAYDNIQKVIQSS
+1652 TAYDNIQKVIRSS

-1676 AAIQNLLKVATAAG
+1676 AAIQNLLEVATSAG
-1690 KKKAKLDGSDTPS
+1690 KKKAKLDGGDTPA
-1703 WTTKSSGSVADNA
+1703 WTTKSTGTIGENA
-1716 VYRAKLG
+1716 VYKAMLG
-1723 TAKDTL
+1723 TAKDAL
-1729 PADARDR
+1729 PEDKRT
-1736 NGDVMQAIIKTVVGK
+1736 KTGNVLQSVLKTAGNK
-1751 RGGSD
+1751 RGGD
-1756 QLALNVMA
+1756 NLMLNIMA
-1764 QEIES
+1764 QQLSE
-1769 GTLAKVETAYNGG
+1769 GTQDKFETAYNGG
-1782 YELKQIVDFYQAM
+1782 YELKQIVDFYQAK
-1795 YAKKPGTS
+1795 YATKPGTS
-1803 QKKYKKPDLYVWAMQ
+1803 QRKYKKADLYAWAMQ
-1818 NGYTAKQFNQLWNL
+1818 NGYTAKQFNQLWKL
-1832 FGKTKK
+1832 FS

>member
-29 KKTIEAE
+29 KKTLEAE
-36 EQRAKEYAQKPVTKP
+36 EQRAKEYAQKPAAKP
-51 ISEPVPQKKKEN
+51 ITEPVPQKKKEN

-68 KLLSAFGDAGYSAD
+68 KLLNAFGDAGYSAD

-88 MTNQAITDDYRKS
+88 LTNQAITDDYRES

-112 GNIVK
+112 GNIAK

-154 QEDKDKADAAR
+154 QEDKDKAEAAR
-165 KRNQESI
+165 QRNQKNI

-184 EASEKAKDNLGGSK
+184 EASEKAKENLGGSK

-239 SREAR
+239 SRDAR

-301 VLRALTNAVG
+301 VVRALTNAAG
-311 EGAEEAVADI
+311 EGAEEAIVDV
-321 LNPAIRTI
+321 LEPAIRAI
-329 YDKGAAV
+329 YDNGEAA
-336 KSSYTT
+336 KKNYTT

-372 VKGIDAQ
+372 VKGVDAQ
-379 KNAALRAGEPAANVN
+379 KNAALRAGEPAASVN
-394 AEASAKPADAE
+394 AEASAKPAEAE
-405 TIAAEAQADAAPVET
+405 TIAAEAQAEAAPVET
-420 AQDAPAAQ
+420 TQAEDSQETVRTLLKKGIISNSEAERIIKDAGLRTEFERQTGETLTGTKADQRAQIKRVALTQNITGETAKSEERAKSAAVDADPQQKTPEQQPHKTSEIVNESA
-428 EENAA
+428 ENAA
-433 PADIRET
+433 
-440 GLETRIAGIKGNDTA
+440 
-455 SVGNAST
+455 
-462 AMENTLW
+462 
-469 MRRGTQ
+469 
-475 SEPGWGETYGTAQEA
+475 EA
-490 FNEAM
+490 
-495 KRIDSG
+495 
-501 LFSAMEKA
+501 
-509 VNEAERGIN
+509 
-518 AKENLRLIS
+518 
-527 TMISAAEFVRHYDV
+527 
-541 SPAAAATVIIN
+541 
-552 SYHND
+552 
-557 ALDSIRDRRGDLTDY
+557 
-572 ALEQMRSIDNAVES
+572 
-586 YGSNPVSEN
+586 
-595 DLSVAQNAEYPGNA
+595 
-609 EDATG
+609 
-614 MREPAQ
+614 
-620 NPTQE
+620 
-625 RATEAGQSTERD
+625 
-637 ANRQPQEY
+637 
-645 TPEDHIDNRS
+645 
-655 DEYIAKRS
+655 
-663 TKSFQYNH
+663 
-671 PELHEHF
+671 
-678 ERVAEDLAPM
+678 
-688 IYGSMRSDRYKRG
+688 
-701 KGTIT
+701 
-706 NNSRVVQDVIDKTGL
+706 
-721 SRPEILRAL
+721 
-730 DAIIKDNGA
+730 
-739 ENYADAK
+739 
-746 RVEKA
+746 
-751 LDSLL
+751 
-756 VDGYT
+756 
-761 KPNGEYVAPDAAYME
+761 
-776 AKSQISGGTDPYSWE
+776 
-791 YYRDNDLSLLL
+791 
-802 GEITEEESYNDWRA
+802 
-816 ERDAREAAK
+816 
-825 AAQEQSQNSDNF
+825 QNSDNF
-837 ADVQQRETETDAGQ
+837 ADVQQREAETDAGQ

-864 EFGYDEAKTQARS
+864 EFGYDEARTQTHSTDGVLTDDERAMEGLRP
-877 LKNLFEK
+877 E
-884 GDREKLGLTEQD
+884 DRT
-896 LSHKVEHDAEAEAK
+896 HKVNHDEEVNAK

-917 DYEGEKA
+917 DYEGEKE

-930 RDWDKTDTLLADK
+930 QDWDDTDTVL
-943 IMGAELDK
+943 
-951 AHKSGSMDD
+951 AHKIIVKEVAKARESGSKDA
-960 YAEVARLVKRWYA
+960 YAEVAKLMKEWDA
-973 QGTDVGQ
+973 HGTEAGQ
-980 VMQMRQVLSKS
+980 ALRQRRQLASD
-991 PKLMEAEAIE
+991 PALMEADAIK
-1001 LLMDEKRTRKMSDE
+1001 LLNDSARTRKMSDE

-1027 AERLLSIEKGDV
+1027 AEKLRSIEKGDV
-1039 DGVVDLIKDMSME
+1039 DGVVDLIKDMSTE

-1071 EQAKKLPD
+1071 EQAKKLPG
-1079 GESFLRDIAASQ
+1079 GEAFLRDIAASQ

-1100 KPSVLEQIKTYRYLS
+1100 KPSRLEQIKAYRYLS
-1115 MLSKPATPA
+1115 MLSKPATPG
-1124 RNLIGNMVYDPVE
+1124 RNLTGNMVYDPVE

-1142 IGVGLDMLLSKCTGT
+1142 IGVGLDMLLSKYTGT
-1157 RSVAVDMSY
+1157 RSVAVDKSY
-1166 LSKAKRKGMGEARLK
+1166 LSKTKRKGMGEATLK
-1181 SYIEMGLDASVS
+1181 SYIETGLDASVS
-1193 NARGKYGTGGS
+1193 NAQGKYETGGS
-1204 RSYKMT
+1204 RSFKMT

-1240 QAEAQRGIDE
+1240 QAEAQRGIDA

-1270 RERTFQNDSKLAQA
+1270 RERTFQNEGKLS
-1284 TGVVRRG
+1284 GVMGGMRNA
-1291 LNVFSIKDKRGGRFG
+1291 LNKLSIKDKQGGSIG
-1306 VGDLILP
+1306 LGDIMLP

-1344 HKAKAG
+1344 RKAKAG

-1386 NVAGDDDKDKEALEK
+1386 NVAGDDDEDKEALEK
-1401 SEGVSG
+1401 SEGITG

-1455 EEDGKITFGDVT
+1455 KDEGLSLGNVALG
-1467 RENLSS
+1467 NLESAF
-1473 IYQSVM
+1473 QSVM
-1479 DLPAMSQFQEIEN
+1479 DLPAMSQFQEIAN
-1492 SLKYSKA
+1492 GYKYSKA
-1499 DNDGGKLAD
+1499 ETKGGKVAE
-1508 ATLRY
+1508 AALRY
-1513 GASQVTSF
+1513 GASQATSF
-1521 IPNVVSG
+1521 VPNVVSG
-1528 VAQGIDGTVRD
+1528 VVQGVDGTVRD

-1545 VWENSLNAMKSKIPW
+1545 VWENSLNAMKSKLPW

-1591 NPGSVTKYRTSAVNQ
+1591 NPGSVTKYRTSDVNQ
-1606 ELYRLDSLNID
+1606 ELYRLESMNID
-1617 VKYPEKKT
+1617 VKYPKKKT

-1676 AAIQNLLKVATAAG
+1676 AAIQNLLEVATAAG
-1690 KKKAKLDGSDTPS
+1690 KKNAKLDGGDTPS

-1764 QEIES
+1764 QHLKE
-1769 GTLAKVETAYNGG
+1769 GTQEKVETAYNGG
-1782 YELKQIVDFYQAM
+1782 YELKQIVDFYQKK
-1795 YAKKPGTS
+1795 YEKKPGTS
-1803 QKKYKKPDLYVWAMQ
+1803 QKKYKKEDLYAWAMQ
-1818 NGYTAKQFNQLWNL
+1818 NGYTAKQFNQLWKL
-1832 FGKTKK
+1832 FPG

>member
-1 MAFTVQREQ
+1 MASDFLKQYAKSSREKID
-10 RNHDFAQAGRRARS
+10 REYGKKAYGGS
-24 MLEQD
+24 KYKMD
-29 KKTIEAE
+29 KVWGQTAT
-36 EQRAKEYAQKPVTKP
+36 QGTAAKQKPVTEP

-68 KLLSAFGDAGYSAD
+68 KLLNAFGDAGYSAD

-88 MTNQAITDDYRKS
+88 LTNQAISDDYRKS

-112 GNIVK
+112 GNIAK
-117 SAAKSAESAYEN
+117 SAVKSAESAYEN

-148 ADNAVS
+148 ADNAVP
-154 QEDKDKADAAR
+154 QEDKDKAEAAR

-301 VLRALTNAVG
+301 VVRALTNAVG

-321 LNPAIRTI
+321 LNPAIRAI
-329 YDKGAAV
+329 YDKGAAA

-372 VKGIDAQ
+372 AKGVDAQ
-379 KNAALRAGEPAANVN
+379 KNSALRAGEPVASVN
-394 AEASAKPADAE
+394 ASMNTETSAKPAEAE
-405 TIAAEAQADAAPVET
+405 TIAAEAQAEATPVET
-420 AQDAPAAQ
+420 TQDVPAAQ
-428 EENAA
+428 EKPQENSTLRMVEEAA
-433 PADIRET
+433 
-440 GLETRIAGIKGNDTA
+440 GL
-455 SVGNAST
+455 
-462 AMENTLW
+462 
-469 MRRGTQ
+469 
-475 SEPGWGETYGTAQEA
+475 
-490 FNEAM
+490 
-495 KRIDSG
+495 
-501 LFSAMEKA
+501 
-509 VNEAERGIN
+509 
-518 AKENLRLIS
+518 
-527 TMISAAEFVRHYDV
+527 
-541 SPAAAATVIIN
+541 
-552 SYHND
+552 
-557 ALDSIRDRRGDLTDY
+557 
-572 ALEQMRSIDNAVES
+572 
-586 YGSNPVSEN
+586 
-595 DLSVAQNAEYPGNA
+595 
-609 EDATG
+609 
-614 MREPAQ
+614 REPAQ
-620 NPTQE
+620 SPAQE
-625 RATEAGQSTERD
+625 RATEAWQSAERD
-637 ANRQPQEY
+637 ANSQPQEY

-678 ERVAEDLAPM
+678 ERVAEDLTPM
-688 IYGSMRSDRYKRG
+688 IYGSMQSDRHKRG

-706 NNSRVVQDVIDKTGL
+706 NNSRVVQHVIDKTGL

-730 DAIIKDNGA
+730 DAIIKDNGV

-746 RVEKA
+746 RVEKV

-791 YYRDNDLSLLL
+791 YYRDNDLSLML
-802 GEITEEESYNDWRA
+802 GEITEEEAYNDWRA
-816 ERDAREAAK
+816 ERDAREA
-825 AAQEQSQNSDNF
+825 
-837 ADVQQRETETDAGQ
+837 ETDAGQ

-864 EFGYDEAKTQARS
+864 EFGYDEARTQTRS
-877 LKNLFEK
+877 TDGVLTDDERAMEGLRPE
-884 GDREKLGLTEQD
+884 DRT
-896 LSHKVEHDAEAEAK
+896 HKVNHDEEVNAK

-924 DLFGEK
+924 DLFGTK
-930 RDWDKTDTLLADK
+930 QDWDDTDTVL
-943 IMGAELDK
+943 
-951 AHKSGSMDD
+951 AHKIIVKEVAKARESGSKDA
-960 YAEVARLVKRWYA
+960 YAEVAKLMKEWDA
-973 QGTDVGQ
+973 HGTEAGQ
-980 VMQMRQVLSKS
+980 ALRQRRQLASD
-991 PKLMEAEAIE
+991 PALMEADAIQ
-1001 LLMDEKRTRKMSDE
+1001 LLNDSERTRKMSDE

-1027 AERLLSIEKGDV
+1027 AEKLRSIEKGDV
-1039 DGVVDLIKDMSME
+1039 DGVVDLIKDMSTE
-1052 RRTNSL
+1052 RRTNGL

-1063 GRTMEKAL
+1063 SRTMEKAL
-1071 EQAKKLPD
+1071 EQAKKLPG
-1079 GESFLRDIAASQ
+1079 GEAFLRDIAASQ

-1100 KPSVLEQIKTYRYLS
+1100 KPSTLEQIKAYRYLS
-1115 MLSKPATPA
+1115 MLSKPATPG
-1124 RNLIGNMVYDPVE
+1124 RNLTGNMVYDPVE

-1142 IGVGLDMLLSKCTGT
+1142 IGVGLDMLLSKYTGT
-1157 RSVAVDMSY
+1157 RSVAVDKSY
-1166 LSKAKRKGMGEARLK
+1166 FSKAKRKGMGEATLK
-1181 SYIEMGLDASVS
+1181 SYIETGLDASVS
-1193 NARGKYGTGGS
+1193 NAHGKYETGGS
-1204 RSYKMT
+1204 RSFKMT

-1240 QAEAQRGIDE
+1240 QAEAQRGIDA

-1270 RERTFQNDSKLAQA
+1270 RERTFQNEGKLAQA
-1284 TGVVRRG
+1284 TSAVRRA
-1291 LNVFSIKDKRGGRFG
+1291 LNVFSIKDKRGGSFG

-1344 HKAKAG
+1344 NKAKAG
-1350 TLTAAEQAKAVTDFG
+1350 TLTASEQAKAVTDFG

-1371 MGIALFAVLAGAGVM
+1371 MGIAFFAVLAGAGIM

-1455 EEDGKITFGDVT
+1455 KDEGLTFANVAGG
-1467 RENLSS
+1467 NLESAF
-1473 IYQSVM
+1473 QSVM

-1499 DNDGGKLAD
+1499 DTTGGKLAD
-1508 ATLRY
+1508 ATFRY
-1513 GASQVTSF
+1513 GASQATSF
-1521 IPNVVSG
+1521 VPNVVSG
-1528 VAQGIDGTVRD
+1528 VAQGVDGTVRD

-1545 VWENSLNAMKSKIPW
+1545 VWENSLNAMKSKIPG

-1606 ELYRLDSLNID
+1606 ELYRLGENID
-1617 VKYPEKKT
+1617 IKYPEKKA
-1625 PSDVSRNGKKVTLNQ
+1625 PNSGNRDGEKVSLDQ
-1640 DEKRQYQMAYGQ
+1640 DERRQYQMAYGQ
-1652 TAYDNIQKVIQSS
+1652 TAYDNIQKVIRSS

-1676 AAIQNLLKVATAAG
+1676 AAIQNLLEVATSAG
-1690 KKKAKLDGSDTPS
+1690 KKKAKLDGGDTPA

-1729 PADARDR
+1729 PDNARDR

-1751 RGGSD
+1751 RGDSD

-1764 QEIES
+1764 QKLTEN
-1769 GTLAKVETAYNGG
+1769 TQAKVETAYDGG
-1782 YELKQIVDFYQAM
+1782 YSLQQIADFYQAKT
-1795 YAKKPGTS
+1795 AKTEDGKN
-1803 QKKYKKPDLYVWAMQ
+1803 KYKKADLQAWALQ
-1818 NGYTAKQFNQLWNL
+1818 NGYTAAQFNQLWKL
-1832 FGKTKK
+1832 FG

>member
-1 MAFTVQREQ
+1 MASDFLKQYAKSSREKIDREYGKKAYGGSKYKMDKVWGQ
-10 RNHDFAQAGRRARS
+10 TAT
-24 MLEQD
+24 QD
-29 KKTIEAE
+29 TAD
-36 EQRAKEYAQKPVTKP
+36 AQKPVTEP

-68 KLLSAFGDAGYSAD
+68 KLLNAFGDAGYSAD

-88 MTNQAITDDYRKS
+88 LTNQAISDDYRES

-112 GNIVK
+112 GNI
-117 SAAKSAESAYEN
+117 AKSAYEGAKSAYEN

-154 QEDKDKADAAR
+154 QEDKDKAETAR

-178 AAAAAA
+178 AAEAAA

-301 VLRALTNAVG
+301 VVRALTNAVG

-321 LNPAIRTI
+321 LNPAIRAI
-329 YDKGAAV
+329 YDKGAAA

-372 VKGIDAQ
+372 AKGIDAQ

-394 AEASAKPADAE
+394 ASANTEASAKPAEAE
-405 TIAAEAQADAAPVET
+405 TIAAEAQPEAAPVET
-420 AQDAPAAQ
+420 SQAVPAAQ
-428 EENAA
+428 EKPQENSTLRMVEEAA
-433 PADIRET
+433 
-440 GLETRIAGIKGNDTA
+440 GL
-455 SVGNAST
+455 
-462 AMENTLW
+462 
-469 MRRGTQ
+469 
-475 SEPGWGETYGTAQEA
+475 
-490 FNEAM
+490 
-495 KRIDSG
+495 
-501 LFSAMEKA
+501 
-509 VNEAERGIN
+509 
-518 AKENLRLIS
+518 
-527 TMISAAEFVRHYDV
+527 
-541 SPAAAATVIIN
+541 
-552 SYHND
+552 
-557 ALDSIRDRRGDLTDY
+557 
-572 ALEQMRSIDNAVES
+572 
-586 YGSNPVSEN
+586 
-595 DLSVAQNAEYPGNA
+595 
-609 EDATG
+609 
-614 MREPAQ
+614 REPAQ
-620 NPTQE
+620 SPAQE
-625 RATEAGQSTERD
+625 RATEAGQSEERD

-645 TPEDHIDNRS
+645 TPEDHIDNRT
-655 DEYIAKRS
+655 DEYVAKRS

-678 ERVAEDLAPM
+678 ERVAEDLTTM
-688 IYGSMRSDRYKRG
+688 IYGSMQSDRHKRG

-706 NNSRVVQDVIDKTGL
+706 NNSRVVQHVIDKTGL

-730 DAIIKDNGA
+730 DAIIKDNGT

-756 VDGYT
+756 VDGYA

-791 YYRDNDLSLLL
+791 YYRDNDLSLML
-802 GEITEEESYNDWRA
+802 GEITEEEAYNDWRA
-816 ERDAREAAK
+816 QRDAREAAK
-825 AAQEQSQNSDNF
+825 AAQEQSQKTGEIVNESAENAVESQNSDNF
-837 ADVQQRETETDAGQ
+837 ADVQQREAETDAGR

-864 EFGYDEAKTQARS
+864 EFGYDEARTQTRS
-877 LKNLFEK
+877 TDGVLTDAERRMEGLRPE
-884 GDREKLGLTEQD
+884 DRV
-896 LSHKVEHDAEAEAK
+896 HKVNHDAEVDTK

-924 DLFGEK
+924 DLFDEK
-930 RDWDKTDTLLADK
+930 QDWDDTDTVL
-943 IMGAELDK
+943 
-951 AHKSGSMDD
+951 AHKIIVNEVAKARESGSKDA
-960 YAEVARLVKRWYA
+960 YAEVAKLMKEWDA
-973 QGTDVGQ
+973 HGTEAGQ
-980 VMQMRQVLSKS
+980 ALRQRRQLASD
-991 PKLMEAEAIE
+991 PALMEADAIQ
-1001 LLMDEKRTRKMSDE
+1001 LLNDSERTRKMSDE

-1027 AERLLSIEKGDV
+1027 AEKLRGIEKGDV
-1039 DGVVDLIKDMSME
+1039 DGVVDLIKSMSTE
-1052 RRTNSL
+1052 RRTNGL

-1071 EQAKKLPD
+1071 EQAKKLPG
-1079 GESFLRDIAASQ
+1079 GEAFLRDVAASQ

-1100 KPSVLEQIKTYRYLS
+1100 KPSTLEQIKTYRYLS
-1115 MLSKPATPA
+1115 MLSKPATAA
-1124 RNLIGNMVYDPVE
+1124 RNLVGNMVYDPVE

-1142 IGVGLDMLLSKCTGT
+1142 IGVGLDMLLSKYSGT
-1157 RSVAVDMSY
+1157 RSVAADKSY
-1166 LSKAKRKGMGEARLK
+1166 FSKAKRKGMGEATLK
-1181 SYIEMGLDASVS
+1181 SYIETGLDASVS
-1193 NARGKYGTGGS
+1193 NAQGKYETGGS
-1204 RSYKMT
+1204 RSFKMT

-1240 QAEAQRGIDE
+1240 QAEAQRGIDA

-1265 AEETA
+1265 AEEIA
-1270 RERTFQNDSKLAQA
+1270 RERTFQNEGKLS
-1284 TGVVRRG
+1284 GVMGGMRNA
-1291 LNVFSIKDKRGGRFG
+1291 LNKLSIKDKQGGSIG
-1306 VGDLILP
+1306 LGDIMLP

-1335 AGAEVVKVL
+1335 AGTEVVKVL
-1344 HKAKAG
+1344 NKAKAG
-1350 TLTAAEQAKAVTDFG
+1350 TLTASEQAKAVTDFG

-1386 NVAGDDDKDKEALEK
+1386 NVAGDDDEDEEALEK

-1455 EEDGKITFGDVT
+1455 KDEGLTFANVAGG
-1467 RENLSS
+1467 NLESAF
-1473 IYQSVM
+1473 QSVM
-1479 DLPAMSQFQEIEN
+1479 DLPAMSQFQEIAN
-1492 SLKYSKA
+1492 GYKYSKA
-1499 DNDGGKLAD
+1499 DTTGGKVAE
-1508 ATLRY
+1508 AALRY
-1513 GASQVTSF
+1513 GASQATSF
-1521 IPNVVSG
+1521 VPNVVSG
-1528 VAQGIDGTVRD
+1528 VAQGVDGTVRD

-1545 VWENSLNAMKSKIPW
+1545 VWENNLNAMKSKIPG

-1606 ELYRLDSLNID
+1606 ELYRLESMNID
-1617 VKYPEKKT
+1617 VKYPEKKA
-1625 PSDVSRNGKKVTLNQ
+1625 PLDGSRNGKDVDLTQ
-1640 DEKRQYQMAYGQ
+1640 DERRQYQMAYGQ
-1652 TAYDNIQKVIQSS
+1652 TAYDNIQKVIRSS
-1665 VYKQSSDAEKA
+1665 VYKQASDVEKA
-1676 AAIQNLLKVATAAG
+1676 AAIQNLLEVATAAG
-1690 KKKAKLDGSDTPS
+1690 KKKAKLDGGDTPA

-1723 TAKDTL
+1723 TAKETL
-1729 PADARDR
+1729 PANARDR

-1756 QLALNVMA
+1756 QLALNIMA
-1764 QEIES
+1764 QQLEE
-1769 GTLAKVETAYNGG
+1769 GTQAKVETAYNGG
-1782 YELKQIVDFYQAM
+1782 YELKQIVDFYQAK

-1803 QKKYKKPDLYVWAMQ
+1803 QRKYKKEDLYAWAMQ
-1818 NGYTAKQFNQLWNL
+1818 NGYTAKQFNQLWKL
-1832 FGKTKK
+1832 FS

>member
-1 MAFTVQREQ
+1 MAFKKATISIDDWLKSTGATERP
-10 RNHDFAQAGRRARS
+10 RAQ
-24 MLEQD
+24 QD
-29 KKTIEAE
+29 TAD
-36 EQRAKEYAQKPVTKP
+36 AQKPSAKP
-51 ISEPVPQKKKEN
+51 ITEPVPQKKKEN

-68 KLLSAFGDAGYSAD
+68 KLLNAFGDAGYSAD

-88 MTNQAITDDYRKS
+88 LTNQAITDDYRKS

-117 SAAKSAESAYEN
+117 SAVKGAESAYEN

-154 QEDKDKADAAR
+154 QEDKDKAEAAR
-165 KRNQESI
+165 KRNQANI

-184 EASEKAKDNLGGSK
+184 EASEKAKENLGGSK

-207 SGGLQLG
+207 SGGMQLG

-227 LANMGLRSYGSG
+227 LVNMGLRSYGSG

-321 LNPAIRTI
+321 LNPAIRAI
-329 YDKGAAV
+329 YDKGAAA

-372 VKGIDAQ
+372 VKGVDAQ
-379 KNAALRAGEPAANVN
+379 KNAALRAGEPAASVN
-394 AEASAKPADAE
+394 AEASSKPAEAE
-405 TIAAEAQADAAPVET
+405 TIAAEVREETTPVET
-420 AQDAPAAQ
+420 AQAEDSQATVRTLLKKGIISNSEANRVLADA
-428 EENAA
+428 
-433 PADIRET
+433 
-440 GLETRIAGIKGNDTA
+440 GLRAEFERQT
-455 SVGNAST
+455 
-462 AMENTLW
+462 
-469 MRRGTQ
+469 
-475 SEPGWGETYGTAQEA
+475 GETLTGTKSDQRAQI
-490 FNEAM
+490 
-495 KRIDSG
+495 KRVALTQNITGETAKSEEQSQKTG
-501 LFSAMEKA
+501 EI
-509 VNEAERGIN
+509 VNESAE
-518 AKENLRLIS
+518 
-527 TMISAAEFVRHYDV
+527 
-541 SPAAAATVIIN
+541 
-552 SYHND
+552 
-557 ALDSIRDRRGDLTDY
+557 
-572 ALEQMRSIDNAVES
+572 NAVE
-586 YGSNPVSEN
+586 
-595 DLSVAQNAEYPGNA
+595 A
-609 EDATG
+609 
-614 MREPAQ
+614 
-620 NPTQE
+620 
-625 RATEAGQSTERD
+625 
-637 ANRQPQEY
+637 
-645 TPEDHIDNRS
+645 
-655 DEYIAKRS
+655 
-663 TKSFQYNH
+663 
-671 PELHEHF
+671 
-678 ERVAEDLAPM
+678 
-688 IYGSMRSDRYKRG
+688 
-701 KGTIT
+701 
-706 NNSRVVQDVIDKTGL
+706 
-721 SRPEILRAL
+721 
-730 DAIIKDNGA
+730 
-739 ENYADAK
+739 
-746 RVEKA
+746 
-751 LDSLL
+751 
-756 VDGYT
+756 
-761 KPNGEYVAPDAAYME
+761 
-776 AKSQISGGTDPYSWE
+776 
-791 YYRDNDLSLLL
+791 
-802 GEITEEESYNDWRA
+802 
-816 ERDAREAAK
+816 
-825 AAQEQSQNSDNF
+825 QNSDNF
-837 ADVQQRETETDAGQ
+837 ADVQQREAETDAGQ
-851 RGTLPEGQ
+851 RGILPEGQ

-864 EFGYDEAKTQARS
+864 EFGYDDAKTQARS

-910 AQERFES
+910 AQERFDS
-917 DYEGEKA
+917 DYLAEKA

-991 PKLMEAEAIE
+991 PKLMEAAAIE
-1001 LLMDEKRTRKMSDE
+1001 LLMDEKRTRKMTAE
-1015 QRKKILDSVSQN
+1015 KRKELLDAVTENANRLKDIPEGDTAEVVS
-1027 AERLLSIEKGDV
+1027 
-1039 DGVVDLIKDMSME
+1039 LIKDLSSIRKTNGIWFGNVE
-1052 RRTNSL
+1052 RRMSKAMNGAL
-1058 WSNKM
+1058 DYAAN
-1063 GRTMEKAL
+1063 MEG
-1071 EQAKKLPD
+1071 
-1079 GESFLRDIAASQ
+1079 GEAFLREIAATQ
-1091 VRGIAYDYA
+1091 IVNIARDYA
-1100 KPSVLEQIKTYRYLS
+1100 LPSHIERVKTWRYLS
-1115 MLSKPATPA
+1115 MLSKPATAA
-1124 RNLIGNMVYDPVE
+1124 RNYAGNNVMNVVD
-1137 AVSNN
+1137 ATSQNC
-1142 IGVGLDMLLSKCTGT
+1142 GVPLDMLLSRYTGV
-1157 RSVAVDMSY
+1157 RAVPFDKG
-1166 LSKAKRKGMGEARLK
+1166 LAGKDRKKGADDAGIK
-1181 SYIEMGLDASVS
+1181 SFIEIGLDADTS
-1193 NARGKYGTGGS
+1193 GS
-1204 RSYKMT
+1204 RSKMETKTGRSNKMT
-1210 GNFLERF
+1210 GNFIER
-1217 LSTWEKYSNYAMVT
+1217 LVSTFEKYNSYAMVA
-1231 TDQMQKGGI
+1231 TDQRQKGGI
-1240 QAEAQRGIDE
+1240 EAEAQRGIRE
-1250 LEAKGKVAKGALDGR
+1250 LERAGKVNKGALDSR
-1265 AEETA
+1265 PQELAK
-1270 RERTFQNDSKLAQA
+1270 ERTFQNSSKIAQA
-1284 TGVVRRG
+1284 TSGARKA
-1291 LNVFSIKDKRGGRFG
+1291 LNVFSIKDKRGGSFG
-1306 VGDLILP
+1306 AGDLILP
-1313 FTNVPGNIASA
+1313 FTNVPGNIADI
-1324 AIQYSPAGFIN
+1324 AIQYSPFGFIR
-1335 AGAEVVKVL
+1335 AGAEVTKVISRIKGAQL
-1344 HKAKAG
+1344 TAEERDGVQSKLERAYKRAESGELTKEEHAALWRDVASVIRKSSGVELTPKQRDSLKRAVDQYLIHAQNGAKAQCEAAVSEMANLLAKAKAG
-1350 TLTAAEQAKAVTDFG
+1350 ALTAPEQAKAVTDFG

-1371 MGIALFAVLAGAGVM
+1371 MGIAFFAVLAGAGIM
-1386 NVAGDDDKDKEALEK
+1386 NVSGDDDEDKEALEK
-1401 SEGVSG
+1401 SEGING
-1407 TQLNLSALNRWIAG
+1407 TQLNLSALNRLIAG

-1473 IYQSVM
+1473 IYQTVM
-1479 DLPAMSQFQEIEN
+1479 DLPVMSQFQEIEN
-1492 SLKYSKA
+1492 SLKYSKE
-1499 DNDGGKLAD
+1499 DNDGRKLAD

-1513 GASQVTSF
+1513 GASQATSF
-1521 IPNVVSG
+1521 IPNIVSG

-1545 VWENSLNAMKSKIPW
+1545 VWENGLNAMKSKIPG

-1606 ELYRLDSLNID
+1606 ELYRLGENID
-1617 VKYPEKKT
+1617 IKYPVKKAPNSGNRDGEKV
-1625 PSDVSRNGKKVTLNQ
+1625 PLNQ
-1640 DEKRQYQMAYGQ
+1640 DERRQYQMAYGQ
-1652 TAYDNIQKVIQSS
+1652 TAYGNIQKVIQSS

-1676 AAIQNLLKVATAAG
+1676 AAIQNLLEVATAAG
-1690 KKKAKLDGSDTPS
+1690 KKKAKLDGGDTPS

-1764 QEIES
+1764 QKLTEN
-1769 GTLAKVETAYNGG
+1769 TQAKVETAYNGG
-1782 YELKQIVDFYQAM
+1782 YELKKIVDFYQAK
-1795 YAKKPGTS
+1795 YATKPGTS
-1803 QKKYKKPDLYVWAMQ
+1803 QRKYKKADLYAWAMQ
-1818 NGYTAKQFNQLWNL
+1818 NGYTAKQFNQLWKL
-1832 FGKTKK
+1832 FS